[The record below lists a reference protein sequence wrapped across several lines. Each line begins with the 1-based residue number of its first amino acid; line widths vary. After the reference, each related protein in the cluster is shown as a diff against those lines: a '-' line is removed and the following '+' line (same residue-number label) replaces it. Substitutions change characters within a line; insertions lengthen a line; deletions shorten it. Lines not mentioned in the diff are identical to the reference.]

1 MLENNAS
8 ESHACQFFSETK
20 MGQKNRPRGK
30 IRKTISVLLCFA
42 LVLALIPISVLATA
56 LHFYPVIT
64 YTENGQT
71 KTLSL
76 SNDDSVGLWNY
87 GGDNDADLFLISLPS
102 GAEIQNISIP
112 DMSQYVIEMEIDGV
126 DDVLDATSYYS
137 QKTFPTLQTIK
148 EQVTIISDTGFRTPD
163 SNADE
168 GYSYALADDETG
180 ITEEMLNKIPNK
192 SVEGYLL
199 VFYVKDSRDNWIAL
213 PGIII
218 QYPTGNSSVPETPEI
233 KEIKTEIAKVDGEAA
248 SKWIQSGDRYNGKT
262 TSQNEAGFWSD
273 LQPILTTAKDIVAGK
288 SSANP
293 SEILTKLKNAIVNLI
308 PIGQINPTNLYE
320 TIERCKKS
328 NDDLKGYNDKT
339 VNAYRT
345 ALTEANA
352 YLDALFQKDA
362 ETGKVE
368 PTTENVAGN
377 QGKADGYATK
387 LTNAYKELASALDR
401 YGSVSLALDAIPA
414 LCELADKAIGNTALD
429 GRDTLKTK
437 RDAAYAVW
445 QEYVETQLNL
455 NASEYREIRTAYREL
470 FDAYYLGLTNTAD
483 SITVNVRVTDSA
495 SLKKPTGF
503 PQGEWA
509 STTWTGSVTLTGDQ
523 TLGALETQLT
533 DKGKLYYGGKIDNYG
548 AASYAAII
556 NGVYPHSLQSFNS
569 YFSDDYYE
577 NGTRVYYSDRYV
589 LHDGDMVELALLP
602 TPEVSSY
609 AGAGNSLN
617 ENYTMRYM
625 QTARFEQD
633 GEPVTGTLTVNE
645 GEPLTLHV
653 SRAYASLQNY
663 TGEYSAFSGAKLYV
677 SPENSGTTA
686 AAAGEAAA
694 PTFDT
699 GYQTDENGN
708 VTVTL
713 YGSGW
718 VHLYAVDPR
727 DGKGFWGNTDVSGG
741 PQIEELPSM
750 TVGASVWIYVN
761 AKSGDELTAGLAA
774 LKQELDDSYQD
785 VDRTLFTNDE
795 LKQIDDTYAEKREA
809 FQTVTNLTNAKNL
822 VREFDALVAQ
832 LEKAHKNSDFPKE
845 RSIQGALNCL
855 PDDVRDFT
863 QGFAERFRYL
873 QSMIDSAT
881 QHQINQMTTAQKAKY
896 EKLKEAYGE
905 DGTNLPAEVDP
916 TVTVKV
922 MGDTDYQN
930 DFIVAND
937 RSYSYVPS
945 DYAKDDSR
953 VNVPG
958 SDDNRIRTSAA
969 LGAFDGTDGYRVQEG
984 SYYQLIIAR
993 KLEGGA
999 YECSYNATVVKVEVE
1014 DEDGNPIEG
1023 VTVRTPNY
1031 TDANPDSSR
1040 RRFFYEPS
1048 STGYDGKGANGMKAA
1063 IITFD
1068 CVMPHNIVVK
1078 VYLEKV
1084 ATPDELT
1091 AAKTSLKNELTTA
1104 YQAYVKSN
1112 YSNTNWNTLVKAY
1125 NDGIA
1130 NIGKAE
1136 DVTTATAAKTAALE
1150 AMAAVDADMA
1160 QDYGTVYVTIEN
1172 TTFTHDLWPT
1182 GKTYW
1187 EGTPINHFEVN
1198 LTAASTMMT
1207 CVVDALDQ
1215 HGWSQTGASSNYISS
1230 INGLSAFDG
1239 GSQSGWMGT
1248 LNDWFTNEGFGNFTV
1263 ANGKLGDGDEIRIMY
1278 TRTGY
1283 GEDLGGTWNNQ
1294 NTTLRALDVTN
1305 GTIFPAFTSG
1315 TIGSTNEYTLQID
1328 DEKAEIKI
1336 TPTATN
1342 KNFLVKTF
1350 LNEQV
1355 TNNTEGVSFY
1365 KRTQTIPVVAGDTIY
1380 VGCGVKGW
1388 PTMNT
1393 QAGNT
1398 QTANG
1403 TWYVLKVVNAQVDDG
1418 SAYVMGLIDKYCVKV
1433 ESYNY
1438 KSMENGLSIT
1448 RAAYEALSDTS
1459 KQNVTN
1465 YQKLLDAEAGV
1476 ASFKKTAD
1484 LSVKIAALP
1493 SVYRATLEDVE
1504 QIKSVQEIYES
1515 LTQEEKDRLTV
1526 NEYNK
1531 LMALIEKIDG
1541 LNQAAADKVI
1551 ADSTAIGPIDE
1562 ITLESAKQIQKARA
1576 GYDALNKYA
1585 QYIVEYA
1592 KPVNYY
1598 TLLDAEVKLKELQD
1612 AAAEQER
1619 IDRAAAAAVDNLID
1633 AIGEVTLKSK
1643 QAIETARA
1651 AYDNL
1656 TPTQKTYV
1664 TKLDTLTAAETA
1676 YKALVDRKAAD
1687 DVIEKINAIGKV
1699 TLESKTAIEAARAA
1713 YNALTNDQKLLVE
1726 NYDVLTAAEAEL
1738 ARLEAEAKD
1747 KADRE
1752 AAAQVDE
1759 MIERLFP
1766 VTRYSG
1772 PAIRMARAA
1781 YEALTEDQKALVTR
1795 YSDLVRA
1802 EKEYSAIP
1810 PLTPSTPA
1818 KPSQKPDTS
1827 KDNLSFTDV
1836 TSGSWYYDGVKYV
1849 CDNGLMNGT
1858 SANEFNPNANTTRS
1872 MIVTIL
1878 ARMEGVNTSGG
1889 ETWYARGREWSMGA
1903 GISDGTNMTGKI
1915 TREQLAAMLYR
1926 YAKMKGYDVSASA
1939 SLSGYTD
1946 ASSVSGWATDAMR
1959 WAVSAGLINGRTAT
1973 TLAPQGNATRAEV
1986 ASILMRFMQKYTK

>member
-1 MLENNAS
+1 MGKWFLGDAERHRPFHTRSIALALAILITFGLFSPLCVAATPSYEIDSGNIVGSQNIGTLNGYNLYLVNISKQYDTIKLQEGNDSSTGELVSFLYGDGDYDGITGGSITRNSTNFEKTATYFQKEKS
-8 ESHACQFFSETK
+8 NISAVTFSE
-20 MGQKNRPRGK
+20 Q
-30 IRKTISVLLCFA
+30 SDYLLCRLTEFDWVVTFA
-42 LVLALIPISVLATA
+42 PVTVGYILIVWEKAASVDKTA
-56 LHFYPVIT
+56 LDTKIT
-64 YTENGQT
+64 EAKNKNSSNCKTEN
-71 KTLSL
+71 
-76 SNDDSVGLWNY
+76 
-87 GGDNDADLFLISLPS
+87 
-102 GAEIQNISIP
+102 
-112 DMSQYVIEMEIDGV
+112 
-126 DDVLDATSYYS
+126 
-137 QKTFPTLQTIK
+137 
-148 EQVTIISDTGFRTPD
+148 
-163 SNADE
+163 
-168 GYSYALADDETG
+168 
-180 ITEEMLNKIPNK
+180 
-192 SVEGYLL
+192 
-199 VFYVKDSRDNWIAL
+199 
-213 PGIII
+213 
-218 QYPTGNSSVPETPEI
+218 
-233 KEIKTEIAKVDGEAA
+233 
-248 SKWIQSGDRYNGKT
+248 DRYNAGTKAV
-262 TSQNEAGFWSD
+262 SEKGFWSD
-273 LQPILTTAKDIVAGK
+273 FQTALTSAKSVNENANAAQADVDSALEALTATMA
-288 SSANP
+288 
-293 SEILTKLKNAIVNLI
+293 NLI
-308 PIGQINPTNLYE
+308 PAEQINPTNLYE

-328 NDDLKGYNDKT
+328 NDDLKGCTEKT

-352 YLDALFQKDA
+352 YLDSLFQKNA
-362 ETGKVE
+362 EGVVE
-368 PTTENVAGN
+368 PTTENVATN
-377 QGKADGYATK
+377 QGKADDYATALSK
-387 LTNAYKELASALDR
+387 ATAELARTLDR
-401 YGSVSLALDAIPA
+401 YGNVSLALDAIPA
-414 LCELADKAIGNTALD
+414 LCKLADKAISNTALN
-429 GRDTLKTK
+429 GRNELKAA

-445 QEYVETQLNL
+445 QKYEETQLNL
-455 NASEYREIRTAYREL
+455 NASEYREIRTAYRDL
-470 FDAYYLGLTNTAD
+470 FDAYYLGLTNTAE
-483 SITVNVRVTDSA
+483 SITVNVRVTDTA
-495 SLKKPTGF
+495 SLNNPDGF
-503 PQGEWA
+503 KDDWT
-509 STTWTGSVTLTGDQ
+509 STTWTGPVTLTGDQ
-523 TLGALETQLT
+523 TLGALETQL
-533 DKGKLYYGGKIDNYG
+533 GSKLYNKGRQDGFG
-548 AASYAAII
+548 AVSYATLI
-556 NGVYPHSLQSFNS
+556 NGVYAHSLQSFS
-569 YFSDDYYE
+569 GYFSDDYYE
-577 NGTRVYYSDRYV
+577 NGTLVYYSDRYV
-589 LHDGDMVELALLP
+589 LHDGDTVELALLP
-602 TPEVSSY
+602 QPTVSAYVGEVS
-609 AGAGNSLN
+609 LDT
-617 ENYTMRYM
+617 NYTMRYM

-633 GEPVTGTLTVNE
+633 DVPVSGTLTVTE

-663 TGEYSAFSGAKLYV
+663 TGAYSAFSGAKLYA

-686 AAAGEAAA
+686 ATAGEAAA

-699 GYQTDENGN
+699 GYQTDANGD

-727 DGKGFWGNTDVSGG
+727 DGKGFFGNTDVSGG

-785 VDRTLFTNDE
+785 VDRTLFTDDE
-795 LKQIDDTYAEKREA
+795 LRQIDETYAEKCEA
-809 FQTVTNLTNAKNL
+809 FQTVTNLTDAKNL

-845 RSIQGALNCL
+845 TSIQGALNCL

-881 QHQINQMTTAQKAKY
+881 QHQINQMTTAQKAKH

-1014 DEDGNPIEG
+1014 DEGGNPIEG

-1048 STGYDGKGANGMKAA
+1048 STGHDGKGENGMKAA
-1063 IITFD
+1063 IISFD
-1068 CVMPHNIVVK
+1068 CVMPRNIVVK

-1187 EGTPINHFEVN
+1187 EGAPINHFEVD

-1215 HGWSQTGASSNYISS
+1215 HGWSQTGASSNYVSS

-1248 LNDWFTNEGFGNFTV
+1248 LNDWFTNEGFGNFSV

-1283 GEDLGGTWNNQ
+1283 GEDLGGTWSNQ
-1294 NTTLRALDVTN
+1294 NTTLEALDVTN
-1305 GTIFPAFTSG
+1305 GTIFPDFTSG

-1336 TPTATN
+1336 TPTAAN

-1355 TNNTEGVSFY
+1355 TDNTEGVSFY

-1388 PTMNT
+1388 PTMNA

-1398 QTANG
+1398 QTSNG

-1438 KSMENGLSIT
+1438 KSMESGLSIT
-1448 RAAYEALSDTS
+1448 RAAYDALSDTS

-1465 YQKLLDAEAGV
+1465 YQKLVDAENGV

-1484 LSVKIAALP
+1484 LSVKIAALS

-1504 QIKSVQEIYES
+1504 AVKSVQEIYES

-1541 LNQAAADKVI
+1541 LNQEAANKVI
-1551 ADSTAIGPIDE
+1551 ADIAAIGSIDE
-1562 ITLESAKQIQKARA
+1562 ITLESAEQIQKARA

-1585 QYIVEYA
+1585 QYIVKCAE
-1592 KPVNYY
+1592 PVNYY
-1598 TLLDAEVKLKELQD
+1598 TLLDAEAKLKELQD

-1619 IDRAAAAAVDNLID
+1619 IDRAAAAAVDSLID
-1633 AIGEVTLKSK
+1633 EIGDVTLDSK

-1664 TKLDTLTAAETA
+1664 TKLNTLTAAEAA
-1676 YKALVDRKAAD
+1676 YKALVDRKTAD
-1687 DVIEKINAIGKV
+1687 DVTEKINEIGKV

-1713 YNALTNDQKLLVE
+1713 YNALTDDQKPLVE

-1766 VTRYSG
+1766 VNRYSG

-1781 YEALTEDQKALVTR
+1781 YEALTEDQKALVKH
-1795 YSDLVRA
+1795 YDDLVKA
-1802 EKEYSAIP
+1802 EAEFAAIP
-1810 PLTPSTPA
+1810 PITPVGPSKPSKPST
-1818 KPSQKPDTS
+1818 PDTS
-1827 KDNLSFTDV
+1827 KDNLPFTDV
-1836 TSGSWYYDGVKYV
+1836 ASGSWYYDGVKYA

-1858 SANEFNPNANTTRS
+1858 GANAFSPNADTTRS

-1889 ETWYARGREWSMGA
+1889 ATWYTAGREWAMEN
-1903 GISDGTNMTGKI
+1903 GISDGTNMEGKI

-1946 ASSVSGWATDAMR
+1946 ASSVSGWAKEAMQ
-1959 WAVSAGLINGRTAT
+1959 WAVGSGLIQGS
-1973 TLAPQGNATRAEV
+1973 GNALTPQANASRAQI
-1986 ASILMRFMQKYTK
+1986 ATILMRFAQSIAK

>member
-1 MLENNAS
+1 MGKWFLGDAERHRPFHTRSIALALAILITFGLFSPLCVAATPSYEIDSGNIVGSQNIGTLNGYNLYLVNISKQYDTIKLQEGNDSSTGELVSFLYGDGDYDGITGGSITRNSTNFKKTATYFQKEKS
-8 ESHACQFFSETK
+8 NISAVTFSE
-20 MGQKNRPRGK
+20 Q
-30 IRKTISVLLCFA
+30 SDYLLCRLTEFDWVVTFA
-42 LVLALIPISVLATA
+42 PVTVGYILIAWEKAASVDKTA
-56 LHFYPVIT
+56 LD
-64 YTENGQT
+64 T
-71 KTLSL
+71 K
-76 SNDDSVGLWNY
+76 
-87 GGDNDADLFLISLPS
+87 
-102 GAEIQNISIP
+102 
-112 DMSQYVIEMEIDGV
+112 
-126 DDVLDATSYYS
+126 
-137 QKTFPTLQTIK
+137 
-148 EQVTIISDTGFRTPD
+148 
-163 SNADE
+163 
-168 GYSYALADDETG
+168 
-180 ITEEMLNKIPNK
+180 ITEAENK
-192 SVEGYLL
+192 
-199 VFYVKDSRDNWIAL
+199 
-213 PGIII
+213 
-218 QYPTGNSSVPETPEI
+218 NSSNC
-233 KEIKTEIAKVDGEAA
+233 KTEK
-248 SKWIQSGDRYNGKT
+248 DRYNAGTKAV
-262 TSQNEAGFWSD
+262 SEKGFWSD
-273 LQPILTTAKDIVAGK
+273 FQAAL
-288 SSANP
+288 SSAKSVNENP
-293 SEILTKLKNAIVNLI
+293 AATRQQVDSALEALTAAMANLI

-328 NDDLKGYNDKT
+328 NDDLKGCTEKT

-352 YLDALFQKDA
+352 YLDALFQKNA
-362 ETGKVE
+362 EGVVE
-368 PTTENVAGN
+368 PTAENVETN
-377 QGKADGYATK
+377 QGKADGYATTLSK
-387 LTNAYKELASALDR
+387 ATAELAPTMDR
-401 YGSVSLALDAIPA
+401 FGSVSLALNAIPA
-414 LCELADKAIGNTALD
+414 LCELADKAISNSALN

-445 QEYVETQLNL
+445 QKYAETQLNL
-455 NASEYREIRTAYREL
+455 NASEYKEIRTAYRDL
-470 FDAYYLGLTNTAD
+470 FDAYYLGLKNTAE

-523 TLGALETQLT
+523 TLGALETQL
-533 DKGKLYYGGKIDNYG
+533 GSKLYNKGRFDGYG
-548 AASYAAII
+548 AASYAALI
-556 NGVYPHSLQSFNS
+556 NGVYAHSLQSFS
-569 YFSDDYYE
+569 GYFSDDYYE
-577 NGTRVYYSDRYV
+577 NDTFTYYSDRYV
-589 LHDGDMVELALLP
+589 LHDGDTVELVLLP
-602 TPEVSSY
+602 KPEVSSY

-633 GEPVTGTLTVNE
+633 GAPITGTLTATE

-653 SRAYASLQNY
+653 SRAYASLQSY
-663 TGEYSAFSGAKLYV
+663 TGEYSAFSGAELYV
-677 SPENSGTTA
+677 SPENSGTNA
-686 AAAGEAAA
+686 AAAGDAAA
-694 PTFDT
+694 PSFDT
-699 GYQTDENGN
+699 GYQTDANGD

-718 VHLYAVDPR
+718 VHLYAADLR
-727 DGKGFWGNTDVSGG
+727 EDKGFWGNTDVSGG

-750 TVGASVWIYVN
+750 TAGASVWVYVTP
-761 AKSGDELTAGLAA
+761 KSGDELTAGLAA

-785 VDRTLFTNDE
+785 VDRTLFTDDE
-795 LKQIDDTYAEKREA
+795 LKQIDETYAEKCEA
-809 FQTVTNLTNAKNL
+809 FQTVTNLTDAKNL

-845 RSIQGALNCL
+845 NSIQGALNCL

-873 QSMIDSAT
+873 QSMIGSAT

-922 MGDTDYQN
+922 MGATDYQN

-937 RSYSYVPS
+937 RSYSYVLS
-945 DYAKDDSR
+945 DYANADSR

-958 SDDNRIRTSAA
+958 STESRIRTSAA

-1014 DEDGNPIEG
+1014 DEAGNPIEG
-1023 VTVRTPNY
+1023 VTVQTPNY
-1031 TDANPDSSR
+1031 TDANQNSSR

-1048 STGYDGKGANGMKAA
+1048 STGYDGKGENGMKAA
-1063 IITFD
+1063 IISFD
-1068 CVMPHNIVVK
+1068 CVMPRNIVVK

-1091 AAKTSLKNELTTA
+1091 AAKTSLKNELTAA
-1104 YQAYVKSN
+1104 YQKYTKSD
-1112 YSNTNWNTLVKAY
+1112 YSNANWNTLVKAY

-1187 EGTPINHFEVN
+1187 EGTPINHFEVD

-1207 CVVDALDQ
+1207 CVVDALNV

-1248 LNDWFTNEGFGNFTV
+1248 LNDWFTNEGFGNFSV
-1263 ANGKLGDGDEIRIMY
+1263 ANGKLSDGDEICIMY

-1355 TNNTEGVSFY
+1355 TDNTEGVSFY

-1398 QTANG
+1398 QTSNG

-1418 SAYVMGLIDKYCVKV
+1418 SAYVMGLIDKYCIKV

-1438 KSMENGLSIT
+1438 KSMESGLSIT
-1448 RAAYEALSDTS
+1448 RAAYDALSDTS

-1465 YQKLLDAEAGV
+1465 YQKLVDAENGV

-1551 ADSTAIGPIDE
+1551 ADIAAIGSIDE
-1562 ITLESAKQIQKARA
+1562 ITLESAEQIQKARA

-1585 QYIVEYA
+1585 QYIVECA

-1598 TLLDAEVKLKELQD
+1598 TLLDAEAKLKELQD

-1619 IDRAAAAAVDNLID
+1619 IDKAAAAAVDSLI
-1633 AIGEVTLKSK
+1633 AEIGDVTLDSK

-1664 TKLDTLTAAETA
+1664 TKLNTLTAAEAA
-1676 YKALVDRKAAD
+1676 YKNLVDQKAAD
-1687 DVIEKINAIGKV
+1687 DVMEKINEIGEV
-1699 TLESKTAIEAARAA
+1699 TLDSKTAIEAARAA
-1713 YNALTNDQKLLVE
+1713 YNALTPDQKPLVE
-1726 NYDVLTAAEAEL
+1726 NYNVLTAAEAEL

-1795 YSDLVRA
+1795 YNDLVRA
-1802 EKEYSAIP
+1802 EKEYAAIP

-1827 KDNLSFTDV
+1827 KDNLPFTDV

-1889 ETWYARGREWSMGA
+1889 ATWYAAGREWAMGA

-1946 ASSVSGWATDAMR
+1946 ASGVSGWAKEAMQ
-1959 WAVSAGLINGRTAT
+1959 WAVGSGLIQGS
-1973 TLAPQGNATRAEV
+1973 GNALTPQANASRAQI
-1986 ASILMRFMQKYTK
+1986 ATILMRFAQSIAK

>member
-1 MLENNAS
+1 MPVTVGYILIAWEKAASVDKTALDTKITEAESKNAS
-8 ESHACQFFSETK
+8 NC
-20 MGQKNRPRGK
+20 
-30 IRKTISVLLCFA
+30 
-42 LVLALIPISVLATA
+42 
-56 LHFYPVIT
+56 
-64 YTENGQT
+64 
-71 KTLSL
+71 
-76 SNDDSVGLWNY
+76 
-87 GGDNDADLFLISLPS
+87 
-102 GAEIQNISIP
+102 
-112 DMSQYVIEMEIDGV
+112 
-126 DDVLDATSYYS
+126 
-137 QKTFPTLQTIK
+137 
-148 EQVTIISDTGFRTPD
+148 
-163 SNADE
+163 
-168 GYSYALADDETG
+168 
-180 ITEEMLNKIPNK
+180 
-192 SVEGYLL
+192 
-199 VFYVKDSRDNWIAL
+199 
-213 PGIII
+213 
-218 QYPTGNSSVPETPEI
+218 
-233 KEIKTEIAKVDGEAA
+233 KTED
-248 SKWIQSGDRYNGKT
+248 DRYNAGTKAV
-262 TSQNEAGFWSD
+262 SENGFWSD
-273 LQPILTTAKDIVAGK
+273 FQTALTSAESVNNSAAATQDQVDSALETLTAAM
-288 SSANP
+288 A
-293 SEILTKLKNAIVNLI
+293 NLI

-663 TGEYSAFSGAKLYV
+663 TGEYSAFSGAELYV
-677 SPENSGTTA
+677 SPESASSTA
-686 AAAGEAAA
+686 ATAGEAVA
-694 PTFDT
+694 PSLDT
-699 GYQTDENGN
+699 GYQTDANGD

-718 VHLYAVDPR
+718 VHLYAADLR
-727 DGKGFWGNTDVSGG
+727 DDKGFWGNTDVSGG

-750 TVGASVWIYVN
+750 TAGASVWVYVN

-785 VDRTLFTNDE
+785 VDRTLFTEAE
-795 LKQIDDTYAEKREA
+795 LKQIDDTYNESCEK
-809 FQTVTNLTNAKNL
+809 FKSLDNLTDAKKL

-832 LEKAHKNSDFPKE
+832 LSKQHQGSDAW
-845 RSIQGALNCL
+845 RANNLRYALDML
-855 PDDVRDFT
+855 PDDLNDFT
-863 QGFAERFRYL
+863 QGFAERFRWL
-873 QSMIDSAT
+873 QSEMALAT
-881 QHQINQMTTAQKAKY
+881 EHQINQMSTAQKAKY
-896 EKLKEAYGE
+896 EKLKEAYGT
-905 DGTNLPAEVDP
+905 DGSTLKEAVNP
-916 TVTVKV
+916 TVTVTV
-922 MGDTDYQN
+922 ADGAEYQN
-930 DFIVAND
+930 DFIVANN
-937 RSYSYVPS
+937 RSYSYVS
-945 DYAKDDSR
+945 DEYANGNER
-953 VNVPG
+953 VNIPSATG
-958 SDDNRIRTSAA
+958 NLRKEAA
-969 LGAFDGTDGYRVQEG
+969 LGAFDATDYRVQEG
-984 SYYQLIIAR
+984 SEYQLIIAR
-993 KLEGGA
+993 KLDGKVT
-999 YECSYNATVVKVEVE
+999 ECDYNAKVVKIEVL
-1014 DEDGNPIEG
+1014 DKDTGKPIEG
-1023 VTVRTPNY
+1023 VTTGIYNY
-1031 TDANPDSSR
+1031 TEDRGSSR
-1040 RRFFYEPS
+1040 ARFYYTPD
-1048 STGYDGKGANGMKAA
+1048 GGGAYDQGEYGMTAA
-1063 IITFD
+1063 TVRFT
-1068 CVMPHNIVVK
+1068 CVMPHNILVK

-1091 AAKTSLKNELTTA
+1091 AAKTSLKNELTAA
-1104 YQAYVKSN
+1104 YQTYTKSE

-1130 NIGKAE
+1130 NIEKAE
-1136 DVTTATAAKTAALE
+1136 DVTTATDAKTAALA
-1150 AMAAVDADMA
+1150 AMAAVVKDMEA
-1160 QDYGTVYVTIEN
+1160 AYGTVYVTVEN
-1172 TTFTHDLWPT
+1172 TTFTRDLWPT

-1187 EGTPINHFEVN
+1187 DGTPIDHFPVE
-1198 LTAASTMMT
+1198 LDSTSTMMS
-1207 CVVDALDQ
+1207 CVVEALDE
-1215 HGWSQTGASSNYISS
+1215 HGWKQTGASSNYITS

-1248 LNDWFTNEGFGNFTV
+1248 LNDWFNNEGFGNFTV

-1283 GEDLGGTWNNQ
+1283 GADLGGTWGGEDAQ
-1294 NTTLRALDVTN
+1294 NTTLKALEVTG
-1305 GTIFPAFTSG
+1305 GTIFPDFTSG

-1355 TNNTEGVSFY
+1355 TDNTEGVSFY

-1398 QTANG
+1398 QTSGG

-1418 SAYVMGLIDKYCVKV
+1418 SAYVMGLIDKYCIKV

-1438 KSMENGLSIT
+1438 KSMESGLSIT
-1448 RAAYEALSDTS
+1448 RAAYDALSEDS
-1459 KQNVTN
+1459 QKNVTN

-1476 ASFKKTAD
+1476 ASFKKTAE

-1504 QIKSVQEIYES
+1504 QIKSVQETYES

-1551 ADSTAIGPIDE
+1551 ADIAAIGPIDE
-1562 ITLESAKQIQKARA
+1562 ITLESAEQIQKARA

-1585 QYIVEYA
+1585 QYIVECA
-1592 KPVNYY
+1592 EPVSYY
-1598 TLLDAEVKLKELQD
+1598 TLLEAEAKLKELQE

-1619 IDRAAAAAVDNLID
+1619 IDRAAAAAVDSLID
-1633 AIGEVTLKSK
+1633 EIGDVTLESK

-1664 TKLDTLTAAETA
+1664 TKLDTLTAAEAA
-1676 YKALVDRKAAD
+1676 YKALVDQKAAD
-1687 DVIEKINAIGKV
+1687 DVMEKINEIGEV
-1699 TLESKTAIEAARAA
+1699 TLDSKTAIEAARAA
-1713 YNALTNDQKLLVE
+1713 YNALTPDQKPLVE
-1726 NYDVLTAAEAEL
+1726 NYNVLTAAEAEL
-1738 ARLEAEAKD
+1738 ARLEAEAKYE
-1747 KADRE
+1747 ADLA

-1766 VTRYSG
+1766 VNRYSG

-1781 YEALTEDQKALVTR
+1781 YDALTEDQKALVKH
-1795 YSDLVRA
+1795 YDDLVKA
-1802 EKEYSAIP
+1802 EAEFAAIP
-1810 PLTPSTPA
+1810 PITPVGPSTPA

-1827 KDNLSFTDV
+1827 KDNLPFTDV
-1836 TSGSWYYDGVKYV
+1836 ASGSWYYDGVKYA

-1858 SANEFNPNANTTRS
+1858 SANAFSPNADTTRS

-1889 ETWYARGREWSMGA
+1889 ATWYARGREWAMEN
-1903 GISDGTNMTGKI
+1903 GISDGTNMEGKI

-1946 ASSVSGWATDAMR
+1946 ASSVSGWAKEAMQ
-1959 WAVSAGLINGRTAT
+1959 WAVGSGLIQGSNNALTPQANASRAQIAT
-1973 TLAPQGNATRAEV
+1973 
-1986 ASILMRFMQKYTK
+1986 ILMRFAQNIAK

>member
-1 MLENNAS
+1 MRKTSSIYAKNVGANRHPHFLRIVSLFLSIIIAACSLNLTALAADKELPIGMTSTERVGTISYQTSTYPLLYIHVNGQEYDAVSITKESGSIVVNNTKYSYPKFILAS
-8 ESHACQFFSETK
+8 ED
-20 MGQKNRPRGK
+20 G
-30 IRKTISVLLCFA
+30 
-42 LVLALIPISVLATA
+42 
-56 LHFYPVIT
+56 
-64 YTENGQT
+64 
-71 KTLSL
+71 
-76 SNDDSVGLWNY
+76 SVG
-87 GGDNDADLFLISLPS
+87 GDGSIPYDQNNRIFKAAKKYYEDNVSNIKLDKEDAHSTDEHLLFLLQSGTRRKRVNCAFLVISWS
-102 GAEIQNISIP
+102 EK
-112 DMSQYVIEMEIDGV
+112 
-126 DDVLDATSYYS
+126 TS
-137 QKTFPTLQTIK
+137 
-148 EQVTIISDTGFRTPD
+148 VTVNKSKLT
-163 SNADE
+163 E
-168 GYSYALADDETG
+168 K
-180 ITEEMLNKIPNK
+180 ITEAKNK
-192 SVEGYLL
+192 
-199 VFYVKDSRDNWIAL
+199 
-213 PGIII
+213 
-218 QYPTGNSSVPETPEI
+218 NSSNC
-233 KEIKTEIAKVDGEAA
+233 KTEK
-248 SKWIQSGDRYNGKT
+248 DRYNAGTKAV
-262 TSQNEAGFWSD
+262 SEKGFWSD
-273 LQPILTTAKDIVAGK
+273 FQTALTSAKSVNENTAATQQQVD
-288 SSANP
+288 SALGA
-293 SEILTKLKNAIVNLI
+293 LTATMANLI

-352 YLDALFQKDA
+352 YLESLFQKND

-414 LCELADKAIGNTALD
+414 LCDLADKAIGNTALD

-470 FDAYYLGLTNTAD
+470 FDAYYLDLTNTAD

-495 SLKKPTGF
+495 SLKDPDF
-503 PQGEWA
+503 YHVDSEWT

-523 TLGALETQLT
+523 TLGALETQL
-533 DKGKLYYGGKIDNYG
+533 GSKLYNKGRLDGYG
-548 AASYAAII
+548 AASYAALI
-556 NGVYPHSLQSFNS
+556 NGVYAHSLQSFS
-569 YFSDDYYE
+569 YYFSDDYNE

-589 LHDGDMVELALLP
+589 LHDGDTVELVLLP
-602 TPEVSSY
+602 QPKISSY
-609 AGAGNSLN
+609 AGAPNPLA

-633 GEPVTGTLTVNE
+633 GVPVTGTLTVNE

-663 TGEYSAFSGAKLYV
+663 TGEYSAFSGAELYV

-686 AAAGEAAA
+686 ATAGDAAA
-694 PTFDT
+694 PSLDT
-699 GYQTDENGN
+699 GYQTDANGD

-718 VHLYAVDPR
+718 VHLYAADLR
-727 DGKGFWGNTDVSGG
+727 DDKGYFGNTDVSGG

-750 TVGASVWIYVN
+750 TAGASVWVYVN
-761 AKSGDELTAGLAA
+761 PKSGDELASGLAA

-785 VDRTLFTNDE
+785 VDRTLFTEAE
-795 LKQIDDTYAEKREA
+795 LKQIDDTYNESCEK
-809 FQTVTNLTNAKNL
+809 FKSLDNLTDAKKL

-832 LEKAHKNSDFPKE
+832 LSKQHQGSDAW
-845 RSIQGALNCL
+845 RANNLRYALDML
-855 PDDVRDFT
+855 PDDLNDFT
-863 QGFAERFRYL
+863 QGFAERFRWL
-873 QSMIDSAT
+873 QSEMALAT
-881 QHQINQMTTAQKAKY
+881 EHQINQMSTAQKAKY
-896 EKLKEAYGE
+896 EKLKEAYGT
-905 DGTNLPAEVDP
+905 DGSTLKEAVNP
-916 TVTVKV
+916 TVTVTV
-922 MGDTDYQN
+922 ADGAEYQN
-930 DFIVAND
+930 DFIVANN
-937 RSYSYVPS
+937 RSYSYVS
-945 DYAKDDSR
+945 DEYANGNER
-953 VNVPG
+953 VNIPSATG
-958 SDDNRIRTSAA
+958 NLRKEAA
-969 LGAFDGTDGYRVQEG
+969 LGAFDATDYRVQEG
-984 SYYQLIIAR
+984 SEYQLIIAR
-993 KLEGGA
+993 KLDGKVT
-999 YECSYNATVVKVEVE
+999 ECDYNAKVVKIEVL
-1014 DEDGNPIEG
+1014 DKDTGKPIEG
-1023 VTVRTPNY
+1023 VTTGIYNY
-1031 TDANPDSSR
+1031 TEDRGSSR
-1040 RRFFYEPS
+1040 ARFYYTPD
-1048 STGYDGKGANGMKAA
+1048 GGGAYDQGEYGMTAA
-1063 IITFD
+1063 TVRFT
-1068 CVMPHNIVVK
+1068 CVMPHNILVK

-1091 AAKTSLKNELTTA
+1091 AAKTSLKNELTAA
-1104 YQAYVKSN
+1104 YQTYTKSE

-1130 NIGKAE
+1130 NIEKAE
-1136 DVTTATAAKTAALE
+1136 DVTTATDAKTAALA
-1150 AMAAVDADMA
+1150 AMAAVVKDMEA
-1160 QDYGTVYVTIEN
+1160 AYGTVYVTVEN
-1172 TTFTHDLWPT
+1172 TTFTRDLWPT

-1187 EGTPINHFEVN
+1187 DGTPIDHFPVE
-1198 LTAASTMMT
+1198 LDSTSTMMS
-1207 CVVDALDQ
+1207 CVVEALDE
-1215 HGWSQTGASSNYISS
+1215 HGWKQTGASSNYITS

-1248 LNDWFTNEGFGNFTV
+1248 LNDWFNNEGFGNFTV

-1283 GEDLGGTWNNQ
+1283 GADLGGTWGGEDAQ
-1294 NTTLRALDVTN
+1294 NTTLKALEVTG
-1305 GTIFPAFTSG
+1305 GTIFPDFTSG
-1315 TIGSTNEYTLQID
+1315 TIGSTNEYTLQIA

-1355 TNNTEGVSFY
+1355 TDNTEGVSFY

-1398 QTANG
+1398 QTSGG

-1418 SAYVMGLIDKYCVKV
+1418 SAYVMGLIDKYCIKV

-1438 KSMENGLSIT
+1438 KSMESGLSIT
-1448 RAAYEALSDTS
+1448 RAAYDALSEDS
-1459 KQNVTN
+1459 QKNVTN

-1476 ASFKKTAD
+1476 ASFKKTAE

-1504 QIKSVQEIYES
+1504 QIKSVQETYES

-1551 ADSTAIGPIDE
+1551 ADIAAIGPIDE
-1562 ITLESAKQIQKARA
+1562 ITLESAEQIQKARA

-1585 QYIVEYA
+1585 QYIVECA
-1592 KPVNYY
+1592 EPVSYY
-1598 TLLDAEVKLKELQD
+1598 TLLEAEAKLKELQE

-1619 IDRAAAAAVDNLID
+1619 IDRAAAAAVDSLID
-1633 AIGEVTLKSK
+1633 EIGDVTLESK

-1664 TKLDTLTAAETA
+1664 TKLDTLTAAEAA
-1676 YKALVDRKAAD
+1676 YKALVDQKAAD
-1687 DVIEKINAIGKV
+1687 DVMEKINEIGEV
-1699 TLESKTAIEAARAA
+1699 TLDSKTAIEAARAA
-1713 YNALTNDQKLLVE
+1713 YDALTNDQKPLVE
-1726 NYDVLTAAEAEL
+1726 NYNVLTAAEAEL
-1738 ARLEAEAKD
+1738 ARLEAEAKYE
-1747 KADRE
+1747 ADLA

-1759 MIERLFP
+1759 MIKRLFP
-1766 VTRYSG
+1766 VNRYSG

-1781 YEALTEDQKALVTR
+1781 YEALTADQKALVKH
-1795 YSDLVRA
+1795 YDDLIKA
-1802 EKEYSAIP
+1802 EAEFAAIP
-1810 PLTPSTPA
+1810 PLRPVGPTKPSKPST
-1818 KPSQKPDTS
+1818 PDTS
-1827 KDNLSFTDV
+1827 KDNLPFTDV
-1836 TSGSWYYDGVKYV
+1836 TSGSWYYDGVKYA

-1858 SANEFNPNANTTRS
+1858 SSNAFSPNADTTRS

-1889 ETWYARGREWSMGA
+1889 VTWYTAGRAWAMEN
-1903 GISDGTNMTGKI
+1903 GISDGTNMEGKI

-1946 ASSVSGWATDAMR
+1946 ASGVSGWAKEAMQ
-1959 WAVSAGLINGRTAT
+1959 WAVGSGLIQGS
-1973 TLAPQGNATRAEV
+1973 GNALTPQANASRAQI
-1986 ASILMRFMQKYTK
+1986 ATILMRFAQSIAK

>member
-1 MLENNAS
+1 MGKWFLGDAERHRPFHTRSIALALAILITFGLFSPLCVAATPSYEIDSGNIVGSQNIGTLNGYNLYLVNISKQYDTIKLQEGNDSSTGELVSFLYGDGDYDGITGGSITRNSTNFKKTATYFQKEKS
-8 ESHACQFFSETK
+8 NISAVTFSE
-20 MGQKNRPRGK
+20 Q
-30 IRKTISVLLCFA
+30 SDYLLCRLTEFDWVVTFA
-42 LVLALIPISVLATA
+42 PVTVGYILIAWEKAASVDKTA
-56 LHFYPVIT
+56 LD
-64 YTENGQT
+64 T
-71 KTLSL
+71 K
-76 SNDDSVGLWNY
+76 
-87 GGDNDADLFLISLPS
+87 
-102 GAEIQNISIP
+102 
-112 DMSQYVIEMEIDGV
+112 
-126 DDVLDATSYYS
+126 
-137 QKTFPTLQTIK
+137 
-148 EQVTIISDTGFRTPD
+148 
-163 SNADE
+163 
-168 GYSYALADDETG
+168 
-180 ITEEMLNKIPNK
+180 ITEAENK
-192 SVEGYLL
+192 
-199 VFYVKDSRDNWIAL
+199 
-213 PGIII
+213 
-218 QYPTGNSSVPETPEI
+218 NSSNC
-233 KEIKTEIAKVDGEAA
+233 KTEK
-248 SKWIQSGDRYNGKT
+248 DRYNAGTKAV
-262 TSQNEAGFWSD
+262 SEKGFWSD
-273 LQPILTTAKDIVAGK
+273 FQTALTSAKSVNENTAATQQQVD
-288 SSANP
+288 SALGA
-293 SEILTKLKNAIVNLI
+293 LTATMANLI

-352 YLDALFQKDA
+352 YLESLFQKND

-414 LCELADKAIGNTALD
+414 LCDLADKAIGNTALD

-470 FDAYYLGLTNTAD
+470 FDAYYLDLTNTAD

-495 SLKKPTGF
+495 SLKDPDF
-503 PQGEWA
+503 YHVDSEWT

-523 TLGALETQLT
+523 TLGALETQL
-533 DKGKLYYGGKIDNYG
+533 GSKLYNKGRLDGYG
-548 AASYAAII
+548 AASYAALI
-556 NGVYPHSLQSFNS
+556 NGVYAHSLQSFS
-569 YFSDDYYE
+569 YYFSDDYNE

-589 LHDGDMVELALLP
+589 LHDGDTVELVLLP
-602 TPEVSSY
+602 QPKISSY
-609 AGAGNSLN
+609 AGAPNPLA

-633 GEPVTGTLTVNE
+633 GVPVTGTLTVNE

-663 TGEYSAFSGAKLYV
+663 TGEYSAFSGAELYV

-686 AAAGEAAA
+686 ATAGDAAA
-694 PTFDT
+694 PSLDT
-699 GYQTDENGN
+699 GYQTDANGD

-718 VHLYAVDPR
+718 VHLYAADLR
-727 DGKGFWGNTDVSGG
+727 DDKGYFGNTDVSGG

-750 TVGASVWIYVN
+750 TAGASVWVYVN
-761 AKSGDELTAGLAA
+761 PKSGDELASGLAA

-785 VDRTLFTNDE
+785 VDRTLFTEAE
-795 LKQIDDTYAEKREA
+795 LKQIDDTYNESCEK
-809 FQTVTNLTNAKNL
+809 FKSLDNLTDAKKL

-832 LEKAHKNSDFPKE
+832 LSKQHQGSDAW
-845 RSIQGALNCL
+845 RANNLRYALDML
-855 PDDVRDFT
+855 PDDLNDFT
-863 QGFAERFRYL
+863 QGFAERFRWL
-873 QSMIDSAT
+873 QSEMALAT
-881 QHQINQMTTAQKAKY
+881 EHQINQMSTAQKAKY
-896 EKLKEAYGE
+896 EKLKEAYGT
-905 DGTNLPAEVDP
+905 DGSTLKEAVNP
-916 TVTVKV
+916 TVTVTV
-922 MGDTDYQN
+922 ADGAEYQN
-930 DFIVAND
+930 DFIVANN
-937 RSYSYVPS
+937 RSYSYVS
-945 DYAKDDSR
+945 DEYANGNER
-953 VNVPG
+953 VNIPSATG
-958 SDDNRIRTSAA
+958 NLRKEAA
-969 LGAFDGTDGYRVQEG
+969 LGAFDATDYRVQEG
-984 SYYQLIIAR
+984 SEYQLIIAR
-993 KLEGGA
+993 KLDGKVT
-999 YECSYNATVVKVEVE
+999 ECDYNAKVVKIEVL
-1014 DEDGNPIEG
+1014 DKDTGKPIEG
-1023 VTVRTPNY
+1023 VTTGIYNY
-1031 TDANPDSSR
+1031 TEDRGSSR
-1040 RRFFYEPS
+1040 ARFYYTPD
-1048 STGYDGKGANGMKAA
+1048 GGGAYDQGEYGMTAA
-1063 IITFD
+1063 TVRFT
-1068 CVMPHNIVVK
+1068 CVMPHNILVK

-1091 AAKTSLKNELTTA
+1091 AAKTSLKNELTAA
-1104 YQAYVKSN
+1104 YQTYTKSE

-1130 NIGKAE
+1130 NIEKAE
-1136 DVTTATAAKTAALE
+1136 DVTTATDAKTAALA
-1150 AMAAVDADMA
+1150 AMAAVVKDMEA
-1160 QDYGTVYVTIEN
+1160 AYGTVYVTVEN
-1172 TTFTHDLWPT
+1172 TTFTRDLWPT

-1187 EGTPINHFEVN
+1187 DGTPIDHFPVE
-1198 LTAASTMMT
+1198 LDSTSTMMS
-1207 CVVDALDQ
+1207 CVVEALDE
-1215 HGWSQTGASSNYISS
+1215 HGWKQTGASSNYITS

-1248 LNDWFTNEGFGNFTV
+1248 LNDWFNNEGFGNFTV

-1283 GEDLGGTWNNQ
+1283 GADLGGTWGGEDAQ
-1294 NTTLRALDVTN
+1294 NTTLKALEVTG
-1305 GTIFPAFTSG
+1305 GTIFPDFTSG
-1315 TIGSTNEYTLQID
+1315 TIGSINEYTLQIA

-1355 TNNTEGVSFY
+1355 TDNTEGVSFY

-1398 QTANG
+1398 QTSGG

-1418 SAYVMGLIDKYCVKV
+1418 SAYVMGLIDKYCIKV

-1438 KSMENGLSIT
+1438 KSMESGLSIT
-1448 RAAYEALSDTS
+1448 RAAYDALSEDS
-1459 KQNVTN
+1459 QKNVTN

-1476 ASFKKTAD
+1476 ASFKKTAE

-1504 QIKSVQEIYES
+1504 QIKSVQETYES

-1551 ADSTAIGPIDE
+1551 ADIAAIGPIDE
-1562 ITLESAKQIQKARA
+1562 ITLESAEQIQKARA

-1585 QYIVEYA
+1585 QYIVECA
-1592 KPVNYY
+1592 EPVSYY
-1598 TLLDAEVKLKELQD
+1598 TLLEAEAKLKELQE

-1619 IDRAAAAAVDNLID
+1619 IDRAAAAAVDSLID
-1633 AIGEVTLKSK
+1633 EIGDVTLESK

-1664 TKLDTLTAAETA
+1664 TKLDTLTAAEAA
-1676 YKALVDRKAAD
+1676 YKALVDQKAAD
-1687 DVIEKINAIGKV
+1687 DVMEKINEIGEV
-1699 TLESKTAIEAARAA
+1699 TLDSKTAIEAARAA
-1713 YNALTNDQKLLVE
+1713 YDALTNDQKPLVE
-1726 NYDVLTAAEAEL
+1726 NYNVLTAAEAEL
-1738 ARLEAEAKD
+1738 ARLEAEAKYE
-1747 KADRE
+1747 ADLA

-1759 MIERLFP
+1759 MIKRLFP
-1766 VTRYSG
+1766 VNRYSG

-1781 YEALTEDQKALVTR
+1781 YEALTADQKALVKH
-1795 YSDLVRA
+1795 YDDLIKA
-1802 EKEYSAIP
+1802 EAEFAAIP
-1810 PLTPSTPA
+1810 PLRPVGPTKPSKPST
-1818 KPSQKPDTS
+1818 PDTS
-1827 KDNLSFTDV
+1827 KDNLPFTDV
-1836 TSGSWYYDGVKYV
+1836 TSGSWYYDGVKYA

-1858 SANEFNPNANTTRS
+1858 GANAFNPNADTTRS

-1889 ETWYARGREWSMGA
+1889 ATWYTAGRAWAMEN
-1903 GISDGTNMTGKI
+1903 GISDGTNMEGKI

-1946 ASSVSGWATDAMR
+1946 ASSVSGWAKEAMQ
-1959 WAVSAGLINGRTAT
+1959 WAVGSGLIQGS
-1973 TLAPQGNATRAEV
+1973 GNALTPQANASRAQI
-1986 ASILMRFMQKYTK
+1986 ATILMRFAQSIAK

>member
-1 MLENNAS
+1 MGKWFLGDAERHRPFHTRSIALALAILITFGLFSPLCVAATPSYEIDSGNIVGSQNIGTLNGYNLYLVNISKQYDTIKLQEGNDSSTGELVSFLYGDGDYDGITGGSITRNSTNFKKTATYFQKEKS
-8 ESHACQFFSETK
+8 NISAVTFSE
-20 MGQKNRPRGK
+20 Q
-30 IRKTISVLLCFA
+30 SDYLLCRLTEFDWVVTFA
-42 LVLALIPISVLATA
+42 PVTVGYILIAWEKAASVDKTA
-56 LHFYPVIT
+56 LD
-64 YTENGQT
+64 T
-71 KTLSL
+71 K
-76 SNDDSVGLWNY
+76 
-87 GGDNDADLFLISLPS
+87 
-102 GAEIQNISIP
+102 
-112 DMSQYVIEMEIDGV
+112 
-126 DDVLDATSYYS
+126 
-137 QKTFPTLQTIK
+137 
-148 EQVTIISDTGFRTPD
+148 
-163 SNADE
+163 
-168 GYSYALADDETG
+168 
-180 ITEEMLNKIPNK
+180 ITEAENK
-192 SVEGYLL
+192 
-199 VFYVKDSRDNWIAL
+199 
-213 PGIII
+213 
-218 QYPTGNSSVPETPEI
+218 NSSNC
-233 KEIKTEIAKVDGEAA
+233 KTEK
-248 SKWIQSGDRYNGKT
+248 DRYNAGTKAV
-262 TSQNEAGFWSD
+262 SEKGFWSD
-273 LQPILTTAKDIVAGK
+273 FQTALTSAKSVNENTAATQQQVD
-288 SSANP
+288 SALGA
-293 SEILTKLKNAIVNLI
+293 LTATMANLI

-352 YLDALFQKDA
+352 YLESLFQKND

-414 LCELADKAIGNTALD
+414 LCDLADKAIGNTALD

-470 FDAYYLGLTNTAD
+470 FDAYYLDLTNTAD

-495 SLKKPTGF
+495 SLKDPDF
-503 PQGEWA
+503 YHVDSEWT

-523 TLGALETQLT
+523 TLGALETQL
-533 DKGKLYYGGKIDNYG
+533 GSKLYNKGRLDGYG
-548 AASYAAII
+548 AASYAALI
-556 NGVYPHSLQSFNS
+556 NGVYAHSLQSFS
-569 YFSDDYYE
+569 YYFSDDYNE

-589 LHDGDMVELALLP
+589 LHDGDTVELVLLP
-602 TPEVSSY
+602 QPKISSY
-609 AGAGNSLN
+609 AGAPNPLA

-633 GEPVTGTLTVNE
+633 GVPVTGTLTVNE

-663 TGEYSAFSGAKLYV
+663 TGEYSAFSGAELYV

-686 AAAGEAAA
+686 ATAGDAAA
-694 PTFDT
+694 PSLDT
-699 GYQTDENGN
+699 GYQTDANGD

-718 VHLYAVDPR
+718 VHLYAADLR
-727 DGKGFWGNTDVSGG
+727 DDKGYFGNTDVSGG

-750 TVGASVWIYVN
+750 TAGASVWVYVN
-761 AKSGDELTAGLAA
+761 PKSGDELASGLAA

-785 VDRTLFTNDE
+785 VDRTLFTEAE
-795 LKQIDDTYAEKREA
+795 LKQIDDTYNESCEK
-809 FQTVTNLTNAKNL
+809 FKSLDNLTDAKKL

-832 LEKAHKNSDFPKE
+832 LSKQHQGSDAW
-845 RSIQGALNCL
+845 RANNLRYALDML
-855 PDDVRDFT
+855 PDDLNDFT
-863 QGFAERFRYL
+863 QGFAERFRWL
-873 QSMIDSAT
+873 QSEMALAT
-881 QHQINQMTTAQKAKY
+881 EHQINQMSTAQKAKY
-896 EKLKEAYGE
+896 EKLKEAYGT
-905 DGTNLPAEVDP
+905 DGSTLKEAVNP
-916 TVTVKV
+916 TVTVTV
-922 MGDTDYQN
+922 ADGAEYQN
-930 DFIVAND
+930 DFIVANN
-937 RSYSYVPS
+937 RSYSYVS
-945 DYAKDDSR
+945 DEYANGNER
-953 VNVPG
+953 VNIPSATG
-958 SDDNRIRTSAA
+958 NLRKEAA
-969 LGAFDGTDGYRVQEG
+969 LGAFDATDYRVQEG
-984 SYYQLIIAR
+984 SEYQLIIAR
-993 KLEGGA
+993 KLDGKVT
-999 YECSYNATVVKVEVE
+999 ECDYNAKVVKIEVL
-1014 DEDGNPIEG
+1014 DKDTGKPIEG
-1023 VTVRTPNY
+1023 VTTGIYNY
-1031 TDANPDSSR
+1031 TEDRGSSR
-1040 RRFFYEPS
+1040 ARFYYTPD
-1048 STGYDGKGANGMKAA
+1048 GGGAYDQGEYGMTAA
-1063 IITFD
+1063 TVRFT
-1068 CVMPHNIVVK
+1068 CVMPHNILVK

-1091 AAKTSLKNELTTA
+1091 AAKTSLKNELTAA
-1104 YQAYVKSN
+1104 YQTYTKSE

-1130 NIGKAE
+1130 NIEKAE
-1136 DVTTATAAKTAALE
+1136 DVTTATDAKTAALA
-1150 AMAAVDADMA
+1150 AMAAVVKDMEA
-1160 QDYGTVYVTIEN
+1160 AYGTVYVTVEN
-1172 TTFTHDLWPT
+1172 TTFTRDLWPT

-1187 EGTPINHFEVN
+1187 DGTPIDHFPVE
-1198 LTAASTMMT
+1198 LDSTSTMMS
-1207 CVVDALDQ
+1207 CVVEALDE
-1215 HGWSQTGASSNYISS
+1215 HGWKQTGASSNYITS

-1248 LNDWFTNEGFGNFTV
+1248 LNDWFNNEGFGNFTV

-1283 GEDLGGTWNNQ
+1283 GADLGGTWGGEDAQ
-1294 NTTLRALDVTN
+1294 NTTLKALEVTG
-1305 GTIFPAFTSG
+1305 GTIFPDFTSG
-1315 TIGSTNEYTLQID
+1315 TIGSTNEYTLQIA

-1355 TNNTEGVSFY
+1355 TDNTEGVSFY

-1398 QTANG
+1398 QTSGG

-1418 SAYVMGLIDKYCVKV
+1418 SAYVMGLIDKYCIKV

-1438 KSMENGLSIT
+1438 KSMESGLSIT
-1448 RAAYEALSDTS
+1448 RAAYDALSEDS
-1459 KQNVTN
+1459 QKNVTN

-1476 ASFKKTAD
+1476 ASFKKTAE

-1504 QIKSVQEIYES
+1504 QIKSVQETYES

-1551 ADSTAIGPIDE
+1551 ADIAAIGPIDE
-1562 ITLESAKQIQKARA
+1562 ITLESAEQIQKARA

-1585 QYIVEYA
+1585 QYIVECA
-1592 KPVNYY
+1592 EPVSYY
-1598 TLLDAEVKLKELQD
+1598 TLLEAEAKLKELQE

-1619 IDRAAAAAVDNLID
+1619 IDRAAAAAVDSLID
-1633 AIGEVTLKSK
+1633 EIGDVTLESK

-1664 TKLDTLTAAETA
+1664 TKLDTLTAAEAA
-1676 YKALVDRKAAD
+1676 YKALVDQKAAD
-1687 DVIEKINAIGKV
+1687 DVMEKINEIGEV
-1699 TLESKTAIEAARAA
+1699 TLDSKTAIEAARAA
-1713 YNALTNDQKLLVE
+1713 YDALTNDQKPLVE
-1726 NYDVLTAAEAEL
+1726 NYNVLTAAEAEL
-1738 ARLEAEAKD
+1738 ARLEAEAKYE
-1747 KADRE
+1747 ADLA

-1759 MIERLFP
+1759 MIKRLFP
-1766 VTRYSG
+1766 VNRYSG

-1781 YEALTEDQKALVTR
+1781 YEALTADQKALVKH
-1795 YSDLVRA
+1795 YDDLVKA
-1802 EKEYSAIP
+1802 EAEFAEIP
-1810 PLTPSTPA
+1810 PITPVGPSKPSKPST
-1818 KPSQKPDTS
+1818 PDTS
-1827 KDNLSFTDV
+1827 KDNLPFTDV
-1836 TSGSWYYDGVKYV
+1836 TSGSWYYDGVKYA

-1858 SANEFNPNANTTRS
+1858 SSNAFSPNADTTRS

-1889 ETWYARGREWSMGA
+1889 VTWYTAGRAWAMEN
-1903 GISDGTNMTGKI
+1903 GISDGTNMEGKI

-1946 ASSVSGWATDAMR
+1946 ASSVSGWAKEAMQ
-1959 WAVSAGLINGRTAT
+1959 WAVGSGLIQGS
-1973 TLAPQGNATRAEV
+1973 GNALTPQANASRAQI
-1986 ASILMRFMQKYTK
+1986 ATILMRFAQSIAK

>member
-1 MLENNAS
+1 MKSVKFSRRGRPFGRPLLSLILICAIVVSLLPIYVVAADAAYTPSKAELATLEIGN
-8 ESHACQFFSETK
+8 CTFSETNYK
-20 MGQKNRPRGK
+20 IYKYSVDTTKYDTLKFVVATNGAINPTNAPVVGKKNTGA
-30 IRKTISVLLCFA
+30 V
-42 LVLALIPISVLATA
+42 AT
-56 LHFYPVIT
+56 L
-64 YTENGQT
+64 
-71 KTLSL
+71 
-76 SNDDSVGLWNY
+76 
-87 GGDNDADLFLISLPS
+87 
-102 GAEIQNISIP
+102 
-112 DMSQYVIEMEIDGV
+112 
-126 DDVLDATSYYS
+126 
-137 QKTFPTLQTIK
+137 
-148 EQVTIISDTGFRTPD
+148 
-163 SNADE
+163 
-168 GYSYALADDETG
+168 
-180 ITEEMLNKIPNK
+180 
-192 SVEGYLL
+192 
-199 VFYVKDSRDNWIAL
+199 VKDSDDFKKGQTL
-213 PGIII
+213 
-218 QYPTGNSSVPETPEI
+218 YNSVSNSFSAETKEKLDENADKTCFYWYTSSWKGVTEVYGLLVIEWPNGSI
-233 KEIKTEIAKVDGEAA
+233 KPADPADKSTLKTTIDTAKEKEQGDYYGSDG
-248 SKWIQSGDRYNGKT
+248 RYNAKT
-262 TSQNEAGFWSD
+262 KAISENFWTDFQTALSEAEEIYD
-273 LQPILTTAKDIVAGK
+273 DEALTKDEQETVDNAVAALTTAM
-288 SSANP
+288 
-293 SEILTKLKNAIVNLI
+293 ENLI

-362 ETGKVE
+362 ETGKIE

-429 GRDTLKTK
+429 GRDALKTK

-556 NGVYPHSLQSFNS
+556 NGVYAHSLQSFS
-569 YFSDDYYE
+569 GYFSDDFTE
-577 NGTRVYYSDRYV
+577 NGTRTYYSDRYV
-589 LHDGDMVELALLP
+589 LHDGDTVELVLLP

-663 TGEYSAFSGAKLYV
+663 TGEYSAFSGAELYV
-677 SPENSGTTA
+677 SPESASNTA
-686 AAAGEAAA
+686 ATAGEATA
-694 PTFDT
+694 PSLDT
-699 GYQTDENGN
+699 GYLTDANGD

-718 VHLYAVDPR
+718 VHLYAADLR
-727 DGKGFWGNTDVSGG
+727 DDKGFWGNTDVSGG

-750 TVGASVWIYVN
+750 TAGASVWVYVN
-761 AKSGDELTAGLAA
+761 PKSGDELASGLAA

-785 VDRTLFTNDE
+785 VDRTLFTEEE
-795 LKQIDDTYAEKREA
+795 LKQIDDTYNESCEK
-809 FQTVTNLTNAKNL
+809 FKSLDNLTDAKKL

-832 LEKAHKNSDFPKE
+832 LSKQHQGSDAW
-845 RSIQGALNCL
+845 RANNLRYALDML
-855 PDDVRDFT
+855 PDDLNDFT
-863 QGFAERFRYL
+863 QGFAERFRWL
-873 QSMIDSAT
+873 QSEMALAT
-881 QHQINQMTTAQKAKY
+881 EHQINQMSTAQKAKY
-896 EKLKEAYGE
+896 EKLAKAYGE
-905 DGTNLPAEVDP
+905 NGSTLPAAVNP
-916 TVTVKV
+916 TVTVTIADGK
-922 MGDTDYQN
+922 DYQD
-930 DFIVAND
+930 DFIVANN
-937 RSYSYVPS
+937 RSYAYVS
-945 DYAKDDSR
+945 DEYANGNER
-953 VNVPG
+953 VNIPSATG
-958 SDDNRIRTSAA
+958 NLRKEAA
-969 LGAFDGTDGYRVQEG
+969 LGAFDATDYRVQEG
-984 SYYQLIIAR
+984 SEYQLIIAR
-993 KLEGGA
+993 KLDGKVT
-999 YECSYNATVVKVEVE
+999 ECDYNAKVVKIELL
-1014 DEDGNPIEG
+1014 DKDTGKPIEG
-1023 VTVRTPNY
+1023 VTTGIYNY
-1031 TDANPDSSR
+1031 TEDRGSSR
-1040 RRFFYEPS
+1040 ARFYYTPD
-1048 STGYDGKGANGMKAA
+1048 GGGAYDQGEYGMTAA
-1063 IITFD
+1063 TVRFT
-1068 CVMPHNIVVK
+1068 CVMPHNILVK

-1104 YQAYVKSN
+1104 YQTYKKSE
-1112 YSNTNWNTLVKAY
+1112 YSNANWNTLVKAY

-1130 NIGKAE
+1130 NIEKAE
-1136 DVTTATAAKTAALE
+1136 DVTAATDAKIAALA
-1150 AMAAVDADMA
+1150 AMAAVDKDME
-1160 QDYGTVYVTIEN
+1160 YGYGQVHVIVEN
-1172 TTFTHDLWPT
+1172 QTFTSDMWT
-1182 GKTYW
+1182 QGKTYW
-1187 EGTPINHFEVN
+1187 DGTLVDEWVP
-1198 LTAASTMMT
+1198 LDKDSTMMT
-1207 CVVDALDQ
+1207 CVVEALDVQ
-1215 HGWSQTGASSNYISS
+1215 GYSQTGASSNYITS
-1230 INGLSAFDG
+1230 INGLAAFDG

-1248 LNDWFTNEGFGNFTV
+1248 LNDWFTNVGFGNFTV

-1283 GEDLGGTWNNQ
+1283 GADLGGTWGGDDAQ
-1294 NTTLRALDVTN
+1294 NTTLKALEVTG

-1315 TIGSTNEYTLQID
+1315 TIGSTNEYTLKID

-1355 TNNTEGVSFY
+1355 TDNTEGVSFY

-1388 PTMNT
+1388 PTMNA

-1398 QTANG
+1398 QTSGG
-1403 TWYVLKVVNAQVDDG
+1403 TWYVLKVVNAKVDDG
-1418 SAYVMGLIDKYCVKV
+1418 SAYVMGLIDKYCTKV

-1438 KSMENGLSIT
+1438 KSMESGLSIT
-1448 RAAYEALSDTS
+1448 RAAYDALSETS
-1459 KQNVTN
+1459 QKNVTN
-1465 YQKLLDAEAGV
+1465 YQKLVDAENGV

-1484 LSVKIAALP
+1484 LSVKIAALS

-1504 QIKSVQEIYES
+1504 AVKSVQEIYES

-1541 LNQAAADKVI
+1541 LNQAAADNVI
-1551 ADSTAIGPIDE
+1551 ADIAAIGPIDE

-1576 GYDALNKYA
+1576 GYNALNRYA
-1585 QYIVEYA
+1585 QYIVDWAE
-1592 KPVNYY
+1592 PVSYY
-1598 TLLDAEVKLKELQD
+1598 TLVEAEARLKELQD

-1633 AIGEVTLKSK
+1633 EIGKVTLESK

-1651 AYDNL
+1651 AYDAL
-1656 TPTQKTYV
+1656 TEKQQSYV
-1664 TKLDTLTAAETA
+1664 TKLKTLTAAETA

-1687 DVIEKINAIGKV
+1687 DVTEKINEIGKV

-1713 YNALTNDQKLLVE
+1713 YNALTDDQKPLVE

-1795 YSDLVRA
+1795 YNELVRA
-1802 EKEYSAIP
+1802 EKEYAAIP

-1827 KDNLSFTDV
+1827 KDNLPFTDV

-1889 ETWYARGREWSMGA
+1889 ATWYAHGREWAMGA

-1926 YAKMKGYDVSASA
+1926 YAKLKGYDVSASA
-1939 SLSGYTD
+1939 DISGYTD
-1946 ASSVSGWATDAMR
+1946 ASSVSSWATDAMR

>member
-1 MLENNAS
+1 MPESKITFRHFCAKFVIMKKRILSLLLSTILLLTCISVPSKIQAAS
-8 ESHACQFFSETK
+8 IDDTIFKIDGTYEFVSYTESDFYEAPMVLVRVPTNTTEIRINVDAEYGVLTDYDYSET
-20 MGQKNRPRGK
+20 
-30 IRKTISVLLCFA
+30 
-42 LVLALIPISVLATA
+42 
-56 LHFYPVIT
+56 
-64 YTENGQT
+64 
-71 KTLSL
+71 
-76 SNDDSVGLWNY
+76 Y
-87 GGDNDADLFLISLPS
+87 GGFKPSTEYHTWTFDGKQPIYDNEKSDWVDSAYVQYDLYIAAFIDNLDDAN
-102 GAEIQNISIP
+102 EIA
-112 DMSQYVIEMEIDGV
+112 D
-126 DDVLDATSYYS
+126 
-137 QKTFPTLQTIK
+137 
-148 EQVTIISDTGFRTPD
+148 IIFFKSDTPIHG
-163 SNADE
+163 SGDE
-168 GYSYALADDETG
+168 ASAEEKQELRDLLKTVTDEQT
-180 ITEEMLNKIPNK
+180 TW
-192 SVEGYLL
+192 Y
-199 VFYVKDSRDNWIAL
+199 
-213 PGIII
+213 
-218 QYPTGNSSVPETPEI
+218 
-233 KEIKTEIAKVDGEAA
+233 KEN
-248 SKWIQSGDRYNGKT
+248 DRYNGKDVIAD
-262 TSQNEAGFWSD
+262 SDSGFWK
-273 LQPILTTAKDIVAGK
+273 QFIAPNGPRATAKTLLDGTPTSDQIEAAKKDLNNGIRK
-288 SSANP
+288 
-293 SEILTKLKNAIVNLI
+293 LI
-308 PIGQINPTNLYE
+308 PCKQINPTNLYE

-352 YLDALFQKDA
+352 YLESLFQKND

-414 LCELADKAIGNTALD
+414 LCDLADKAIGNTALD

-445 QEYVETQLNL
+445 QEHVETQLNL

-470 FDAYYLGLTNTAD
+470 FDAYYLDLTNTAD

-495 SLKKPTGF
+495 SLKDPDF
-503 PQGEWA
+503 YHVDSEWT

-523 TLGALETQLT
+523 TLGALETQL
-533 DKGKLYYGGKIDNYG
+533 GSKLYNKGRSDGYG
-548 AASYAAII
+548 AASYAALI
-556 NGVYPHSLQSFNS
+556 NGVYAHSLQSFS
-569 YFSDDYYE
+569 YYFSDDYNE

-589 LHDGDMVELALLP
+589 LHDGDTVELVLLP
-602 TPEVSSY
+602 QPKISSY
-609 AGAGNSLN
+609 AGAPNPLA

-633 GEPVTGTLTVNE
+633 GVPVTGTLTVDE

-653 SRAYASLQNY
+653 SRAYASLQSY
-663 TGEYSAFSGAKLYV
+663 TGEYSAFSGAELYV

-686 AAAGEAAA
+686 ATAGGAAA
-694 PTFDT
+694 PSFDT
-699 GYQTDENGN
+699 GYQTDANGD

-718 VHLYAVDPR
+718 VHLYAADLR
-727 DGKGFWGNTDVSGG
+727 EDKGYWGNTDVSGG

-750 TVGASVWIYVN
+750 TAGASVWVYVN
-761 AKSGDELTAGLAA
+761 AKSGDELASGLAA

-785 VDRTLFTNDE
+785 VDRTLFTEEE
-795 LKQIDDTYAEKREA
+795 LKQIDDTYNESCEK
-809 FQTVTNLTNAKNL
+809 FKSLDNLTDAKAL

-832 LEKAHKNSDFPKE
+832 LSKQHQGSDAW
-845 RSIQGALNCL
+845 RANNLRYALDML
-855 PDDVRDFT
+855 PDDLNDFT
-863 QGFAERFRYL
+863 QGFAERFRWL
-873 QSMIDSAT
+873 QSEMALAT
-881 QHQINQMTTAQKAKY
+881 EHQINQMSTAQKAKY
-896 EKLKEAYGE
+896 EKLKEAYGA
-905 DGTNLPAEVDP
+905 DGSTLPAAVNP
-916 TVTVKV
+916 TVTVTV
-922 MGDTDYQN
+922 ADGTEYQG
-930 DFIVAND
+930 DFIVANN
-937 RSYSYVPS
+937 RSYSYVS
-945 DYAKDDSR
+945 SEYANGNER
-953 VNVPG
+953 VNIPSATG
-958 SDDNRIRTSAA
+958 NLRKEAA
-969 LGAFDGTDGYRVQEG
+969 LGAFDATDYRVQEG
-984 SYYQLIIAR
+984 SEYQLIIAR
-993 KLEGGA
+993 KLDGKVT
-999 YECSYNATVVKVEVE
+999 ECDYNAKVVKIEVL
-1014 DEDGNPIEG
+1014 DKDTGKPIEG
-1023 VTVRTPNY
+1023 VTTGIYNY
-1031 TDANPDSSR
+1031 TEDRGSSR
-1040 RRFFYEPS
+1040 ARFYYTPD
-1048 STGYDGKGANGMKAA
+1048 GGGAYDQGEYGMTAA
-1063 IITFD
+1063 TVRFT
-1068 CVMPHNIVVK
+1068 CVMPHNILVK

-1091 AAKTSLKNELTTA
+1091 AAKTSLKNELTAA
-1104 YQAYVKSN
+1104 YQTYTKSE

-1130 NIGKAE
+1130 NIEKAE
-1136 DVTTATAAKTAALE
+1136 DVTTATDAKTATLA
-1150 AMAAVDADMA
+1150 AMADVVKDMEA
-1160 QDYGTVYVTIEN
+1160 AYGTVYVTVEN
-1172 TTFTHDLWPT
+1172 TTFTRDLWPT

-1187 EGTPINHFEVN
+1187 DGTPIDHFPVE
-1198 LTAASTMMT
+1198 LDSTSTMMS
-1207 CVVDALDQ
+1207 CVVEALDE
-1215 HGWSQTGASSNYISS
+1215 HGWKQTGASSNYITS

-1248 LNDWFTNEGFGNFTV
+1248 LNDWFNNEGFGNFTV

-1283 GEDLGGTWNNQ
+1283 GADLGGTWGGEDAQ
-1294 NTTLRALDVTN
+1294 NTTLKELKVTG
-1305 GTIFPAFTSG
+1305 GTIFPDFTSG
-1315 TIGSTNEYTLQID
+1315 TIGSTTEYTLQIA

-1355 TNNTEGVSFY
+1355 TDNTEGVSFY

-1398 QTANG
+1398 QTSGG

-1418 SAYVMGLIDKYCVKV
+1418 SAYVMGLIDKYCIKV

-1438 KSMENGLSIT
+1438 KSMESGLSIT
-1448 RAAYEALSDTS
+1448 RAAYDALSEDS
-1459 KQNVTN
+1459 QKNVTN

-1476 ASFKKTAD
+1476 ASFKKTAE

-1504 QIKSVQEIYES
+1504 QIKSVQETYES

-1551 ADSTAIGPIDE
+1551 ADIAAIGPIDE
-1562 ITLESAKQIQKARA
+1562 ITLESAEQIQKARA

-1585 QYIVEYA
+1585 QYIVECA
-1592 KPVNYY
+1592 EPVSYY
-1598 TLLDAEVKLKELQD
+1598 TLLEAEARLKELQE

-1619 IDRAAAAAVDNLID
+1619 IDRAAAAAVDSLINE
-1633 AIGEVTLKSK
+1633 IGDVTLESK
-1643 QAIETARA
+1643 QVIETARA
-1651 AYDNL
+1651 ACDNL

-1664 TKLDTLTAAETA
+1664 TKLDTLTAAEAA
-1676 YKALVDRKAAD
+1676 YKALVDQKAAD
-1687 DVIEKINAIGKV
+1687 DVMEKINEIGEV
-1699 TLESKTAIEAARAA
+1699 TLDSKTAIEAARAA
-1713 YNALTNDQKLLVE
+1713 YDALTNDQKTLVE

-1738 ARLEAEAKD
+1738 ARLEAEAKHE
-1747 KADRE
+1747 ADLA

-1766 VTRYSG
+1766 VNRYSG

-1781 YEALTEDQKALVTR
+1781 YDALTEDQKALVKH
-1795 YSDLVRA
+1795 YDDLVKA
-1802 EKEYSAIP
+1802 EAEFAAIP
-1810 PLTPSTPA
+1810 PLRPVGPSKPSKPST
-1818 KPSQKPDTS
+1818 PDTS
-1827 KDNLSFTDV
+1827 KDNLPFTDV
-1836 TSGSWYYDGVKYV
+1836 VSGSWYYDGVKYAY
-1849 CDNGLMNGT
+1849 DNGLMNGT
-1858 SANEFNPNANTTRS
+1858 GANAFNPNADTTRG

-1889 ETWYARGREWSMGA
+1889 ATWYTAGREWAMEN
-1903 GISDGTNMTGKI
+1903 GISDGTNMEGKI

-1946 ASSVSGWATDAMR
+1946 ASSVSGWAKEAMQ
-1959 WAVSAGLINGRTAT
+1959 WAVGSGLIQGSNNALTPQANASRAQIAT
-1973 TLAPQGNATRAEV
+1973 
-1986 ASILMRFMQKYTK
+1986 ILMRFAQNIAK

>member
-1 MLENNAS
+1 MPVTVGYILIAWEKAASVDKTALDTKITEAESKNAS
-8 ESHACQFFSETK
+8 NC
-20 MGQKNRPRGK
+20 
-30 IRKTISVLLCFA
+30 
-42 LVLALIPISVLATA
+42 
-56 LHFYPVIT
+56 
-64 YTENGQT
+64 
-71 KTLSL
+71 
-76 SNDDSVGLWNY
+76 
-87 GGDNDADLFLISLPS
+87 
-102 GAEIQNISIP
+102 
-112 DMSQYVIEMEIDGV
+112 
-126 DDVLDATSYYS
+126 
-137 QKTFPTLQTIK
+137 
-148 EQVTIISDTGFRTPD
+148 
-163 SNADE
+163 
-168 GYSYALADDETG
+168 
-180 ITEEMLNKIPNK
+180 
-192 SVEGYLL
+192 
-199 VFYVKDSRDNWIAL
+199 
-213 PGIII
+213 
-218 QYPTGNSSVPETPEI
+218 
-233 KEIKTEIAKVDGEAA
+233 KTED
-248 SKWIQSGDRYNGKT
+248 DRYNAGTKAV
-262 TSQNEAGFWSD
+262 SENGFWSD
-273 LQPILTTAKDIVAGK
+273 FQTALTSAESVNNSAAATQDQVDSALETLTAAM
-288 SSANP
+288 A
-293 SEILTKLKNAIVNLI
+293 NLI

-495 SLKKPTGF
+495 SLKDPDF
-503 PQGEWA
+503 YHVDSEWT

-523 TLGALETQLT
+523 TLGALETQL
-533 DKGKLYYGGKIDNYG
+533 GSKLYNKGRLDGYG
-548 AASYAAII
+548 AASYAALI
-556 NGVYPHSLQSFNS
+556 NGVYAHSLQSFS
-569 YFSDDYYE
+569 YYFSDDYNE

-589 LHDGDMVELALLP
+589 LHDGDTVELVLLP
-602 TPEVSSY
+602 QPKISSY
-609 AGAGNSLN
+609 AGAPNPLA

-633 GEPVTGTLTVNE
+633 GVPVTGTLTVNE

-663 TGEYSAFSGAKLYV
+663 TGEYSAFSGAELYV

-686 AAAGEAAA
+686 ATAGDAAA
-694 PTFDT
+694 PSLDT
-699 GYQTDENGN
+699 GYQTDANGD

-718 VHLYAVDPR
+718 VHLYAADLR
-727 DGKGFWGNTDVSGG
+727 DDKGYFGNTDVSGG

-750 TVGASVWIYVN
+750 TAGASVWVYVN
-761 AKSGDELTAGLAA
+761 PKSGDELASGLAA

-785 VDRTLFTNDE
+785 VDRTLFTEAE
-795 LKQIDDTYAEKREA
+795 LKQIDDTYNESCEK
-809 FQTVTNLTNAKNL
+809 FKSLDNLTDAKKL

-832 LEKAHKNSDFPKE
+832 LSKQHQGSDAW
-845 RSIQGALNCL
+845 RANNLRYALDML
-855 PDDVRDFT
+855 PDDLNDFT
-863 QGFAERFRYL
+863 QGFAERFRWL
-873 QSMIDSAT
+873 QSEMALAT
-881 QHQINQMTTAQKAKY
+881 EHQINQMSTAQKAKY
-896 EKLKEAYGE
+896 EKLKEAYGT
-905 DGTNLPAEVDP
+905 DGSTLKEAVNP
-916 TVTVKV
+916 TVTVTV
-922 MGDTDYQN
+922 ADGAEYQN
-930 DFIVAND
+930 DFIVANN
-937 RSYSYVPS
+937 RSYSYVS
-945 DYAKDDSR
+945 DEYANGNER
-953 VNVPG
+953 VNIPSATG
-958 SDDNRIRTSAA
+958 NLRKEAA
-969 LGAFDGTDGYRVQEG
+969 LGAFDATDYRVQEG
-984 SYYQLIIAR
+984 SEYQLIIAR
-993 KLEGGA
+993 KLDGKVT
-999 YECSYNATVVKVEVE
+999 ECDYNAKVVKIEVL
-1014 DEDGNPIEG
+1014 DKDTGKPIEG
-1023 VTVRTPNY
+1023 VTTGIYNY
-1031 TDANPDSSR
+1031 TEDRGSSR
-1040 RRFFYEPS
+1040 ARFYYTPD
-1048 STGYDGKGANGMKAA
+1048 GGGAYDQGEYGMTAA
-1063 IITFD
+1063 TVRFT
-1068 CVMPHNIVVK
+1068 CVMPHNILVK

-1091 AAKTSLKNELTTA
+1091 AAKTSLKNELTAA
-1104 YQAYVKSN
+1104 YQTYTKSE

-1130 NIGKAE
+1130 NIEKAE
-1136 DVTTATAAKTAALE
+1136 DVTTATDAKTAALA
-1150 AMAAVDADMA
+1150 AMAAVVKDMEA
-1160 QDYGTVYVTIEN
+1160 AYGTVYVTVEN
-1172 TTFTHDLWPT
+1172 TTFTRDLWPT

-1187 EGTPINHFEVN
+1187 DGTPIDHFPVE
-1198 LTAASTMMT
+1198 LDSTSTMMS
-1207 CVVDALDQ
+1207 CVVEALDE
-1215 HGWSQTGASSNYISS
+1215 HGWKQTGASSNYITS

-1248 LNDWFTNEGFGNFTV
+1248 LNDWFNNEGFGNFTV

-1283 GEDLGGTWNNQ
+1283 GADLGGTWGGEDAQ
-1294 NTTLRALDVTN
+1294 NTTLKALEVTG
-1305 GTIFPAFTSG
+1305 GTIFPDFTSG
-1315 TIGSTNEYTLQID
+1315 TIGSTNEYTLQIA

-1355 TNNTEGVSFY
+1355 TDNTEGVSFY

-1398 QTANG
+1398 QTSGG

-1418 SAYVMGLIDKYCVKV
+1418 SAYVMGLIDKYCIKV

-1438 KSMENGLSIT
+1438 KSMESGLSIT
-1448 RAAYEALSDTS
+1448 RAAYDALSEDS
-1459 KQNVTN
+1459 QKNVTN

-1476 ASFKKTAD
+1476 ASFKKTAE

-1504 QIKSVQEIYES
+1504 QIKSVQETYES

-1551 ADSTAIGPIDE
+1551 ADIAAIGPIDE
-1562 ITLESAKQIQKARA
+1562 ITLESAEQIQKARA

-1585 QYIVEYA
+1585 QYIVECA
-1592 KPVNYY
+1592 EPVSYY
-1598 TLLDAEVKLKELQD
+1598 TLLEAEAKLKELQE

-1619 IDRAAAAAVDNLID
+1619 IDRAAAAAVDSLID
-1633 AIGEVTLKSK
+1633 EIGDVTLESK

-1664 TKLDTLTAAETA
+1664 TKLDTLTAAEAA
-1676 YKALVDRKAAD
+1676 YKALVDQKAAD
-1687 DVIEKINAIGKV
+1687 DVMEKINEIGEV
-1699 TLESKTAIEAARAA
+1699 TLDSKTAIEAARAA
-1713 YNALTNDQKLLVE
+1713 YDALTNDQKPLVE
-1726 NYDVLTAAEAEL
+1726 NYNVLTAAEAEL
-1738 ARLEAEAKD
+1738 ARLEAEAKYE
-1747 KADRE
+1747 ADLA

-1759 MIERLFP
+1759 MIKRLFP
-1766 VTRYSG
+1766 VNRYSG

-1795 YSDLVRA
+1795 YNDLVRA
-1802 EKEYSAIP
+1802 EKEYAAIP

-1827 KDNLSFTDV
+1827 KDNLPFTDV

-1926 YAKMKGYDVSASA
+1926 YAKLKGYDVSASA
-1939 SLSGYTD
+1939 DISGYTD
-1946 ASSVSGWATDAMR
+1946 ASSVSSWATDAMR

>member
-1 MLENNAS
+1 MGKWFLGDAERHRPFHTRSIAFALAILITFGLFSPLCVAATPSYEIDSGNIVGSQNIGTLNGYNLYLVNISKQYDTIKLQEGNDSSTGELVSFLYGDGDYDGITGGSITRNSTNFKKTATYFQKEKS
-8 ESHACQFFSETK
+8 NISAVTFSE
-20 MGQKNRPRGK
+20 Q
-30 IRKTISVLLCFA
+30 SDYLLCRLTEFDWVVTFA
-42 LVLALIPISVLATA
+42 PVTVGYILIAWEKAASVDKTA
-56 LHFYPVIT
+56 LD
-64 YTENGQT
+64 T
-71 KTLSL
+71 K
-76 SNDDSVGLWNY
+76 
-87 GGDNDADLFLISLPS
+87 
-102 GAEIQNISIP
+102 
-112 DMSQYVIEMEIDGV
+112 
-126 DDVLDATSYYS
+126 
-137 QKTFPTLQTIK
+137 
-148 EQVTIISDTGFRTPD
+148 
-163 SNADE
+163 
-168 GYSYALADDETG
+168 
-180 ITEEMLNKIPNK
+180 ITEAENK
-192 SVEGYLL
+192 
-199 VFYVKDSRDNWIAL
+199 
-213 PGIII
+213 
-218 QYPTGNSSVPETPEI
+218 NSSNC
-233 KEIKTEIAKVDGEAA
+233 KTEK
-248 SKWIQSGDRYNGKT
+248 DRYNAGTKAV
-262 TSQNEAGFWSD
+262 SENGFWSD
-273 LQPILTTAKDIVAGK
+273 FQAALTSAKSVNDSTAATQKQVDSALEALTTAMA
-288 SSANP
+288 
-293 SEILTKLKNAIVNLI
+293 NLI

-352 YLDALFQKDA
+352 YLESLFQKND

-414 LCELADKAIGNTALD
+414 LCDLADKAIGNTALD

-455 NASEYREIRTAYREL
+455 NASEYREIRTAYRDL
-470 FDAYYLGLTNTAD
+470 FDAYYLGLTNTAE

-503 PQGEWA
+503 PKGEWA
-509 STTWTGSVTLTGDQ
+509 STTWTGPVTLTDDQ
-523 TLGALETQLT
+523 TLGALETQIA
-533 DKGKLYYGGKIDNYG
+533 GKLYWGGKMDGFG
-548 AASYAAII
+548 AVSYAAII
-556 NGVYPHSLQSFNS
+556 NGVYPHSLQHFGS
-569 YFSDDYYE
+569 YFTDDYYE
-577 NGTRVYYSDRYV
+577 NDVSVYYSDQYV
-589 LHDGDMVELALLP
+589 LHDGDTVELALLP
-602 TPEVSSY
+602 TPTVSAY
-609 AGAGNSLN
+609 VGEISLN
-617 ENYTMRYM
+617 TNYTMRYM

-633 GEPVTGTLTVNE
+633 GAPITGTLTATE

-686 AAAGEAAA
+686 ATAGEAAA
-694 PTFDT
+694 PSFDT
-699 GYQTDENGN
+699 GYQTDANGD

-727 DGKGFWGNTDVSGG
+727 DGKGFFGNTDVSGG

-785 VDRTLFTNDE
+785 VDRTLFTDDE
-795 LKQIDDTYAEKREA
+795 LKQIDETYAEKCEA
-809 FQTVTNLTNAKNL
+809 FQTVTNLTDAKNL

-845 RSIQGALNCL
+845 TSIQSALNCL

-863 QGFAERFRYL
+863 QGFAARFRYL

-937 RSYSYVPS
+937 RSYNYVLS
-945 DYAKDDSR
+945 DYANADSR

-958 SDDNRIRTSAA
+958 SKDSRIRTSAA

-1023 VTVRTPNY
+1023 VTVQTPNY

-1048 STGYDGKGANGMKAA
+1048 STGYDGKGENGMKAA

-1068 CVMPHNIVVK
+1068 CVMPRNIVVK

-1187 EGTPINHFEVN
+1187 EGTPINHFEVG

-1207 CVVDALDQ
+1207 CVVDALNE

-1388 PTMNT
+1388 PTMNA

-1504 QIKSVQEIYES
+1504 PIKSVQEIYES

-1531 LMALIEKIDG
+1531 LMALIEKIDR

-1551 ADSTAIGPIDE
+1551 ADIAAIGPIDE

-1585 QYIVEYA
+1585 QDIVEYA

-1664 TKLDTLTAAETA
+1664 TKLDTLTAAEAA
-1676 YKALVDRKAAD
+1676 YKNLVDQKAAD
-1687 DVIEKINAIGKV
+1687 DVMEKINEIGEV
-1699 TLESKTAIEAARAA
+1699 TLDSKTAIEAARAA
-1713 YNALTNDQKLLVE
+1713 YNALAPDQKPLVE
-1726 NYDVLTAAEAEL
+1726 NYNVLTDAEAEL
-1738 ARLEAEAKD
+1738 ARLEAEAKYE
-1747 KADRE
+1747 ADLA

-1766 VTRYSG
+1766 VNRYSG

-1781 YEALTEDQKALVTR
+1781 YDALTEDQKALVKH
-1795 YSDLVRA
+1795 YDDLVKA
-1802 EKEYSAIP
+1802 EAEFAAIP
-1810 PLTPSTPA
+1810 PITPVGPSKPSKPST
-1818 KPSQKPDTS
+1818 PDTS
-1827 KDNLSFTDV
+1827 KDNLPFTDV
-1836 TSGSWYYDGVKYV
+1836 ASGSWYYDGVKYA

-1858 SANEFNPNANTTRS
+1858 SANAFSPNADTTRS

-1889 ETWYARGREWSMGA
+1889 ATWYTAGRAWAMEN
-1903 GISDGTNMTGKI
+1903 GISDGTNMEGKI

-1939 SLSGYTD
+1939 SFSGYAD
-1946 ASSVSGWATDAMR
+1946 ASSVSGWAKEAMQ
-1959 WAVSAGLINGRTAT
+1959 WAVGSGLIQGS
-1973 TLAPQGNATRAEV
+1973 GNALTPQANASRAQI
-1986 ASILMRFMQKYTK
+1986 ATILMRFAQSIAK

>member
-1 MLENNAS
+1 MRKTSSIYAKNVGANRHPHFLRIVSLFLSIIIAACSLNLTALAADKELQIGMTSTERVGTISYKTSTYPLLYIHVNGQEYDAVSITKESGSIVVADKTYIYPKYILAS
-8 ESHACQFFSETK
+8 EDGSVGGDGSILYDQNDRIFKAAKKYYEDNVSNIKLDKEDAHSTDEHLLFLLQSGSRRGRVNCAFLMISWSEKTSVTVNK
-20 MGQKNRPRGK
+20 SKLTEKITEAKNK
-30 IRKTISVLLCFA
+30 NSSNCK
-42 LVLALIPISVLATA
+42 
-56 LHFYPVIT
+56 
-64 YTENGQT
+64 TEN
-71 KTLSL
+71 
-76 SNDDSVGLWNY
+76 
-87 GGDNDADLFLISLPS
+87 
-102 GAEIQNISIP
+102 
-112 DMSQYVIEMEIDGV
+112 
-126 DDVLDATSYYS
+126 
-137 QKTFPTLQTIK
+137 
-148 EQVTIISDTGFRTPD
+148 
-163 SNADE
+163 
-168 GYSYALADDETG
+168 
-180 ITEEMLNKIPNK
+180 
-192 SVEGYLL
+192 
-199 VFYVKDSRDNWIAL
+199 
-213 PGIII
+213 
-218 QYPTGNSSVPETPEI
+218 
-233 KEIKTEIAKVDGEAA
+233 
-248 SKWIQSGDRYNGKT
+248 DRYNAGTKAV
-262 TSQNEAGFWSD
+262 SEKGFWSD
-273 LQPILTTAKDIVAGK
+273 FQTALTSAKSVNENTAATQQQVD
-288 SSANP
+288 SALGA
-293 SEILTKLKNAIVNLI
+293 LTAAMANLI

-328 NDDLKGYNDKT
+328 NDDLKGCTEKT

-352 YLDALFQKDA
+352 YLDSLFQKNA
-362 ETGKVE
+362 EGVVE
-368 PTTENVAGN
+368 PTAENVATN
-377 QGKADGYATK
+377 QGKADDYATALSK
-387 LTNAYKELASALDR
+387 ATAELARTLDR
-401 YGSVSLALDAIPA
+401 YGNVSLALDAIPA
-414 LCELADKAIGNTALD
+414 LCKLADKAISNTALN
-429 GRDTLKTK
+429 GRNELKAA

-445 QEYVETQLNL
+445 QKYAETQLNL
-455 NASEYREIRTAYREL
+455 NASEYKEIRTAYRDL
-470 FDAYYLGLTNTAD
+470 FDAYYLGLTNTAE

-495 SLKKPTGF
+495 SLKDPDFNHVDSPWT
-503 PQGEWA
+503 

-523 TLGALETQLT
+523 TLGALETQL
-533 DKGKLYYGGKIDNYG
+533 GSKLYNKGRQDGFG
-548 AASYAAII
+548 AVSYAALI
-556 NGVYPHSLQSFNS
+556 NGVYAHSLQSFS
-569 YFSDDYYE
+569 GYFSDDYYE
-577 NGTRVYYSDRYV
+577 NGTLVYYSDRYV
-589 LHDGDMVELALLP
+589 LHDGDTVELALLP
-602 TPEVSSY
+602 QPTVSAYVGEVS
-609 AGAGNSLN
+609 LDT
-617 ENYTMRYM
+617 NYTMRYM

-633 GEPVTGTLTVNE
+633 DVPVSGTLTVTE

-663 TGEYSAFSGAKLYV
+663 TGEYSAFSGAKLYA

-686 AAAGEAAA
+686 ATAGEAAA

-699 GYQTDENGN
+699 GYQTDANGD

-727 DGKGFWGNTDVSGG
+727 DGKGFFGNTDVSGG

-785 VDRTLFTNDE
+785 VDRTLFTDDE
-795 LKQIDDTYAEKREA
+795 LRQIDEAYAGKCEA
-809 FQTVTNLTNAKNL
+809 FQTVTNLTDAKNL

-845 RSIQGALNCL
+845 TSIQGALNCL

-896 EKLKEAYGE
+896 EKLAEAYGT
-905 DGTNLPAEVDP
+905 DGSTLPAEVDP

-1014 DEDGNPIEG
+1014 DEGGNPIEG

-1040 RRFFYEPS
+1040 RCFFYEPS
-1048 STGYDGKGANGMKAA
+1048 STGYDGKGENGMKAA
-1063 IITFD
+1063 IISFG
-1068 CVMPHNIVVK
+1068 CVMPRNIVVK

-1091 AAKTSLKNELTTA
+1091 AAKTQLKNELAAA
-1104 YQAYVKSN
+1104 YQKYTKSE
-1112 YSNTNWNTLVKAY
+1112 YSNANWNTLVKAY

-1187 EGTPINHFEVN
+1187 EGAPINHFEVD

-1215 HGWSQTGASSNYISS
+1215 HGWSQTGASSNYVSS

-1248 LNDWFTNEGFGNFTV
+1248 LNDWFTNEGFGNFSV

-1283 GEDLGGTWNNQ
+1283 GEDLGGTWSNQ
-1294 NTTLRALDVTN
+1294 NTTLEALDVTN
-1305 GTIFPAFTSG
+1305 GTIFPDFTSG

-1355 TNNTEGVSFY
+1355 TDKTEGVSFY

-1388 PTMNT
+1388 PTMNA

-1448 RAAYEALSDTS
+1448 RAAYEALSETS

-1504 QIKSVQEIYES
+1504 PIKSVQEIYES

-1531 LMALIEKIDG
+1531 LMALIEKIDR

-1551 ADSTAIGPIDE
+1551 ADIAAIGPIDE

-1585 QYIVEYA
+1585 QYIVECA
-1592 KPVNYY
+1592 EPVNYY

-1676 YKALVDRKAAD
+1676 YKNLVDRKAAD
-1687 DVIEKINAIGKV
+1687 DVIEKINEIGKV

-1726 NYDVLTAAEAEL
+1726 NYNVLTAAEAEL

-1795 YSDLVRA
+1795 YNDLVRA
-1802 EKEYSAIP
+1802 EKEYAAIP
-1810 PLTPSTPA
+1810 PLTPSRPA

-1827 KDNLSFTDV
+1827 KDNLPFTDV
-1836 TSGSWYYDGVKYV
+1836 ASGSWYYDGVKYA

-1858 SANEFNPNANTTRS
+1858 SANAFSPNADTTRS

-1889 ETWYARGREWSMGA
+1889 ATWYTAGREWAMGA

-1926 YAKMKGYDVSASA
+1926 YAKLKGYDVSASA
-1939 SLSGYTD
+1939 DISGYTD
-1946 ASSVSGWATDAMR
+1946 ASSVSGWSTDAMR

>member
-1 MLENNAS
+1 MKKKRILAVCILIALAVSLLPINVFAALENNVTPIIKYS
-8 ESHACQFFSETK
+8 VGSET
-20 MGQKNRPRGK
+20 GK
-30 IRKTISVLLCFA
+30 IAELTKIGTWKNDSVYKDCYIYLCKLPSAASISEITIQDADKYSVAVGIYGNNKKLVSRPTSYDGTTSEYVDDKTVISYVTGSQFRGEGINTNA
-42 LVLALIPISVLATA
+42 YYSKFVSK
-56 LHFYPVIT
+56 IT
-64 YTENGQT
+64 GNKEE
-71 KTLSL
+71 TLSKI
-76 SNDDSVGLWNY
+76 STNPKTKGY
-87 GGDNDADLFLISLPS
+87 GAMIQVKS
-102 GAEIQNISIP
+102 GKSAYDKPMIVVQFE
-112 DMSQYVIEMEIDGV
+112 
-126 DDVLDATSYYS
+126 
-137 QKTFPTLQTIK
+137 
-148 EQVTIISDTGFRTPD
+148 
-163 SNADE
+163 DE
-168 GYSYALADDETG
+168 YTG
-180 ITEEMLNKIPNK
+180 IDT
-192 SVEGYLL
+192 
-199 VFYVKDSRDNWIAL
+199 
-213 PGIII
+213 
-218 QYPTGNSSVPETPEI
+218 
-233 KEIKTEIAKVDGEAA
+233 AKLEAA
-248 SKWIQSGDRYNGKT
+248 IK
-262 TSQNEAGFWSD
+262 
-273 LQPILTTAKDIVAGK
+273 
-288 SSANP
+288 
-293 SEILTKLKNAIVNLI
+293 
-308 PIGQINPTNLYE
+308 
-320 TIERCKKS
+320 RCKV
-328 NDDLKGYNDKT
+328 YNDKLSGYT
-339 VNAYRT
+339 EKTANAYRIALDNAESYLASLFDDDGTPT
-345 ALTEANA
+345 A
-352 YLDALFQKDA
+352 
-362 ETGKVE
+362 
-368 PTTENVAGN
+368 ENVKTN
-377 QGKADGYATK
+377 QSKADGYADALDEAT
-387 LTNAYKELASALDR
+387 AELARTLDR

-414 LCELADKAIGNTALD
+414 LCELADEAVSNTALN
-429 GRDTLKTK
+429 GRNELKAA

-445 QEYVETQLNL
+445 QKYKETQLNL

-470 FDAYYLGLTNTAD
+470 FDAYYLGLTNTAE
-483 SITVNVRVTDSA
+483 SITVNVRVTDTA
-495 SLKKPTGF
+495 SLQDPDFYHVDST
-503 PQGEWA
+503 WT

-523 TLGALETQLT
+523 TLGALETQL
-533 DKGKLYYGGKIDNYG
+533 GSKLYNKGRQDGFG
-548 AASYAAII
+548 AVSYAALI
-556 NGVYPHSLQSFNS
+556 NGVYPHSLQDFDS
-569 YFSDDYYE
+569 YFIDDYYE
-577 NGTRVYYSDRYV
+577 NGTLLVYYSDRYV
-589 LHDGDMVELALLP
+589 LHDGDTVELALLP
-602 TPEVSSY
+602 QPTVSSY
-609 AGAGNSLN
+609 VGEIPLYT
-617 ENYTMRYM
+617 NYTMRYM

-633 GEPVTGTLTVNE
+633 DVPVSGTLTVTE

-653 SRAYASLQNY
+653 SRAYASLQSY
-663 TGEYSAFSGAKLYV
+663 TGEYSAFSGAKLYA

-686 AAAGEAAA
+686 ATAGEAAA

-699 GYQTDENGN
+699 GYQSDENGN

-727 DGKGFWGNTDVSGG
+727 DGKGFFGNTDVSGG

-785 VDRTLFTNDE
+785 VDRTLFTDDE
-795 LKQIDDTYAEKREA
+795 LRQIDEAYAGKCEA
-809 FQTVTNLTNAKNL
+809 FQTVTNLTDAKNL

-845 RSIQGALNCL
+845 TSIQGALNCL

-896 EKLKEAYGE
+896 EKLAEAYGT
-905 DGTNLPAEVDP
+905 DGSTLPAEVDP

-1014 DEDGNPIEG
+1014 DEGGNPIEG
-1023 VTVRTPNY
+1023 VTVQTPNY
-1031 TDANPDSSR
+1031 TDANQNSSR

-1048 STGYDGKGANGMKAA
+1048 STGYDGKGENGMKAA
-1063 IITFD
+1063 IISFD
-1068 CVMPHNIVVK
+1068 CVMPRNIVVK

-1187 EGTPINHFEVN
+1187 EGTPINHFEVD
-1198 LTAASTMMT
+1198 LTADSTMMT
-1207 CVVDALDQ
+1207 CVVDALDV

-1248 LNDWFTNEGFGNFTV
+1248 LNDWFTNEGFGNFSV

-1355 TNNTEGVSFY
+1355 TDNTEGVSFY

-1388 PTMNT
+1388 PTMNA

-1398 QTANG
+1398 QTSNG

-1438 KSMENGLSIT
+1438 KSMESGLSIT
-1448 RAAYEALSDTS
+1448 RAAYDALSDTS

-1504 QIKSVQEIYES
+1504 AVKSVQEIYES

-1541 LNQAAADKVI
+1541 LNQEAANKVI
-1551 ADSTAIGPIDE
+1551 ADIVAIGPIDE

-1585 QYIVEYA
+1585 QYIVECA
-1592 KPVNYY
+1592 EPVNYY
-1598 TLLDAEVKLKELQD
+1598 TLLDAEAKLKELQD

-1619 IDRAAAAAVDNLID
+1619 IDRAAAAAVDSLID
-1633 AIGEVTLKSK
+1633 EIGDVTLDSK

-1664 TKLDTLTAAETA
+1664 TKLNTLTAAEAA
-1676 YKALVDRKAAD
+1676 YKNLVDQKAAD
-1687 DVIEKINAIGKV
+1687 DVMEKINEIGEV
-1699 TLESKTAIEAARAA
+1699 TLDSKTAIEAARAA
-1713 YNALTNDQKLLVE
+1713 YNALTPDQKPLVE
-1726 NYDVLTAAEAEL
+1726 NYNVLTAAEAEL

-1766 VTRYSG
+1766 VNRYSG

-1781 YEALTEDQKALVTR
+1781 YDALTEDQKALVKH
-1795 YSDLVRA
+1795 YDDLVKA
-1802 EKEYSAIP
+1802 EAEFAAIP
-1810 PLTPSTPA
+1810 PITPVGPSKPSKPST
-1818 KPSQKPDTS
+1818 PDTS
-1827 KDNLSFTDV
+1827 KDNLPFTDV
-1836 TSGSWYYDGVKYV
+1836 VSGSWYYDGVKYAY
-1849 CDNGLMNGT
+1849 DNGLMNGT
-1858 SANEFNPNANTTRS
+1858 GANAFSPNADTTRG

-1889 ETWYARGREWSMGA
+1889 ATWYTAGRAWAMEN
-1903 GISDGTNMTGKI
+1903 GISDGTNMEGKI

-1946 ASSVSGWATDAMR
+1946 ASGVSGWAKEAMQ
-1959 WAVSAGLINGRTAT
+1959 WAVGSGLIQGSDNALTPQANASRAQIAT
-1973 TLAPQGNATRAEV
+1973 
-1986 ASILMRFMQKYTK
+1986 ILMRFAQSIAK

>member
-1 MLENNAS
+1 M
-8 ESHACQFFSETK
+8 K
-20 MGQKNRPRGK
+20 K
-30 IRKTISVLLCFA
+30 IVSLLLVITLLCGL
-42 LVLALIPISVLATA
+42 LVPVYAEAKTVTVELLASGLAENTYDSTYTGSISLPNNKTFSGTTYIKAIEDIGATLEYKNSTNKNIGLKYTGLLISPTVGLNGTSVLASA
-56 LHFYPVIT
+56 LTGISVSGTDLTSAGFPEASIKSGYDYYFIVIFCSQLKKGGKPIGDDYAVLVQIKKAGSDSVDKSDLAAEIT
-64 YTENGQT
+64 KAEGKNASNCKTEN
-71 KTLSL
+71 
-76 SNDDSVGLWNY
+76 
-87 GGDNDADLFLISLPS
+87 
-102 GAEIQNISIP
+102 
-112 DMSQYVIEMEIDGV
+112 
-126 DDVLDATSYYS
+126 
-137 QKTFPTLQTIK
+137 
-148 EQVTIISDTGFRTPD
+148 
-163 SNADE
+163 
-168 GYSYALADDETG
+168 
-180 ITEEMLNKIPNK
+180 
-192 SVEGYLL
+192 
-199 VFYVKDSRDNWIAL
+199 
-213 PGIII
+213 
-218 QYPTGNSSVPETPEI
+218 
-233 KEIKTEIAKVDGEAA
+233 
-248 SKWIQSGDRYNGKT
+248 DRYNAGTKAV
-262 TSQNEAGFWSD
+262 SENGFWSD
-273 LQPILTTAKDIVAGK
+273 FQAALTSAKSVNDSTAATQKQVDSALEALTTAMA
-288 SSANP
+288 
-293 SEILTKLKNAIVNLI
+293 NLI

-352 YLDALFQKDA
+352 YLESLFQKND

-414 LCELADKAIGNTALD
+414 LCDLADKAIGNTALD

-470 FDAYYLGLTNTAD
+470 FDAYYLDLTNTAD

-495 SLKKPTGF
+495 SLKDPDF
-503 PQGEWA
+503 YHVDSEWT

-523 TLGALETQLT
+523 TLGALETQL
-533 DKGKLYYGGKIDNYG
+533 GSKLYNKGRLDGYG
-548 AASYAAII
+548 AASYAALI
-556 NGVYPHSLQSFNS
+556 NGVYAHSLQSFS
-569 YFSDDYYE
+569 YYFSDDYNE

-589 LHDGDMVELALLP
+589 LHDGDTVELVLLP
-602 TPEVSSY
+602 QPKISSY
-609 AGAGNSLN
+609 AGAPNPLA

-633 GEPVTGTLTVNE
+633 GVPVTGTLTVNE

-663 TGEYSAFSGAKLYV
+663 TGEYSAFSGAELYV

-686 AAAGEAAA
+686 ATAGDAAA
-694 PTFDT
+694 PSLDT
-699 GYQTDENGN
+699 GYQTDANGD

-718 VHLYAVDPR
+718 VHLYAADLR
-727 DGKGFWGNTDVSGG
+727 DDKGYFGNTDVSGG

-774 LKQELDDSYQD
+774 LKQELNDSYQD
-785 VDRTLFTNDE
+785 VDRTLFTDDE
-795 LKQIDDTYAEKREA
+795 LKQIDDTYNESCEK
-809 FQTVTNLTNAKNL
+809 FKTLDNLTVAKNL

-832 LEKAHKNSDFPKE
+832 LAKKH
-845 RSIQGALNCL
+845 QGNDAWRANNLRYALDML
-855 PDDVRDFT
+855 PDDLNDFT
-863 QGFAERFRYL
+863 QGFAERFRWL
-873 QSMIDSAT
+873 QSEMALAT
-881 QHQINQMTTAQKAKY
+881 EHQINQMSTAQKAKY
-896 EKLKEAYGE
+896 EKLAKAYGE
-905 DGTNLPAEVDP
+905 DGSTLPPAVNP
-916 TVTVKV
+916 TVTVTIAD
-922 MGDTDYQN
+922 GADYQG
-930 DFIVAND
+930 DFLVANN
-937 RSYSYVPS
+937 RSYAYVS
-945 DYAKDDSR
+945 DEYANGNER
-953 VNVPG
+953 VNIPSATG
-958 SDDNRIRTSAA
+958 KLRKEAA
-969 LGAFDGTDGYRVQEG
+969 LGAFNATDYRVQEG
-984 SYYQLIIAR
+984 ATYQLTIAR
-993 KLEGGA
+993 KLESGA
-999 YECSYNATVVKVEVE
+999 YACNYNAKVVKVEVV
-1014 DEDGNPIEG
+1014 DENGNPIEG
-1023 VTVRTPNY
+1023 ATTGIYNY
-1031 TDANPDSSR
+1031 TEDHDSTR
-1040 RRFFYEPS
+1040 RRHYYDPS
-1048 STGYDGKGANGMKAA
+1048 DATKGEAGMTAA
-1063 IITFD
+1063 TVSFS
-1068 CVMPHNIVVK
+1068 CVMPRNIVVK

-1091 AAKTSLKNELTTA
+1091 ATKTSLKNELTAA
-1104 YQAYVKSN
+1104 YQKYTKSD
-1112 YSNTNWNTLVKAY
+1112 YSNANWNKLVKAY

-1130 NIGKAE
+1130 DIEKAA
-1136 DVTTATAAKTAALE
+1136 DVTTATDAKNAALAAMQAVVKDME
-1150 AMAAVDADMA
+1150 A
-1160 QDYGTVYVTIEN
+1160 DYGKVHVIVEN
-1172 TTFTHDLWPT
+1172 QTFTRDMWA
-1182 GKTYW
+1182 GKPYW
-1187 EGTPINHFEVN
+1187 EGVLVDERIKLYED
-1198 LTAASTMMT
+1198 STMMS
-1207 CVVDALDQ
+1207 CVVDALESC
-1215 HGWSQTGASSNYISS
+1215 GYSQTGASSNYITS
-1230 INGLSAFDG
+1230 INGLAAFDG

-1248 LNDWFTNEGFGNFTV
+1248 LNDWFTNVGFGNFTV
-1263 ANGKLGDGDEIRIMY
+1263 ANGNLGDGDEIRIMY

-1283 GEDLGGTWNNQ
+1283 GADLGGTWGGEDAQ
-1294 NTTLRALDVTN
+1294 NTTLKALEVTG

-1315 TIGSTNEYTLQID
+1315 TIGSTNEYTLKID

-1355 TNNTEGVSFY
+1355 TDKNEGVSFY

-1398 QTANG
+1398 QTSGG
-1403 TWYVLKVVNAQVDDG
+1403 TWYVLKVVNAKVDDG

-1438 KSMENGLSIT
+1438 KSMESGLSIT
-1448 RAAYEALSDTS
+1448 RAAYDALSETS
-1459 KQNVTN
+1459 QKNVTN
-1465 YQKLLDAEAGV
+1465 YQKLVDAENGV

-1504 QIKSVQEIYES
+1504 AVKSVQEIYES

-1541 LNQAAADKVI
+1541 LNQEAANKVI
-1551 ADSTAIGPIDE
+1551 AAIAAIGSIDK
-1562 ITLESAKQIQKARA
+1562 ITLESAELIQKARA
-1576 GYDALNKYA
+1576 GYDALNRYA
-1585 QYIVEYA
+1585 QYIVNGAYS
-1592 KPVNYY
+1592 
-1598 TLLDAEVKLKELQD
+1598 TLVAAEARLKELQD

-1619 IDRAAAAAVDNLID
+1619 IDRAAAAAVDSLI
-1633 AIGEVTLKSK
+1633 AEIGDVTLDSK

-1664 TKLDTLTAAETA
+1664 TKLNTLTAAEAA

-1687 DVIEKINAIGKV
+1687 DVTEKINEIGKV

-1713 YNALTNDQKLLVE
+1713 YNALTDDQKPLVE

-1766 VTRYSG
+1766 VNRYSG

-1795 YSDLVRA
+1795 YNDLVRA
-1802 EKEYSAIP
+1802 EKEYAAIP
-1810 PLTPSTPA
+1810 PLTP
-1818 KPSQKPDTS
+1818 
-1827 KDNLSFTDV
+1827 V
-1836 TSGSWYYDGVKYV
+1836 
-1849 CDNGLMNGT
+1849 
-1858 SANEFNPNANTTRS
+1858 
-1872 MIVTIL
+1872 
-1878 ARMEGVNTSGG
+1878 
-1889 ETWYARGREWSMGA
+1889 YAR
-1903 GISDGTNMTGKI
+1903 
-1915 TREQLAAMLYR
+1915 Q
-1926 YAKMKGYDVSASA
+1926 
-1939 SLSGYTD
+1939 
-1946 ASSVSGWATDAMR
+1946 
-1959 WAVSAGLINGRTAT
+1959 AV
-1973 TLAPQGNATRAEV
+1973 AE
-1986 ASILMRFMQKYTK
+1986 A

>member
-1 MLENNAS
+1 MGKWFLGDAERHRPFHTRSIALALAILITFGLFSPLCVAATPSYEIDSGNIVGSQNIGTLNGYNLYLVNISKQYDTIKLQEGNDSSTGELVSFLYGDGDYDGITGGSITRNSTNFEKTAAYFQKEKSNISAVTFSEQSDYLLCRLTEFDWVVTFMPVTVGYILIAWEKAASVDKTALDTKITEAESKNAS
-8 ESHACQFFSETK
+8 NC
-20 MGQKNRPRGK
+20 
-30 IRKTISVLLCFA
+30 
-42 LVLALIPISVLATA
+42 
-56 LHFYPVIT
+56 
-64 YTENGQT
+64 
-71 KTLSL
+71 
-76 SNDDSVGLWNY
+76 
-87 GGDNDADLFLISLPS
+87 
-102 GAEIQNISIP
+102 
-112 DMSQYVIEMEIDGV
+112 
-126 DDVLDATSYYS
+126 
-137 QKTFPTLQTIK
+137 
-148 EQVTIISDTGFRTPD
+148 
-163 SNADE
+163 
-168 GYSYALADDETG
+168 
-180 ITEEMLNKIPNK
+180 
-192 SVEGYLL
+192 
-199 VFYVKDSRDNWIAL
+199 
-213 PGIII
+213 
-218 QYPTGNSSVPETPEI
+218 
-233 KEIKTEIAKVDGEAA
+233 KTED
-248 SKWIQSGDRYNGKT
+248 DRYNAGTKAV
-262 TSQNEAGFWSD
+262 SENGFWSD
-273 LQPILTTAKDIVAGK
+273 FQTALTSAESVNNSAAATQDQVDSALETLTAAM
-288 SSANP
+288 A
-293 SEILTKLKNAIVNLI
+293 NLI

-352 YLDALFQKDA
+352 YLESLFQKND

-414 LCELADKAIGNTALD
+414 LCDLADKAIGNTALD

-470 FDAYYLGLTNTAD
+470 FDAYYLDLTNTAD

-495 SLKKPTGF
+495 SLKDPDF
-503 PQGEWA
+503 YHVDSEWT

-523 TLGALETQLT
+523 TLGALETQL
-533 DKGKLYYGGKIDNYG
+533 GSKLYNKGRFDGNG
-548 AASYAAII
+548 AASYAALI
-556 NGVYPHSLQSFNS
+556 NGVYAHSLQSFS
-569 YFSDDYYE
+569 GYFSDDYYE
-577 NGTRVYYSDRYV
+577 NGTFTYYSDRYV
-589 LHDGDMVELALLP
+589 LHDGDTVELVLLP
-602 TPEVSSY
+602 KPEVSSY

-633 GEPVTGTLTVNE
+633 GAPVTGTLTVTE

-653 SRAYASLQNY
+653 SRAYASLQSY
-663 TGEYSAFSGAKLYV
+663 TGEYSAFSGAELYV
-677 SPENSGTTA
+677 SPENSGTNA
-686 AAAGEAAA
+686 AAAGDAAA
-694 PTFDT
+694 PSFAT
-699 GYQTDENGN
+699 GYQTDANGD

-718 VHLYAVDPR
+718 VHLYAADLR
-727 DGKGFWGNTDVSGG
+727 EDKGFWGNTDVSGG

-785 VDRTLFTNDE
+785 VDRTLFTDDE
-795 LKQIDDTYAEKREA
+795 LKQIDEAYAKKCEA
-809 FQTVTNLTNAKNL
+809 FQTVTNLTAAKNL

-845 RSIQGALNCL
+845 TSIQSALNCL

-896 EKLKEAYGE
+896 EKLKEAYGT
-905 DGTNLPAEVDP
+905 DGSTLPAAVNP
-916 TVTVKV
+916 TVTVTIAD
-922 MGDTDYQN
+922 GADYQG
-930 DFIVAND
+930 DFIVANN
-937 RSYSYVPS
+937 RSYAYVS
-945 DYAKDDSR
+945 DEYANGNDR

-958 SDDNRIRTSAA
+958 STEKSIRTSAA

-1023 VTVRTPNY
+1023 VTVQTPNY
-1031 TDANPDSSR
+1031 TDANQNSSR

-1048 STGYDGKGANGMKAA
+1048 STGYDGKGESGMKAA

-1068 CVMPHNIVVK
+1068 CVMPRNIVVK

-1207 CVVDALDQ
+1207 CVVDALDV

-1283 GEDLGGTWNNQ
+1283 GEDLGGTWSNQ

-1305 GTIFPAFTSG
+1305 GTIFPDFTSG

-1388 PTMNT
+1388 PTMNA

-1403 TWYVLKVVNAQVDDG
+1403 TWYVLEVVNAQVDDG

-1438 KSMENGLSIT
+1438 KSMESGLSIT
-1448 RAAYEALSDTS
+1448 RAAYEALSETS

-1504 QIKSVQEIYES
+1504 PIKSVQEIYES

-1531 LMALIEKIDG
+1531 LMALIEKIDR

-1551 ADSTAIGPIDE
+1551 ADIAAIGPIDE

-1687 DVIEKINAIGKV
+1687 DVIEKINEIGKV

-1713 YNALTNDQKLLVE
+1713 YNALTPDQKSLVE
-1726 NYDVLTAAEAEL
+1726 NYNVLTAAEAEL

-1766 VTRYSG
+1766 VNRYSG

-1781 YEALTEDQKALVTR
+1781 YDALTEDQKALVKH
-1795 YSDLVRA
+1795 YDDLVKA
-1802 EKEYSAIP
+1802 EAEFAAIP
-1810 PLTPSTPA
+1810 PLRPVGPSKPSTPT
-1818 KPSQKPDTS
+1818 KPDTS
-1827 KDNLSFTDV
+1827 KDNLPFTDV
-1836 TSGSWYYDGVKYV
+1836 ASGSWYYDGVKYA

-1889 ETWYARGREWSMGA
+1889 ATWYAAGRAWAMGA

-1946 ASSVSGWATDAMR
+1946 ASSVSGWAKEAMQ
-1959 WAVSAGLINGRTAT
+1959 WAVGSGLIQGSNNALTPQANASRAQIAT
-1973 TLAPQGNATRAEV
+1973 
-1986 ASILMRFMQKYTK
+1986 ILMRFAQSIAK

>member
-1 MLENNAS
+1 MGKWFLGDAERHRPFHTRSIALALAILITFGLFSPLCVAATPSYEIDSGNIVGSQNIGTLNGYNLYLVNISKQYDTIKLQEGNDSSTGELVSFLYGDGDYDGITGGSITRNSTNFKKTATYFQKEKS
-8 ESHACQFFSETK
+8 NISAVTFSE
-20 MGQKNRPRGK
+20 Q
-30 IRKTISVLLCFA
+30 SDYLLCRLTEFDWVVTFA
-42 LVLALIPISVLATA
+42 PVTVGYILIAWEKAASVDKTA
-56 LHFYPVIT
+56 LD
-64 YTENGQT
+64 T
-71 KTLSL
+71 K
-76 SNDDSVGLWNY
+76 
-87 GGDNDADLFLISLPS
+87 
-102 GAEIQNISIP
+102 
-112 DMSQYVIEMEIDGV
+112 
-126 DDVLDATSYYS
+126 
-137 QKTFPTLQTIK
+137 
-148 EQVTIISDTGFRTPD
+148 
-163 SNADE
+163 
-168 GYSYALADDETG
+168 
-180 ITEEMLNKIPNK
+180 ITEAENK
-192 SVEGYLL
+192 
-199 VFYVKDSRDNWIAL
+199 
-213 PGIII
+213 
-218 QYPTGNSSVPETPEI
+218 NSSNC
-233 KEIKTEIAKVDGEAA
+233 KTEK
-248 SKWIQSGDRYNGKT
+248 DRYNAGTKAV
-262 TSQNEAGFWSD
+262 SEKGFWSD
-273 LQPILTTAKDIVAGK
+273 FQTALTSAKSVNENTAATQQQVD
-288 SSANP
+288 SALGA
-293 SEILTKLKNAIVNLI
+293 LTATMANLI

-352 YLDALFQKDA
+352 YLESLFQKND

-414 LCELADKAIGNTALD
+414 LCDLADKAIGNTALD

-470 FDAYYLGLTNTAD
+470 FDAYYLDLTNTAD

-495 SLKKPTGF
+495 SLKDPDF
-503 PQGEWA
+503 YHVDSEWT

-523 TLGALETQLT
+523 TLGALETQL
-533 DKGKLYYGGKIDNYG
+533 GSKLYNKGRLDGYG
-548 AASYAAII
+548 AASYAALI
-556 NGVYPHSLQSFNS
+556 NGVYAHSLQSFS
-569 YFSDDYYE
+569 YYFSDDYNE

-589 LHDGDMVELALLP
+589 LHDGDTVELVLLP
-602 TPEVSSY
+602 QPKISSY
-609 AGAGNSLN
+609 AGAPNPLA

-633 GEPVTGTLTVNE
+633 GVPVTGTLTVNE

-663 TGEYSAFSGAKLYV
+663 TGEYSAFSGAELYV

-686 AAAGEAAA
+686 ATAGDAAA
-694 PTFDT
+694 PSLDT
-699 GYQTDENGN
+699 GYQTDANGD

-718 VHLYAVDPR
+718 VHLYAADLR
-727 DGKGFWGNTDVSGG
+727 DDKGYFGNTDVSGG

-750 TVGASVWIYVN
+750 TAGASVWVYVN
-761 AKSGDELTAGLAA
+761 PKSGDELASGLAA

-785 VDRTLFTNDE
+785 VDRTLFTEAE
-795 LKQIDDTYAEKREA
+795 LKQIDDTYNESCEK
-809 FQTVTNLTNAKNL
+809 FKSLDNLTDAKKL

-832 LEKAHKNSDFPKE
+832 LSKQHQGSDAW
-845 RSIQGALNCL
+845 RANNLRYALDML
-855 PDDVRDFT
+855 PDDLNDFT
-863 QGFAERFRYL
+863 QGFAERFRWL
-873 QSMIDSAT
+873 QSEMALAT
-881 QHQINQMTTAQKAKY
+881 EHQINQMSTAQKAKY
-896 EKLKEAYGE
+896 EKLKEAYGT
-905 DGTNLPAEVDP
+905 DGSTLKEAVNP
-916 TVTVKV
+916 TVTVTV
-922 MGDTDYQN
+922 ADGAEYQN
-930 DFIVAND
+930 DFIVANN
-937 RSYSYVPS
+937 RSYSYVS
-945 DYAKDDSR
+945 DEYANGNER
-953 VNVPG
+953 VNIPSATG
-958 SDDNRIRTSAA
+958 NLRKEAA
-969 LGAFDGTDGYRVQEG
+969 LGAFDATDYRVQEG
-984 SYYQLIIAR
+984 SEYQLIIAR
-993 KLEGGA
+993 KLDGKVT
-999 YECSYNATVVKVEVE
+999 ECDYNAKVVKIEVL
-1014 DEDGNPIEG
+1014 DKDTGKPIEG
-1023 VTVRTPNY
+1023 VTTGIYNY
-1031 TDANPDSSR
+1031 TEDRGSSR
-1040 RRFFYEPS
+1040 ARFYYTPD
-1048 STGYDGKGANGMKAA
+1048 GGGAYDQGEYGMTAA
-1063 IITFD
+1063 TVRFT
-1068 CVMPHNIVVK
+1068 CVMPHNILVK

-1091 AAKTSLKNELTTA
+1091 AAKTSLKNELTAA
-1104 YQAYVKSN
+1104 YQTYTKSE

-1130 NIGKAE
+1130 NIEKAE
-1136 DVTTATAAKTAALE
+1136 DVTTATDAKTAALA
-1150 AMAAVDADMA
+1150 AMAAVVKDMEA
-1160 QDYGTVYVTIEN
+1160 AYGTVYVTVEN
-1172 TTFTHDLWPT
+1172 TTFTRDLWPT

-1187 EGTPINHFEVN
+1187 DGTPIDHFPVE
-1198 LTAASTMMT
+1198 LDSTSTMMS
-1207 CVVDALDQ
+1207 CVVEALYE
-1215 HGWSQTGASSNYISS
+1215 HGWKQTGASSNYITS

-1248 LNDWFTNEGFGNFTV
+1248 LNDWFNNEGFGNFTV

-1283 GEDLGGTWNNQ
+1283 GADLGGTWGGEDAQ
-1294 NTTLRALDVTN
+1294 NTTLKALEVTG
-1305 GTIFPAFTSG
+1305 GTIFPDFTSG
-1315 TIGSTNEYTLQID
+1315 TIGSTNEYTLQIA

-1355 TNNTEGVSFY
+1355 TDNTEGVSFY

-1398 QTANG
+1398 QTSGG

-1418 SAYVMGLIDKYCVKV
+1418 SAYVMGLIDKYCIKV

-1438 KSMENGLSIT
+1438 KSMESGLSIT
-1448 RAAYEALSDTS
+1448 RAAYDALSEDS
-1459 KQNVTN
+1459 QKNVTN

-1476 ASFKKTAD
+1476 ASFKKTAE

-1504 QIKSVQEIYES
+1504 QIKSVQETYES

-1551 ADSTAIGPIDE
+1551 ADIAAIGPIDE
-1562 ITLESAKQIQKARA
+1562 ITLESAEQIQKARA

-1585 QYIVEYA
+1585 QYIVECA
-1592 KPVNYY
+1592 EPVSYY
-1598 TLLDAEVKLKELQD
+1598 TLLEAEAKLKELQE

-1619 IDRAAAAAVDNLID
+1619 IDRAAAAAVDSLID
-1633 AIGEVTLKSK
+1633 EIGDVTLESK

-1664 TKLDTLTAAETA
+1664 TKLDTLTAAEAA
-1676 YKALVDRKAAD
+1676 YKALVDQKAAD
-1687 DVIEKINAIGKV
+1687 DVMEKINEIGEV
-1699 TLESKTAIEAARAA
+1699 TLDSKTAIEAARAA
-1713 YNALTNDQKLLVE
+1713 YDALTNDQKPLVE
-1726 NYDVLTAAEAEL
+1726 NYNVLTAAEAEL
-1738 ARLEAEAKD
+1738 ARLEAEAKYE
-1747 KADRE
+1747 ADLA

-1759 MIERLFP
+1759 MIKRLFP
-1766 VTRYSG
+1766 VNRYSG

-1781 YEALTEDQKALVTR
+1781 YEALTADQKALVKH
-1795 YSDLVRA
+1795 YDDLIKA
-1802 EKEYSAIP
+1802 EAEFAAIP
-1810 PLTPSTPA
+1810 PLRPVGPTKPSKPST
-1818 KPSQKPDTS
+1818 PDTS
-1827 KDNLSFTDV
+1827 KDNLPFTDV
-1836 TSGSWYYDGVKYV
+1836 TSGSWYYDGVKYA

-1858 SANEFNPNANTTRS
+1858 GANAFNPNADTTRS

-1889 ETWYARGREWSMGA
+1889 ATWYTAGRAWAMEN
-1903 GISDGTNMTGKI
+1903 GISDGTNMEGKI

-1946 ASSVSGWATDAMR
+1946 ASSVSGWAKEAMQ
-1959 WAVSAGLINGRTAT
+1959 WAVGSGLIQGS
-1973 TLAPQGNATRAEV
+1973 GNALTPQANASRAQI
-1986 ASILMRFMQKYTK
+1986 ATILMRFAQSIAK

>member
-1 MLENNAS
+1 
-8 ESHACQFFSETK
+8 
-20 MGQKNRPRGK
+20 
-30 IRKTISVLLCFA
+30 
-42 LVLALIPISVLATA
+42 
-56 LHFYPVIT
+56 
-64 YTENGQT
+64 
-71 KTLSL
+71 
-76 SNDDSVGLWNY
+76 
-87 GGDNDADLFLISLPS
+87 
-102 GAEIQNISIP
+102 
-112 DMSQYVIEMEIDGV
+112 MSQYVIEMEIDGV

-168 GYSYALADDETG
+168 GYSYALADDGTG

-352 YLDALFQKDA
+352 YLESLFQKNDK
-362 ETGKVE
+362 TGKIE
-368 PTTENVAGN
+368 PTAENVADN
-377 QGKADGYATK
+377 QGKADGYADALDEAT
-387 LTNAYKELASALDR
+387 AELARTPDR
-401 YGSVSLALDAIPA
+401 YGDVSLALDAIPA
-414 LCELADKAIGNTALD
+414 LCELADKAISNSALN

-445 QEYVETQLNL
+445 QKYEETQLNL
-455 NASEYREIRTAYREL
+455 NASEYREIRTAYRDL
-470 FDAYYLGLTNTAD
+470 FDAYYLGLTNTAE
-483 SITVNVRVTDSA
+483 SITVNVRVTDTA
-495 SLKKPTGF
+495 SLKDPDFYHVDST
-503 PQGEWA
+503 WT

-523 TLGALETQLT
+523 TLGALETQL
-533 DKGKLYYGGKIDNYG
+533 GSKLYNRGRFDGNG
-548 AASYAAII
+548 AASYAALI
-556 NGVYPHSLQSFNS
+556 NGVYAHSLQSFS
-569 YFSDDYYE
+569 GYFSDDYYE
-577 NGTRVYYSDRYV
+577 NGTFTYYSDRYV
-589 LHDGDMVELALLP
+589 LHDGDTVELVLLP
-602 TPEVSSY
+602 KPEVSSY

-633 GEPVTGTLTVNE
+633 GAPITGTLTATE

-653 SRAYASLQNY
+653 SRAYASLQSY
-663 TGEYSAFSGAKLYV
+663 TGEYSAFSGAELYV
-677 SPENSGTTA
+677 SPENSGTNA
-686 AAAGEAAA
+686 AAAGDAAA
-694 PTFDT
+694 PSFDT
-699 GYQTDENGN
+699 GYQTDANGD

-718 VHLYAVDPR
+718 VHLYAADLR
-727 DGKGFWGNTDVSGG
+727 EDKGFWGNTDVSGG

-774 LKQELDDSYQD
+774 LKQELNDSYQD
-785 VDRTLFTNDE
+785 VDRTLFTDDE
-795 LKQIDDTYAEKREA
+795 LKQIDDTYNESCEK
-809 FQTVTNLTNAKNL
+809 FKTLDNLTVAKNL
-822 VREFDALVAQ
+822 VRKFDALVAQ
-832 LEKAHKNSDFPKE
+832 LAKKH
-845 RSIQGALNCL
+845 QGNDAWRANNLRYALDML
-855 PDDVRDFT
+855 PDDLKDFT
-863 QGFAERFRYL
+863 QGFAERFRWL
-873 QSMIDSAT
+873 QSEMALAT
-881 QHQINQMTTAQKAKY
+881 EHQINQMSTAQKAKY
-896 EKLKEAYGE
+896 EKLKEAYGT
-905 DGTNLPAEVDP
+905 DGSTLPAAVNP
-916 TVTVKV
+916 TVTVTIAD
-922 MGDTDYQN
+922 GADYQG
-930 DFIVAND
+930 DFLVANN
-937 RSYSYVPS
+937 RSYAYVS
-945 DYAKDDSR
+945 DEYANGNER
-953 VNVPG
+953 VNIPSATG
-958 SDDNRIRTSAA
+958 KLRKEAA
-969 LGAFDGTDGYRVQEG
+969 LGAFNATDYRVQEG
-984 SYYQLIIAR
+984 ATYQLTIAR
-993 KLEGGA
+993 KLKSGA
-999 YECSYNATVVKVEVE
+999 YECNYRAKVVKVEVE

-1023 VTVRTPNY
+1023 VTVQTPNY

-1048 STGYDGKGANGMKAA
+1048 STGYDGKGEAGMTAA
-1063 IITFD
+1063 TVSFS
-1068 CVMPHNIVVK
+1068 CVMPRNIVVK

-1187 EGTPINHFEVN
+1187 EGTPINHFEVG

-1207 CVVDALDQ
+1207 CVVDALNE

-1365 KRTQTIPVVAGDTIY
+1365 KRTQSIPVVAGDTIY

-1388 PTMNT
+1388 PTMNA

-1438 KSMENGLSIT
+1438 KSMESGLSIT
-1448 RAAYEALSDTS
+1448 RAAYDALSDTS

-1465 YQKLLDAEAGV
+1465 YQKLVDAENGV

-1504 QIKSVQEIYES
+1504 PIKSVQEIYES

-1531 LMALIEKIDG
+1531 LMALIEKIDR

-1551 ADSTAIGPIDE
+1551 ADIAAIGPIDE

-1664 TKLDTLTAAETA
+1664 TKLDTLTAAEAA

-1802 EKEYSAIP
+1802 EKEYAAIP
-1810 PLTPSTPA
+1810 PLRPVGPSKPSKPST
-1818 KPSQKPDTS
+1818 PDTS
-1827 KDNLSFTDV
+1827 KDNLPFTDV
-1836 TSGSWYYDGVKYV
+1836 ASGSWYYDGVKYV

-1878 ARMEGVNTSGG
+1878 ARMEGVNTSSGA
-1889 ETWYARGREWSMGA
+1889 TWYAAGREWAMGA

-1926 YAKMKGYDVSASA
+1926 YAKLKGYDVSASA
-1939 SLSGYTD
+1939 DISGYTD
-1946 ASSVSGWATDAMR
+1946 ASSVSSWATDAMR

>member
-1 MLENNAS
+1 MGKWFLGDAERHRPFHTRSIALALAILITFGLFSPLCVAATPSYEIDSGNIVGSQNIGTLNGYNLYLVNISKQYDTIKLQEGNDSSTGELVSFLYGDGDYDGITGGSITRNSTNFKKTATYFQKEKS
-8 ESHACQFFSETK
+8 NISAVTFSE
-20 MGQKNRPRGK
+20 Q
-30 IRKTISVLLCFA
+30 SDYLLCRLTEFDWVVTFA
-42 LVLALIPISVLATA
+42 PVTVGYILIAWEKAASVDKTA
-56 LHFYPVIT
+56 LD
-64 YTENGQT
+64 T
-71 KTLSL
+71 K
-76 SNDDSVGLWNY
+76 
-87 GGDNDADLFLISLPS
+87 
-102 GAEIQNISIP
+102 
-112 DMSQYVIEMEIDGV
+112 
-126 DDVLDATSYYS
+126 
-137 QKTFPTLQTIK
+137 
-148 EQVTIISDTGFRTPD
+148 
-163 SNADE
+163 
-168 GYSYALADDETG
+168 
-180 ITEEMLNKIPNK
+180 ITEAENK
-192 SVEGYLL
+192 
-199 VFYVKDSRDNWIAL
+199 
-213 PGIII
+213 
-218 QYPTGNSSVPETPEI
+218 NSSNC
-233 KEIKTEIAKVDGEAA
+233 KTEK
-248 SKWIQSGDRYNGKT
+248 DRYNAGTKAV
-262 TSQNEAGFWSD
+262 SEKGFWSD
-273 LQPILTTAKDIVAGK
+273 FQTALTSAKSVNENTAATQQQVD
-288 SSANP
+288 SALGA
-293 SEILTKLKNAIVNLI
+293 LTATMANLI

-352 YLDALFQKDA
+352 YLESLFQKND

-414 LCELADKAIGNTALD
+414 LCDLADKAIGNTALD

-470 FDAYYLGLTNTAD
+470 FDAYYLDLTNTAD

-495 SLKKPTGF
+495 SLKDPDF
-503 PQGEWA
+503 YHVDSEWT

-523 TLGALETQLT
+523 TLGALETQL
-533 DKGKLYYGGKIDNYG
+533 GSKLYNKGRLDGYG
-548 AASYAAII
+548 AVSYAALI
-556 NGVYPHSLQSFNS
+556 NGVYAHSLQSFS
-569 YFSDDYYE
+569 YYFSDDYNE

-589 LHDGDMVELALLP
+589 LHDGDTVELVLLP
-602 TPEVSSY
+602 QPKISSY
-609 AGAGNSLN
+609 AGAPNPLA

-633 GEPVTGTLTVNE
+633 GVPVTGTLTVNE

-663 TGEYSAFSGAKLYV
+663 TGEYSAFSGAELYV

-686 AAAGEAAA
+686 ATAGDAAA
-694 PTFDT
+694 PSLDT
-699 GYQTDENGN
+699 GYQTDANGD

-718 VHLYAVDPR
+718 VHLYAADLR
-727 DGKGFWGNTDVSGG
+727 DDKGYFGNTDVSGG

-750 TVGASVWIYVN
+750 TAGASVWVYVN
-761 AKSGDELTAGLAA
+761 PKSGDELASGLAA

-785 VDRTLFTNDE
+785 VDRTLFTEAE
-795 LKQIDDTYAEKREA
+795 LKQIDDTYNESCEK
-809 FQTVTNLTNAKNL
+809 FKSLDNLTDAKKL

-832 LEKAHKNSDFPKE
+832 LSKQHQGSDAW
-845 RSIQGALNCL
+845 RANNLRYALDML
-855 PDDVRDFT
+855 PDDLNDFT
-863 QGFAERFRYL
+863 QGFAERFRWL
-873 QSMIDSAT
+873 QSEMALAT
-881 QHQINQMTTAQKAKY
+881 EHQINQMSTAQKAKY
-896 EKLKEAYGE
+896 EKLKEAYGT
-905 DGTNLPAEVDP
+905 DGSTLKEAVNP
-916 TVTVKV
+916 TVTVTV
-922 MGDTDYQN
+922 ADGAEYQN
-930 DFIVAND
+930 DFIVANN
-937 RSYSYVPS
+937 RSYSYVS
-945 DYAKDDSR
+945 DEYANGNER
-953 VNVPG
+953 VNIPSATG
-958 SDDNRIRTSAA
+958 NLRKEAA
-969 LGAFDGTDGYRVQEG
+969 LGAFDATDYRVQEG
-984 SYYQLIIAR
+984 SEYQLIIAR
-993 KLEGGA
+993 KLDGKVT
-999 YECSYNATVVKVEVE
+999 ECDYNAKVVKIEVL
-1014 DEDGNPIEG
+1014 DKDTGKPIEG
-1023 VTVRTPNY
+1023 VTTGIYNY
-1031 TDANPDSSR
+1031 TEDRGSSR
-1040 RRFFYEPS
+1040 ARFYYTPD
-1048 STGYDGKGANGMKAA
+1048 GGGAYDQGEYGMTAA
-1063 IITFD
+1063 TVRFT
-1068 CVMPHNIVVK
+1068 CVMPHNILVK

-1091 AAKTSLKNELTTA
+1091 AAKTSLKNELTAA
-1104 YQAYVKSN
+1104 YQTYTKSE

-1130 NIGKAE
+1130 NIEKAE
-1136 DVTTATAAKTAALE
+1136 DVTTATDAKTAALA
-1150 AMAAVDADMA
+1150 AMAAVVKDMEA
-1160 QDYGTVYVTIEN
+1160 AYGTVYVTVEN
-1172 TTFTHDLWPT
+1172 TTFTRDLWPT

-1187 EGTPINHFEVN
+1187 DGTPIDHFPVE
-1198 LTAASTMMT
+1198 LDSTSTMMS
-1207 CVVDALDQ
+1207 CVVEALDE
-1215 HGWSQTGASSNYISS
+1215 HGWKQTGASSNYITS

-1248 LNDWFTNEGFGNFTV
+1248 LNDWFNNEGFGNFTV

-1283 GEDLGGTWNNQ
+1283 GADLGGTWGGEDAQ
-1294 NTTLRALDVTN
+1294 NTTLKALEVTG
-1305 GTIFPAFTSG
+1305 GTIFPDFTSG
-1315 TIGSTNEYTLQID
+1315 TIGSTNEYTLQIA

-1355 TNNTEGVSFY
+1355 TDNTEGVSFY

-1398 QTANG
+1398 QTSGG

-1418 SAYVMGLIDKYCVKV
+1418 SAYVMGLIDKYCIKV

-1438 KSMENGLSIT
+1438 KSMESGLSIT
-1448 RAAYEALSDTS
+1448 RAAYDALSEDS
-1459 KQNVTN
+1459 QKNVTN

-1476 ASFKKTAD
+1476 ASFKKTAE

-1504 QIKSVQEIYES
+1504 QIKSVQETYES

-1551 ADSTAIGPIDE
+1551 ADIAAIGPIDE
-1562 ITLESAKQIQKARA
+1562 ITLESAEQIQKARA

-1585 QYIVEYA
+1585 QYIVECA
-1592 KPVNYY
+1592 EPVSYY
-1598 TLLDAEVKLKELQD
+1598 TLLEAEAKLKELQE

-1619 IDRAAAAAVDNLID
+1619 IDRAAAAAVDSLID
-1633 AIGEVTLKSK
+1633 EIGDVTLESK

-1664 TKLDTLTAAETA
+1664 TKLDTLTAAEAA
-1676 YKALVDRKAAD
+1676 YKALVDQKAAD
-1687 DVIEKINAIGKV
+1687 DVMEKINEIGEV
-1699 TLESKTAIEAARAA
+1699 TLDSKTAIEAARAA
-1713 YNALTNDQKLLVE
+1713 YDALTNDQKPLVE
-1726 NYDVLTAAEAEL
+1726 NYNVLTAAEAEL
-1738 ARLEAEAKD
+1738 ARLEAEAKYE
-1747 KADRE
+1747 ADLA

-1759 MIERLFP
+1759 MIKRLFP
-1766 VTRYSG
+1766 VNRYSG

-1781 YEALTEDQKALVTR
+1781 YEALTADQKALVKH
-1795 YSDLVRA
+1795 YDDLIKA
-1802 EKEYSAIP
+1802 EAEFAAIP
-1810 PLTPSTPA
+1810 PLRPVGPTKPSKPST
-1818 KPSQKPDTS
+1818 PDTS
-1827 KDNLSFTDV
+1827 KDNLPFTDV
-1836 TSGSWYYDGVKYV
+1836 TSGSWYYDGVKYA

-1858 SANEFNPNANTTRS
+1858 SSNAFSPNADTTRS

-1889 ETWYARGREWSMGA
+1889 VTWYTAGRAWAMEN
-1903 GISDGTNMTGKI
+1903 GISDGTNMEGKI

-1946 ASSVSGWATDAMR
+1946 ASGVSGWAKEAMQ
-1959 WAVSAGLINGRTAT
+1959 WAVGSGLIQGS
-1973 TLAPQGNATRAEV
+1973 GNALTPQANASRAQI
-1986 ASILMRFMQKYTK
+1986 ATILMRFAQSIAK

>member
-1 MLENNAS
+1 MKSVKFSRRGRPFGRPLLSLILICAIVVSLLPIYVVAADAAYTPSKAELATLEIGN
-8 ESHACQFFSETK
+8 CTFSETNYK
-20 MGQKNRPRGK
+20 IYKYSVDTTKYDTLKFVVATNGAINPTNAPVVGKKNTGA
-30 IRKTISVLLCFA
+30 V
-42 LVLALIPISVLATA
+42 AT
-56 LHFYPVIT
+56 L
-64 YTENGQT
+64 
-71 KTLSL
+71 
-76 SNDDSVGLWNY
+76 
-87 GGDNDADLFLISLPS
+87 
-102 GAEIQNISIP
+102 
-112 DMSQYVIEMEIDGV
+112 
-126 DDVLDATSYYS
+126 
-137 QKTFPTLQTIK
+137 
-148 EQVTIISDTGFRTPD
+148 
-163 SNADE
+163 
-168 GYSYALADDETG
+168 
-180 ITEEMLNKIPNK
+180 
-192 SVEGYLL
+192 
-199 VFYVKDSRDNWIAL
+199 VKDSDDFKKGQTL
-213 PGIII
+213 
-218 QYPTGNSSVPETPEI
+218 YNSVSNSFSAETKEKLDENADKTCFYWYTSSWKGVTEVYGLLVIEWPNGSI
-233 KEIKTEIAKVDGEAA
+233 KPADLADKSTLKTTIDTAKEKEQGDYYGSDG
-248 SKWIQSGDRYNGKT
+248 RYNAKT
-262 TSQNEAGFWSD
+262 KAISENFWTDFQTALSEAEEIYD
-273 LQPILTTAKDIVAGK
+273 DEALTKDEQETVDNAVAALTTAMA
-288 SSANP
+288 
-293 SEILTKLKNAIVNLI
+293 NLI

-328 NDDLKGYNDKT
+328 NDDLKGCTEKT

-352 YLDALFQKDA
+352 YLDALFQKNA
-362 ETGKVE
+362 EGVVE
-368 PTTENVAGN
+368 PTTENVTGN
-377 QGKADGYATK
+377 QGKADDYATTLSK
-387 LTNAYKELASALDR
+387 ATAELARTPDR
-401 YGSVSLALDAIPA
+401 YGDVSLALDAIPA
-414 LCELADKAIGNTALD
+414 LCKLADKAISNTALN
-429 GRDTLKTK
+429 GRDTLKIK

-445 QEYVETQLNL
+445 QKYAETQLNL
-455 NASEYREIRTAYREL
+455 NASEYTEIRTAYRDL
-470 FDAYYLGLTNTAD
+470 FDAYYLGLTNTAE
-483 SITVNVRVTDSA
+483 SITVNVRVTDTA
-495 SLKKPTGF
+495 SLNNPDGF
-503 PQGEWA
+503 KDDWT

-523 TLGALETQLT
+523 TLGALETQL
-533 DKGKLYYGGKIDNYG
+533 GRKLYNKGRFDGNG
-548 AASYAAII
+548 AASYAALI
-556 NGVYPHSLQSFNS
+556 NGVYAHSLQSFS
-569 YFSDDYYE
+569 GYFSDDYYE
-577 NGTRVYYSDRYV
+577 NGTFTYYSDRYV
-589 LHDGDMVELALLP
+589 LHDGDTVELVLLP
-602 TPEVSSY
+602 KPEVSSY

-633 GEPVTGTLTVNE
+633 GAPVTGTLTVTE

-653 SRAYASLQNY
+653 SRAYASLQSY
-663 TGEYSAFSGAKLYV
+663 TGEYSAFSGAELYV
-677 SPENSGTTA
+677 SPENSGTNA
-686 AAAGEAAA
+686 AAAGDAAA
-694 PTFDT
+694 PSFDT
-699 GYQTDENGN
+699 GYQTDANGD

-718 VHLYAVDPR
+718 VHLYAADLR
-727 DGKGFWGNTDVSGG
+727 EDKGFWGNTDVSGG

-750 TVGASVWIYVN
+750 TAGASVWIYVN

-785 VDRTLFTNDE
+785 VDRTLFTDDE
-795 LKQIDDTYAEKREA
+795 LKQIDYTYNESREK
-809 FQTVTNLTNAKNL
+809 FKTLDNLTVAKNL

-832 LEKAHKNSDFPKE
+832 LAKKH
-845 RSIQGALNCL
+845 QGNDAWRANNLRYALDML
-855 PDDVRDFT
+855 PDDLNDFT
-863 QGFAERFRYL
+863 QGFAERFRWL
-873 QSMIDSAT
+873 QSEMALAT
-881 QHQINQMTTAQKAKY
+881 EHQINQMSTAQKAKY
-896 EKLKEAYGE
+896 EKLAKAYGQN
-905 DGTNLPAEVDP
+905 GSTLLPAVNP
-916 TVTVKV
+916 TVTVTIAD
-922 MGDTDYQN
+922 GADYQG
-930 DFIVAND
+930 DFIVANN
-937 RSYSYVPS
+937 RSYAYVS
-945 DYAKDDSR
+945 DEYANGNDR
-953 VNVPG
+953 VNVP
-958 SDDNRIRTSAA
+958 SATESRIRTSAA
-969 LGAFDGTDGYRVQEG
+969 LGAFDATDYRVQEG
-984 SYYQLIIAR
+984 ATYQLTIAR
-993 KLEGGA
+993 KLESGA
-999 YECSYNATVVKVEVE
+999 YACNYNAKVVKVEVV
-1014 DEDGNPIEG
+1014 DENGNPIEG
-1023 VTVRTPNY
+1023 ATTGIYNY
-1031 TDANPDSSR
+1031 TEDHDSTR
-1040 RRFFYEPS
+1040 RRHYYDPS
-1048 STGYDGKGANGMKAA
+1048 DATKGEAGMTAA
-1063 IITFD
+1063 TVSFS
-1068 CVMPHNIVVK
+1068 CVMPRNIVVK

-1091 AAKTSLKNELTTA
+1091 AAKTQLKNELAAA
-1104 YQAYVKSN
+1104 YQKYTKSE
-1112 YSNTNWNTLVKAY
+1112 YSNANWNTLVKAY

-1136 DVTTATAAKTAALE
+1136 NVTTATAAKTAALA
-1150 AMAAVDADMA
+1150 AMAAVVKDMA

-1182 GKTYW
+1182 GKKYW
-1187 EGTPINHFEVN
+1187 EGAPIDHVKVN

-1207 CVVDALDQ
+1207 CVVDALDA
-1215 HGWSQTGASSNYISS
+1215 HGWSQTGASSNYITS
-1230 INGLSAFDG
+1230 INGLAAFDG

-1248 LNDWFTNEGFGNFTV
+1248 LNDWFTNVGFGNFTV
-1263 ANGKLGDGDEIRIMY
+1263 ANGNLGDGDEIRIMY

-1283 GEDLGGTWNNQ
+1283 GADLGGTWGGEDAQ
-1294 NTTLRALDVTN
+1294 NTTLKALEVTG

-1315 TIGSTNEYTLQID
+1315 TIGSTNEYTLKID

-1355 TNNTEGVSFY
+1355 TDKNEGVSFY

-1398 QTANG
+1398 QTSNG
-1403 TWYVLKVVNAQVDDG
+1403 TWYVLKVVNAKVDDG
-1418 SAYVMGLIDKYCVKV
+1418 SAYVMGLIDKYCIKV

-1438 KSMENGLSIT
+1438 KSMESGLSIT
-1448 RAAYEALSDTS
+1448 RAAYAALSETS
-1459 KQNVTN
+1459 QKNVTN
-1465 YQKLLDAEAGV
+1465 YQKLVDAENGV

-1504 QIKSVQEIYES
+1504 AVKSVQEIYES

-1541 LNQAAADKVI
+1541 LNQEAANEVI
-1551 ADSTAIGPIDE
+1551 ADIVAIGPIDK
-1562 ITLESAKQIQKARA
+1562 ITLESAKQIQIARA
-1576 GYDALNKYA
+1576 GYDALNRYA
-1585 QYIVEYA
+1585 QYIVNGADYS
-1592 KPVNYY
+1592 
-1598 TLLDAEVKLKELQD
+1598 TLVAAEARLKELQD

-1619 IDRAAAAAVDNLID
+1619 IDRAAAAAVDSLI
-1633 AIGEVTLKSK
+1633 AEIGDVTLDSK

-1664 TKLDTLTAAETA
+1664 TKLNTLTAAEAA

-1687 DVIEKINAIGKV
+1687 DVTEKINEIGKV

-1713 YNALTNDQKLLVE
+1713 YNALTPDQKLLVK

-1766 VTRYSG
+1766 VNRYSG

-1795 YSDLVRA
+1795 YNDLVRA
-1802 EKEYSAIP
+1802 EKEYAAIP

-1827 KDNLSFTDV
+1827 KDNLPFTDV
-1836 TSGSWYYDGVKYV
+1836 TSGSWYYDGVKYA

-1889 ETWYARGREWSMGA
+1889 ATWYAHGREWAIGA
-1903 GISDGTNMTGKI
+1903 GVSDGTNMEGKI

-1946 ASSVSGWATDAMR
+1946 ASGVSGWATDAMR

>member
-1 MLENNAS
+1 MGKWFLGDAERHRPFHTRSIALALAILITFGLFSPLCVAATPSYEIDSGNIVGSQNIGTLNGYNLYLVNISKQYDTIKLQEGNDSSTGELVSFLYGDGDYDGITGGSITRNSTNFKKTATYFQKEKS
-8 ESHACQFFSETK
+8 NISAVTFSE
-20 MGQKNRPRGK
+20 Q
-30 IRKTISVLLCFA
+30 SDYLLCRLTEFDWVVTFA
-42 LVLALIPISVLATA
+42 PVTVGYILIAWEKAASVDKTA
-56 LHFYPVIT
+56 LD
-64 YTENGQT
+64 T
-71 KTLSL
+71 K
-76 SNDDSVGLWNY
+76 
-87 GGDNDADLFLISLPS
+87 
-102 GAEIQNISIP
+102 
-112 DMSQYVIEMEIDGV
+112 
-126 DDVLDATSYYS
+126 
-137 QKTFPTLQTIK
+137 
-148 EQVTIISDTGFRTPD
+148 
-163 SNADE
+163 
-168 GYSYALADDETG
+168 
-180 ITEEMLNKIPNK
+180 ITEAENK
-192 SVEGYLL
+192 
-199 VFYVKDSRDNWIAL
+199 
-213 PGIII
+213 
-218 QYPTGNSSVPETPEI
+218 NSSNC
-233 KEIKTEIAKVDGEAA
+233 KTEK
-248 SKWIQSGDRYNGKT
+248 DRYNAGTKAV
-262 TSQNEAGFWSD
+262 SEKGFWSD
-273 LQPILTTAKDIVAGK
+273 FQTALTSAKSVNENTAATQQQVD
-288 SSANP
+288 SALGA
-293 SEILTKLKNAIVNLI
+293 LTATMANLI

-352 YLDALFQKDA
+352 YLESLFQKND

-414 LCELADKAIGNTALD
+414 LCDLADKAIGNTALD

-470 FDAYYLGLTNTAD
+470 FDAYYLDLTNTAD

-495 SLKKPTGF
+495 SLKDPDF
-503 PQGEWA
+503 YHVDSEWT

-523 TLGALETQLT
+523 TLGALETQL
-533 DKGKLYYGGKIDNYG
+533 GSKLYNKGRFDGNG
-548 AASYAAII
+548 AASYAALI
-556 NGVYPHSLQSFNS
+556 NGVYAHSLQSFS
-569 YFSDDYYE
+569 GYFSDDYYE
-577 NGTRVYYSDRYV
+577 NGTFTYYSDRYV
-589 LHDGDMVELALLP
+589 LHDGDTVELVLLP
-602 TPEVSSY
+602 KPEVSSY

-633 GEPVTGTLTVNE
+633 GAPVTGTLTVTE

-653 SRAYASLQNY
+653 SRAYASLQSY
-663 TGEYSAFSGAKLYV
+663 TGEYSAFSGAELYV
-677 SPENSGTTA
+677 SPENSGTNA
-686 AAAGEAAA
+686 AAAGDAAA
-694 PTFDT
+694 PSFDT
-699 GYQTDENGN
+699 GYQTDANGD

-718 VHLYAVDPR
+718 VHLYAADLR
-727 DGKGFWGNTDVSGG
+727 EDKGFWGNTDVSGG

-785 VDRTLFTNDE
+785 VDRTLFTDDE
-795 LKQIDDTYAEKREA
+795 LKQIDEAYAKKCEA
-809 FQTVTNLTNAKNL
+809 FQTVTNLTAAKNL

-845 RSIQGALNCL
+845 TSIQSALNCL

-896 EKLKEAYGE
+896 EKLKEAYGT
-905 DGTNLPAEVDP
+905 DGSTLPAAVNP
-916 TVTVKV
+916 TVTVTIAD
-922 MGDTDYQN
+922 GADYQG
-930 DFIVAND
+930 DFIVANN
-937 RSYSYVPS
+937 RSYAYVS
-945 DYAKDDSR
+945 DEYANGNDR

-958 SDDNRIRTSAA
+958 STEKSIRTSAA

-1023 VTVRTPNY
+1023 VTVQTPNY
-1031 TDANPDSSR
+1031 TDANQNSSR

-1048 STGYDGKGANGMKAA
+1048 STGYDGKGESGMKAA

-1187 EGTPINHFEVN
+1187 EGTPINHFEVG

-1207 CVVDALDQ
+1207 CVVDALNE

-1355 TNNTEGVSFY
+1355 TGNTEGVSFY

-1388 PTMNT
+1388 PTMNA

-1551 ADSTAIGPIDE
+1551 ADIAAIGPIDE
-1562 ITLESAKQIQKARA
+1562 ITLESAEQIQKARA

-1676 YKALVDRKAAD
+1676 YKNLVDRKAAD
-1687 DVIEKINAIGKV
+1687 DVIEKINEIGKV

-1726 NYDVLTAAEAEL
+1726 NYNVLTAAEAEL

-1781 YEALTEDQKALVTR
+1781 YDALTEDQKALVTR
-1795 YSDLVRA
+1795 YNDLVRA
-1802 EKEYSAIP
+1802 EKEYAAIP

-1827 KDNLSFTDV
+1827 KDNLPFTDV
-1836 TSGSWYYDGVKYV
+1836 TSGSWYYDGVKYAY
-1849 CDNGLMNGT
+1849 DNGLMNGT
-1858 SANEFNPNANTTRS
+1858 GTNAFSPNADTTRG

-1889 ETWYARGREWSMGA
+1889 ATWYARGREWA
-1903 GISDGTNMTGKI
+1903 TENGISDGTNMEGKI

>member
-1 MLENNAS
+1 MGKWFLGDAERHRPFHTRSIALALAILITFGLFSPLCVAATPSYEIDSGNIVGSQNIGTLNGYNLYLVNISKQYDTIKLQEGNDSSTGELVSFLYGDGDYDGITGGSITRNSTNFKKTATYFQKEKS
-8 ESHACQFFSETK
+8 NISAVTFSE
-20 MGQKNRPRGK
+20 Q
-30 IRKTISVLLCFA
+30 SDYLLCRLTEFDWVVTFA
-42 LVLALIPISVLATA
+42 PVTVGYILIAWEKAASVDKTA
-56 LHFYPVIT
+56 LD
-64 YTENGQT
+64 T
-71 KTLSL
+71 K
-76 SNDDSVGLWNY
+76 
-87 GGDNDADLFLISLPS
+87 
-102 GAEIQNISIP
+102 
-112 DMSQYVIEMEIDGV
+112 
-126 DDVLDATSYYS
+126 
-137 QKTFPTLQTIK
+137 
-148 EQVTIISDTGFRTPD
+148 
-163 SNADE
+163 
-168 GYSYALADDETG
+168 
-180 ITEEMLNKIPNK
+180 ITEAENK
-192 SVEGYLL
+192 
-199 VFYVKDSRDNWIAL
+199 
-213 PGIII
+213 
-218 QYPTGNSSVPETPEI
+218 NSSNC
-233 KEIKTEIAKVDGEAA
+233 KTEK
-248 SKWIQSGDRYNGKT
+248 DRYNAGTKAV
-262 TSQNEAGFWSD
+262 SEKGFWSD
-273 LQPILTTAKDIVAGK
+273 FQTALTSAKSVNENTAATQQQVD
-288 SSANP
+288 SALGA
-293 SEILTKLKNAIVNLI
+293 LTATMANLI

-352 YLDALFQKDA
+352 YLESLFQKND

-414 LCELADKAIGNTALD
+414 LCDLADKAIGNTALD

-470 FDAYYLGLTNTAD
+470 FDAYYLDLTNTAD

-495 SLKKPTGF
+495 SLKDPDF
-503 PQGEWA
+503 YHVDSEWT

-523 TLGALETQLT
+523 TLGALETQL
-533 DKGKLYYGGKIDNYG
+533 GSKLYNKGRLDGYG
-548 AASYAAII
+548 AASYAALI
-556 NGVYPHSLQSFNS
+556 NGVYAHSLQSFS
-569 YFSDDYYE
+569 YYFSDDYNE

-589 LHDGDMVELALLP
+589 LHDGDTVELVLLP
-602 TPEVSSY
+602 QPKISSY
-609 AGAGNSLN
+609 AGAPNPLA

-633 GEPVTGTLTVNE
+633 GVPVTGTLTVNE

-663 TGEYSAFSGAKLYV
+663 TGEYSAFSGAELYV

-686 AAAGEAAA
+686 ATAGDAAA
-694 PTFDT
+694 PSLDT
-699 GYQTDENGN
+699 GYQTDANGD

-718 VHLYAVDPR
+718 VHLYAADLR
-727 DGKGFWGNTDVSGG
+727 DDKGYFGNTDVSGG

-750 TVGASVWIYVN
+750 TAGASVWVYVN
-761 AKSGDELTAGLAA
+761 PKSGDELASGLAA

-785 VDRTLFTNDE
+785 VDRTLFTEAE
-795 LKQIDDTYAEKREA
+795 LKQIDDTYNESCEK
-809 FQTVTNLTNAKNL
+809 FKSLDNLTDAKKL

-832 LEKAHKNSDFPKE
+832 LSKQHQGSDAW
-845 RSIQGALNCL
+845 RANNLRYALDML
-855 PDDVRDFT
+855 PDDLNDFT
-863 QGFAERFRYL
+863 QGFAERFRWL
-873 QSMIDSAT
+873 QSEMALAT
-881 QHQINQMTTAQKAKY
+881 EHQINQMSTAQKAKY
-896 EKLKEAYGE
+896 EKLKEAYGT
-905 DGTNLPAEVDP
+905 DGSTLKEAVNP
-916 TVTVKV
+916 TVTVTV
-922 MGDTDYQN
+922 ADGAEYQN
-930 DFIVAND
+930 DFIVANN
-937 RSYSYVPS
+937 RSYSYVS
-945 DYAKDDSR
+945 DEYANGNER
-953 VNVPG
+953 VNIPSATG
-958 SDDNRIRTSAA
+958 NLRKEAA
-969 LGAFDGTDGYRVQEG
+969 LGAFDATDYRVQEG
-984 SYYQLIIAR
+984 SEYQLIIAR
-993 KLEGGA
+993 KLDGKVT
-999 YECSYNATVVKVEVE
+999 ECDYNAKVVKIEVL
-1014 DEDGNPIEG
+1014 DKDTGKPIEG
-1023 VTVRTPNY
+1023 VTTGIYNY
-1031 TDANPDSSR
+1031 TEDRGSSR
-1040 RRFFYEPS
+1040 ARFYYTPD
-1048 STGYDGKGANGMKAA
+1048 GGGAYDQGEYGMTAA
-1063 IITFD
+1063 TVRFT
-1068 CVMPHNIVVK
+1068 CVMPHNILVK

-1091 AAKTSLKNELTTA
+1091 AAKTSLKNELTAA
-1104 YQAYVKSN
+1104 YQTYTKSE

-1130 NIGKAE
+1130 NIEKAE
-1136 DVTTATAAKTAALE
+1136 DVTTATDAKTAALA
-1150 AMAAVDADMA
+1150 AMAAVVKDMEA
-1160 QDYGTVYVTIEN
+1160 AYGTVYVTVEN
-1172 TTFTHDLWPT
+1172 TTFTRDLWPT

-1187 EGTPINHFEVN
+1187 DGTPIDHFPVE
-1198 LTAASTMMT
+1198 LDSTSTMMS
-1207 CVVDALDQ
+1207 CVVEALDE
-1215 HGWSQTGASSNYISS
+1215 HGWKQTGASSNYITS

-1248 LNDWFTNEGFGNFTV
+1248 LNDWFNNEGFGNFTV

-1283 GEDLGGTWNNQ
+1283 GADLGGTWGGEDAQ
-1294 NTTLRALDVTN
+1294 NTTLKALEVTG
-1305 GTIFPAFTSG
+1305 GTIFPDFTSG
-1315 TIGSTNEYTLQID
+1315 TIGSTNEYTLQIA

-1355 TNNTEGVSFY
+1355 TDNTEGVSFY

-1388 PTMNT
+1388 PTMNA

-1398 QTANG
+1398 QTSNG

-1531 LMALIEKIDG
+1531 LMALIEKIDR

-1551 ADSTAIGPIDE
+1551 ADIAAIGPIDE

-1585 QYIVEYA
+1585 QDIVECA

-1687 DVIEKINAIGKV
+1687 DVMEKINEIGKV

-1781 YEALTEDQKALVTR
+1781 YEALTEDQKALVKH
-1795 YSDLVRA
+1795 YDDLVKA
-1802 EKEYSAIP
+1802 EAEFAAIP
-1810 PLTPSTPA
+1810 PITPGGPSKPSKPST
-1818 KPSQKPDTS
+1818 PDTS
-1827 KDNLSFTDV
+1827 KDNLPFTDV
-1836 TSGSWYYDGVKYV
+1836 IFGSWYYDGVKYA

-1858 SANEFNPNANTTRS
+1858 SANAFSPNADTTRS

-1889 ETWYARGREWSMGA
+1889 ATWYTAGRAWAMEN
-1903 GISDGTNMTGKI
+1903 GISDGTNMEGKI

-1939 SLSGYTD
+1939 DISGYTD

>member
-1 MLENNAS
+1 MPVTVGYILIAWEKAASVDKTALDTKITEAESKNAS
-8 ESHACQFFSETK
+8 NC
-20 MGQKNRPRGK
+20 
-30 IRKTISVLLCFA
+30 
-42 LVLALIPISVLATA
+42 
-56 LHFYPVIT
+56 
-64 YTENGQT
+64 
-71 KTLSL
+71 
-76 SNDDSVGLWNY
+76 
-87 GGDNDADLFLISLPS
+87 
-102 GAEIQNISIP
+102 
-112 DMSQYVIEMEIDGV
+112 
-126 DDVLDATSYYS
+126 
-137 QKTFPTLQTIK
+137 
-148 EQVTIISDTGFRTPD
+148 
-163 SNADE
+163 
-168 GYSYALADDETG
+168 
-180 ITEEMLNKIPNK
+180 
-192 SVEGYLL
+192 
-199 VFYVKDSRDNWIAL
+199 
-213 PGIII
+213 
-218 QYPTGNSSVPETPEI
+218 
-233 KEIKTEIAKVDGEAA
+233 KTED
-248 SKWIQSGDRYNGKT
+248 DRYNAGTKAV
-262 TSQNEAGFWSD
+262 SENGFWSD
-273 LQPILTTAKDIVAGK
+273 FQTALTSAESVNNSAAATQDQVDSALETLTAAM
-288 SSANP
+288 A
-293 SEILTKLKNAIVNLI
+293 NLI

-663 TGEYSAFSGAKLYV
+663 TGEYSAFSGAELYV
-677 SPENSGTTA
+677 SPESASSTA
-686 AAAGEAAA
+686 ATAGEAVA
-694 PTFDT
+694 PSLDT
-699 GYQTDENGN
+699 GYQTDANGD

-718 VHLYAVDPR
+718 VHLYAADLR
-727 DGKGFWGNTDVSGG
+727 DDKGFWGNTDVSGG

-750 TVGASVWIYVN
+750 TAGASVWVYVN
-761 AKSGDELTAGLAA
+761 AKSGDELASGLAA

-785 VDRTLFTNDE
+785 VDRTLFTEEE
-795 LKQIDDTYAEKREA
+795 LKQIDDTYNESCEK
-809 FQTVTNLTNAKNL
+809 FKSLDNLTDAKAL

-832 LEKAHKNSDFPKE
+832 LSKQHQGSDAW
-845 RSIQGALNCL
+845 RANNLRYALDML
-855 PDDVRDFT
+855 PDDLNDFT
-863 QGFAERFRYL
+863 QGFAERFRWL
-873 QSMIDSAT
+873 QSEMALAT
-881 QHQINQMTTAQKAKY
+881 EHQINQMSTAQKAKY
-896 EKLKEAYGE
+896 EKLKEAYGT
-905 DGTNLPAEVDP
+905 DGSTLPAAVNP
-916 TVTVKV
+916 TVTVTV
-922 MGDTDYQN
+922 TDGTEYQG
-930 DFIVAND
+930 DFIVANN
-937 RSYSYVPS
+937 RSYSYVS
-945 DYAKDDSR
+945 SEYANGNER
-953 VNVPG
+953 VNIPSATG
-958 SDDNRIRTSAA
+958 NLRKEAA
-969 LGAFDGTDGYRVQEG
+969 LGAFDATDYRVQEG
-984 SYYQLIIAR
+984 SEYQLIIAR
-993 KLEGGA
+993 KLDGKVT
-999 YECSYNATVVKVEVE
+999 ECDYNAKVVKIEVL
-1014 DEDGNPIEG
+1014 DKDTGKPIEG
-1023 VTVRTPNY
+1023 VTTGIYNY
-1031 TDANPDSSR
+1031 TEDRGSSR
-1040 RRFFYEPS
+1040 ARFYYTPD
-1048 STGYDGKGANGMKAA
+1048 GGGAYDQGEYGMTAA
-1063 IITFD
+1063 TVRFT
-1068 CVMPHNIVVK
+1068 CVMPHNILVK

-1091 AAKTSLKNELTTA
+1091 AAKTSLKNELTAA
-1104 YQAYVKSN
+1104 YQTYTKSE

-1130 NIGKAE
+1130 NIEKAE
-1136 DVTTATAAKTAALE
+1136 DVTTATDAKTAALA
-1150 AMAAVDADMA
+1150 AMADVVKDMEA
-1160 QDYGTVYVTIEN
+1160 AYGTVYVTVEN
-1172 TTFTHDLWPT
+1172 TTFTRDLWPT

-1187 EGTPINHFEVN
+1187 DGTPIDHFPVE
-1198 LTAASTMMT
+1198 LDSTSTMMS
-1207 CVVDALDQ
+1207 CVVEALDE
-1215 HGWSQTGASSNYISS
+1215 HGWKQTGASSNYITS

-1248 LNDWFTNEGFGNFTV
+1248 LNDWFNNEGFGNFTV

-1283 GEDLGGTWNNQ
+1283 GADLGGTWGGEDAQ
-1294 NTTLRALDVTN
+1294 NTTLKELKVTG
-1305 GTIFPAFTSG
+1305 GTIFPDFTSG
-1315 TIGSTNEYTLQID
+1315 TIGSTTEYTLQIA

-1355 TNNTEGVSFY
+1355 TDNTEGVSFY

-1388 PTMNT
+1388 PTMNA

-1448 RAAYEALSDTS
+1448 RAAYEALSETS

-1465 YQKLLDAEAGV
+1465 YQKLVDAENGV

-1504 QIKSVQEIYES
+1504 PIKSVQEIYES

-1551 ADSTAIGPIDE
+1551 ADIAAIGPIDE

-1713 YNALTNDQKLLVE
+1713 YNALTPDQKSLVE
-1726 NYDVLTAAEAEL
+1726 NYNVLTAAEAEL

-1766 VTRYSG
+1766 VNRYSG

-1802 EKEYSAIP
+1802 EKEYAAIP
-1810 PLTPSTPA
+1810 PLTPSRPA

-1827 KDNLSFTDV
+1827 KDNLPFTDV

-1889 ETWYARGREWSMGA
+1889 ATWYTAGRAWAMGA

-1939 SLSGYTD
+1939 DISGYTD
-1946 ASSVSGWATDAMR
+1946 ASSVSSWATDAMR

>member
-1 MLENNAS
+1 MPVTVGYILIAWEKAASVDKTALDTKITEAESKNAS
-8 ESHACQFFSETK
+8 NC
-20 MGQKNRPRGK
+20 
-30 IRKTISVLLCFA
+30 
-42 LVLALIPISVLATA
+42 
-56 LHFYPVIT
+56 
-64 YTENGQT
+64 
-71 KTLSL
+71 
-76 SNDDSVGLWNY
+76 
-87 GGDNDADLFLISLPS
+87 
-102 GAEIQNISIP
+102 
-112 DMSQYVIEMEIDGV
+112 
-126 DDVLDATSYYS
+126 
-137 QKTFPTLQTIK
+137 
-148 EQVTIISDTGFRTPD
+148 
-163 SNADE
+163 
-168 GYSYALADDETG
+168 
-180 ITEEMLNKIPNK
+180 
-192 SVEGYLL
+192 
-199 VFYVKDSRDNWIAL
+199 
-213 PGIII
+213 
-218 QYPTGNSSVPETPEI
+218 
-233 KEIKTEIAKVDGEAA
+233 KTED
-248 SKWIQSGDRYNGKT
+248 DRYNAGTKAV
-262 TSQNEAGFWSD
+262 SENGFWSD
-273 LQPILTTAKDIVAGK
+273 FQTALTSAESVNNSAAATQDQVDSALETLTAAM
-288 SSANP
+288 A
-293 SEILTKLKNAIVNLI
+293 NLI

-663 TGEYSAFSGAKLYV
+663 TGEYSAFSGAELYV
-677 SPENSGTTA
+677 SPESASSTA
-686 AAAGEAAA
+686 ATAGEAVA
-694 PTFDT
+694 PSLDT
-699 GYQTDENGN
+699 GYQTDANGD

-718 VHLYAVDPR
+718 VHLYAADLR
-727 DGKGFWGNTDVSGG
+727 DDKGFWGNTDVSGG

-750 TVGASVWIYVN
+750 TAGASVWVYVN
-761 AKSGDELTAGLAA
+761 AKSGDELASGLAA

-785 VDRTLFTNDE
+785 VDRTLFTEEE
-795 LKQIDDTYAEKREA
+795 LKQIDDTYNESCEK
-809 FQTVTNLTNAKNL
+809 FKSLDNLTDAKAL

-832 LEKAHKNSDFPKE
+832 LSKQHQGSDAW
-845 RSIQGALNCL
+845 RANNLRYALDML
-855 PDDVRDFT
+855 PDDLNDFT
-863 QGFAERFRYL
+863 QGFAERFRWL
-873 QSMIDSAT
+873 QSEMALAT
-881 QHQINQMTTAQKAKY
+881 EHQINQMSTAQKAKY
-896 EKLKEAYGE
+896 EKLKEAYGT
-905 DGTNLPAEVDP
+905 DGSTLPAAVNP
-916 TVTVKV
+916 TVTVTV
-922 MGDTDYQN
+922 TDGTEYQG
-930 DFIVAND
+930 DFIVANN
-937 RSYSYVPS
+937 RSYSYVS
-945 DYAKDDSR
+945 SEYANGNER
-953 VNVPG
+953 VNIPSATG
-958 SDDNRIRTSAA
+958 NLRKEAA
-969 LGAFDGTDGYRVQEG
+969 LGAFDATDYRVQEG
-984 SYYQLIIAR
+984 SEYQLIIAR
-993 KLEGGA
+993 KLDGKVT
-999 YECSYNATVVKVEVE
+999 ECDYNAKVVKIEVL
-1014 DEDGNPIEG
+1014 DKDTGKPIEG
-1023 VTVRTPNY
+1023 VTTGIYNY
-1031 TDANPDSSR
+1031 TEDRGSSR
-1040 RRFFYEPS
+1040 ARFYYTPD
-1048 STGYDGKGANGMKAA
+1048 GGGAYDQGEYGMTAA
-1063 IITFD
+1063 TVRFT
-1068 CVMPHNIVVK
+1068 CVMPHNILVK

-1091 AAKTSLKNELTTA
+1091 AAKTSLKNELTAA
-1104 YQAYVKSN
+1104 YQTYTKSE

-1125 NDGIA
+1125 
-1130 NIGKAE
+1130 E
-1136 DVTTATAAKTAALE
+1136 DVTTATDAKTAALA
-1150 AMAAVDADMA
+1150 AMADVVKDMEA
-1160 QDYGTVYVTIEN
+1160 AYGTVYVTVEN
-1172 TTFTHDLWPT
+1172 TTFTRDLWPT

-1187 EGTPINHFEVN
+1187 DGTPIDHFPVE
-1198 LTAASTMMT
+1198 LDSTSTMMS
-1207 CVVDALDQ
+1207 CVVEALDE
-1215 HGWSQTGASSNYISS
+1215 HGWKQTGASSNYITS

-1248 LNDWFTNEGFGNFTV
+1248 LNDWFNNEGFGNFTV

-1283 GEDLGGTWNNQ
+1283 GADLGGTWGGEDAQ
-1294 NTTLRALDVTN
+1294 NTTLKELKVTG
-1305 GTIFPAFTSG
+1305 GTIFPDFTSG
-1315 TIGSTNEYTLQID
+1315 TIGSTTEYTLQIA

-1355 TNNTEGVSFY
+1355 TDNTEGVSFY

-1398 QTANG
+1398 QTSGG

-1418 SAYVMGLIDKYCVKV
+1418 SAYVMGLIDKYCIKV

-1438 KSMENGLSIT
+1438 KSMESGLSIT
-1448 RAAYEALSDTS
+1448 RAAYDALSEDS
-1459 KQNVTN
+1459 QKNVTN

-1551 ADSTAIGPIDE
+1551 ADIAAIGPIDE
-1562 ITLESAKQIQKARA
+1562 ITLESAEQIQKARA

-1585 QYIVEYA
+1585 QYIVECA
-1592 KPVNYY
+1592 EPVSYY
-1598 TLLDAEVKLKELQD
+1598 TLVEAEARLKELQE

-1619 IDRAAAAAVDNLID
+1619 IDRAAAAAVDSLID
-1633 AIGEVTLKSK
+1633 EIGDVTLESK

-1664 TKLDTLTAAETA
+1664 TKLNTLTAAETA
-1676 YKALVDRKAAD
+1676 YKALVDQKAAD
-1687 DVIEKINAIGKV
+1687 DVMEKINEIGEV
-1699 TLESKTAIEAARAA
+1699 TLDSKTAIEAARVA
-1713 YNALTNDQKLLVE
+1713 YDALTNDQKTLVE

-1738 ARLEAEAKD
+1738 ARLEAEAKYE
-1747 KADRE
+1747 ADLA

-1766 VTRYSG
+1766 VNRYSG

-1781 YEALTEDQKALVTR
+1781 YEALTADQKALVKH
-1795 YSDLVRA
+1795 YDDLVKA
-1802 EKEYSAIP
+1802 EAEFAAIP
-1810 PLTPSTPA
+1810 PLRRVGPSKPSTPT
-1818 KPSQKPDTS
+1818 KPDTS
-1827 KDNLSFTDV
+1827 KDNLPFTDV
-1836 TSGSWYYDGVKYV
+1836 VSGSWYYDGVKYAY
-1849 CDNGLMNGT
+1849 DNGLMNGT
-1858 SANEFNPNANTTRS
+1858 GANAFNPNADTTRG

-1889 ETWYARGREWSMGA
+1889 ATWYARGREWAMEN

-1926 YAKMKGYDVSASA
+1926 YAKMKGYDVSTSA

-1946 ASSVSGWATDAMR
+1946 ASSVSGWAKEAMQ
-1959 WAVSAGLINGRTAT
+1959 WAVGSGLIQGSNNALTPQANASRAQIAT
-1973 TLAPQGNATRAEV
+1973 
-1986 ASILMRFMQKYTK
+1986 ILMRFAQNIAK

>member
-1 MLENNAS
+1 MKSVKFSRRGRPFGRPLLSLILICAIVVSLLPIYVVAADAAYTPSKAELATLEIGN
-8 ESHACQFFSETK
+8 CTFSETNYK
-20 MGQKNRPRGK
+20 IYKYSVDTTKYDTLKFVVATNGAINPTNAPVVGKKNTGA
-30 IRKTISVLLCFA
+30 V
-42 LVLALIPISVLATA
+42 AT
-56 LHFYPVIT
+56 L
-64 YTENGQT
+64 
-71 KTLSL
+71 
-76 SNDDSVGLWNY
+76 
-87 GGDNDADLFLISLPS
+87 
-102 GAEIQNISIP
+102 
-112 DMSQYVIEMEIDGV
+112 
-126 DDVLDATSYYS
+126 
-137 QKTFPTLQTIK
+137 
-148 EQVTIISDTGFRTPD
+148 
-163 SNADE
+163 
-168 GYSYALADDETG
+168 
-180 ITEEMLNKIPNK
+180 
-192 SVEGYLL
+192 
-199 VFYVKDSRDNWIAL
+199 VKDSDDFKKGQTL
-213 PGIII
+213 
-218 QYPTGNSSVPETPEI
+218 YNSVSNSFSAETKEKLDENADKTCFYWYTSSWKGVTEVYGLLVIEWPNGSI
-233 KEIKTEIAKVDGEAA
+233 KPADLADKSTLKTTIDTAKEKEQGDYYGSDG
-248 SKWIQSGDRYNGKT
+248 RYNAKT
-262 TSQNEAGFWSD
+262 KAISENFWTDFQTALSEAEEIYD
-273 LQPILTTAKDIVAGK
+273 DEALTKDEQETVDNAVAALTTAMA
-288 SSANP
+288 
-293 SEILTKLKNAIVNLI
+293 NLI

-352 YLDALFQKDA
+352 YLESLFQKND

-414 LCELADKAIGNTALD
+414 LCDLADKAIGNTALD

-455 NASEYREIRTAYREL
+455 NASEYREIRTAYRTL
-470 FDAYYLGLTNTAD
+470 FDAYYLGLTNTAE

-495 SLKKPTGF
+495 SLKKLTGF
-503 PQGEWA
+503 PKGEWA
-509 STTWTGSVTLTGDQ
+509 STTWTGSVTLTDDQ
-523 TLGALETQLT
+523 TLGALETQIA
-533 DKGKLYYGGKIDNYG
+533 DKLYWGGKMDGFG

-556 NGVYPHSLQSFNS
+556 NGVYPHSLQHFGS
-569 YFSDDYYE
+569 YFIDDYYE
-577 NGTRVYYSDRYV
+577 DHAYVCYSDQYV
-589 LHDGDMVELALLP
+589 LHDGDTVELALLP
-602 TPEVSSY
+602 QPTVSAYVGEVS
-609 AGAGNSLN
+609 LDT
-617 ENYTMRYM
+617 NYTMRYM

-633 GEPVTGTLTVNE
+633 DVPVSGTLTVTE

-663 TGEYSAFSGAKLYV
+663 TGEYSAFSGAKLYA

-686 AAAGEAAA
+686 ATAGEAAA

-699 GYQTDENGN
+699 GYQSDENGN

-785 VDRTLFTNDE
+785 VDRTLFTDDE
-795 LKQIDDTYAEKREA
+795 LRQIDEAYAGKCEA
-809 FQTVTNLTNAKNL
+809 FQTVTNLTDAKNL

-845 RSIQGALNCL
+845 NSIQGALNRL

-873 QSMIDSAT
+873 QSIIDSAT
-881 QHQINQMTTAQKAKY
+881 QHQINQMTTAQRAKY

-930 DFIVAND
+930 DFIVANN

-1014 DEDGNPIEG
+1014 DEGGSPIEG

-1048 STGYDGKGANGMKAA
+1048 STGHDGKGENGMKAA

-1068 CVMPHNIVVK
+1068 CVMPRNIVVK

-1091 AAKTSLKNELTTA
+1091 KAKTSLKNELTTA

-1388 PTMNT
+1388 PTMNA

-1418 SAYVMGLIDKYCVKV
+1418 SAYVMGLIDKYCIKV
-1433 ESYNY
+1433 ENYNY
-1438 KSMENGLSIT
+1438 KSMESGLSIT
-1448 RAAYEALSDTS
+1448 RAAYDALSDTS

-1531 LMALIEKIDG
+1531 LMALIEKIDR

-1551 ADSTAIGPIDE
+1551 ADIAAIGPIDE

-1664 TKLDTLTAAETA
+1664 TKLNTLTAAETA

-1781 YEALTEDQKALVTR
+1781 YDALTEDQKALVKH
-1795 YSDLVRA
+1795 YDDLVKA
-1802 EKEYSAIP
+1802 EAEFAAIP
-1810 PLTPSTPA
+1810 PITPVGPSKPSKPST
-1818 KPSQKPDTS
+1818 PDTS
-1827 KDNLSFTDV
+1827 KDNLPFTDV
-1836 TSGSWYYDGVKYV
+1836 ASGSWYYDGVKYA

-1858 SANEFNPNANTTRS
+1858 SANAFSPNADTTRS

-1889 ETWYARGREWSMGA
+1889 ATWYTAGRAWAMEN
-1903 GISDGTNMTGKI
+1903 GISDGTNMEGKI
-1915 TREQLAAMLYR
+1915 SREQLAAMLYR
-1926 YAKMKGYDVSASA
+1926 YAKLKGYDVSASA
-1939 SLSGYTD
+1939 DISGYAD

>member
-1 MLENNAS
+1 MGKWFLGDAERHRPFHTRSIALALAILITFGLFSPLCVAATPSYEIDSGNIVGSQNIGTLNGYNLYLVNISKQYDTIKLQEGNDSSTGELVSFLYGDGDYDGITGGSITRNSTNFKKTATYFQKEKS
-8 ESHACQFFSETK
+8 NISAVTFSE
-20 MGQKNRPRGK
+20 Q
-30 IRKTISVLLCFA
+30 SDYLLCRLTEFDWVVTFA
-42 LVLALIPISVLATA
+42 PVTVGYILIAWEKAASVDKTA
-56 LHFYPVIT
+56 LD
-64 YTENGQT
+64 T
-71 KTLSL
+71 K
-76 SNDDSVGLWNY
+76 
-87 GGDNDADLFLISLPS
+87 
-102 GAEIQNISIP
+102 
-112 DMSQYVIEMEIDGV
+112 
-126 DDVLDATSYYS
+126 
-137 QKTFPTLQTIK
+137 
-148 EQVTIISDTGFRTPD
+148 
-163 SNADE
+163 
-168 GYSYALADDETG
+168 
-180 ITEEMLNKIPNK
+180 ITEAENK
-192 SVEGYLL
+192 
-199 VFYVKDSRDNWIAL
+199 
-213 PGIII
+213 
-218 QYPTGNSSVPETPEI
+218 NSSNC
-233 KEIKTEIAKVDGEAA
+233 KTEK
-248 SKWIQSGDRYNGKT
+248 DRYNAGTKAV
-262 TSQNEAGFWSD
+262 SEKGFWSD
-273 LQPILTTAKDIVAGK
+273 FQTALTSAKSVNENTAATQQQVD
-288 SSANP
+288 SALGA
-293 SEILTKLKNAIVNLI
+293 LTATMANLI

-328 NDDLKGYNDKT
+328 NDDLKGYTEKT
-339 VNAYRT
+339 ANAYRT

-352 YLDALFQKDA
+352 YLDSLFQKNA
-362 ETGKVE
+362 EGVVE
-368 PTTENVAGN
+368 PTTENVADN
-377 QGKADGYATK
+377 QGKADDYATTLSK
-387 LTNAYKELASALDR
+387 ATAELARTLDR
-401 YGSVSLALDAIPA
+401 YGDVSLALDAIPA
-414 LCELADKAIGNTALD
+414 LCELADKAIGNTALN

-445 QEYVETQLNL
+445 QKYAETQLNL
-455 NASEYREIRTAYREL
+455 NASEYREIRTAYRDL
-470 FDAYYLGLTNTAD
+470 FDAYYLGLTNTAE

-503 PQGEWA
+503 PKGEWA
-509 STTWTGSVTLTGDQ
+509 STTWTGPVTLTGDQ
-523 TLGALETQLT
+523 TLGALETQIA
-533 DKGKLYYGGKIDNYG
+533 DKLYWGGKMDGFG
-548 AASYAAII
+548 AASYAALI
-556 NGVYPHSLQSFNS
+556 NGVYAHSLQSFS
-569 YFSDDYYE
+569 GYFSDNYYE
-577 NGTRVYYSDRYV
+577 NGTLLVYYSDRYV
-589 LHDGDMVELALLP
+589 LHDGDTVELALLP
-602 TPEVSSY
+602 KPTVSSY
-609 AGAGNSLN
+609 VGEISLDT
-617 ENYTMRYM
+617 NYTMRYM

-633 GEPVTGTLTVNE
+633 GAPVTGTLTATE

-699 GYQTDENGN
+699 GYQTDANGD

-741 PQIEELPSM
+741 PQIKELPSM

-785 VDRTLFTNDE
+785 VDRTLFTDDE
-795 LKQIDDTYAEKREA
+795 LRQIDEAYAGKCEA
-809 FQTVTNLTNAKNL
+809 FQTVTNLTDAKNL

-845 RSIQGALNCL
+845 TSIQSALNCL

-937 RSYSYVPS
+937 RSYNYVPS
-945 DYAKDDSR
+945 DYANADSR

-958 SDDNRIRTSAA
+958 SKERSIRTSAA

-1014 DEDGNPIEG
+1014 DEDGSPIEG
-1023 VTVRTPNY
+1023 VTVQTPNY
-1031 TDANPDSSR
+1031 TDANQNSSR

-1048 STGYDGKGANGMKAA
+1048 STGYDGKGENGMKAA

-1068 CVMPHNIVVK
+1068 CVMPRNIVVK

-1091 AAKTSLKNELTTA
+1091 KAKTSLKNELTTA

-1112 YSNTNWNTLVKAY
+1112 YSNTNWNMLVKAY

-1187 EGTPINHFEVN
+1187 EGAPINHFEVG

-1207 CVVDALDQ
+1207 CVVDALNE

-1388 PTMNT
+1388 PTMNA

-1438 KSMENGLSIT
+1438 KSMESGLSIT
-1448 RAAYEALSDTS
+1448 RAAYDALSDTS

-1465 YQKLLDAEAGV
+1465 YQKLVDAENGV

-1504 QIKSVQEIYES
+1504 PIKSVQEIYES

-1531 LMALIEKIDG
+1531 LMALIEKIDR

-1551 ADSTAIGPIDE
+1551 ADIAAIGPIDE

-1713 YNALTNDQKLLVE
+1713 YNALTDDQKPLVE

-1738 ARLEAEAKD
+1738 ARLEAEAKYE
-1747 KADRE
+1747 ADLA

-1766 VTRYSG
+1766 VNRYSG

-1781 YEALTEDQKALVTR
+1781 YDALTEDQKALVKH
-1795 YSDLVRA
+1795 YDDLVKA
-1802 EKEYSAIP
+1802 EAEFAAIP
-1810 PLTPSTPA
+1810 PLRPVGPSKPSTPT
-1818 KPSQKPDTS
+1818 KPDTS
-1827 KDNLSFTDV
+1827 KDNLPFTDV
-1836 TSGSWYYDGVKYV
+1836 ASGSWYYDGVKYA

-1858 SANEFNPNANTTRS
+1858 GANAFNPNADTTRS

-1889 ETWYARGREWSMGA
+1889 ATWYAAGRAWAMEN
-1903 GISDGTNMTGKI
+1903 GISDGMNMEGKI

>member
-1 MLENNAS
+1 M
-8 ESHACQFFSETK
+8 K
-20 MGQKNRPRGK
+20 K
-30 IRKTISVLLCFA
+30 IVSLLLVITLLCGL
-42 LVLALIPISVLATA
+42 LVPVYAEAKTVTVELLASGLAENTYDSTYTGSISLPNNKTFSGTTYIKAIEDIGATLEYKNSTNKNIGLKYTGLLISPTVGLNGTSVLASA
-56 LHFYPVIT
+56 LTGISVSGTDLTSAGFPEASIKSGYDYYFIVIFCSQLKKGGKPIGDDYAVLVQIKKAGSDSVYKSDLAAEIT
-64 YTENGQT
+64 KAEGKNASNCKTEN
-71 KTLSL
+71 
-76 SNDDSVGLWNY
+76 
-87 GGDNDADLFLISLPS
+87 
-102 GAEIQNISIP
+102 
-112 DMSQYVIEMEIDGV
+112 
-126 DDVLDATSYYS
+126 
-137 QKTFPTLQTIK
+137 
-148 EQVTIISDTGFRTPD
+148 
-163 SNADE
+163 
-168 GYSYALADDETG
+168 
-180 ITEEMLNKIPNK
+180 
-192 SVEGYLL
+192 
-199 VFYVKDSRDNWIAL
+199 
-213 PGIII
+213 
-218 QYPTGNSSVPETPEI
+218 
-233 KEIKTEIAKVDGEAA
+233 
-248 SKWIQSGDRYNGKT
+248 DRYNAGTKAV
-262 TSQNEAGFWSD
+262 SENGFWSD
-273 LQPILTTAKDIVAGK
+273 FQAALTSAKSVNDSTAATQKQVDSALKALTTAMA
-288 SSANP
+288 
-293 SEILTKLKNAIVNLI
+293 NLI

-352 YLDALFQKDA
+352 YLESLFQKND

-368 PTTENVAGN
+368 PTTENVAAN

-414 LCELADKAIGNTALD
+414 LCDLADKAIGNTALD

-633 GEPVTGTLTVNE
+633 GEPVTGTLTVDE

-653 SRAYASLQNY
+653 SRAYASLQNH
-663 TGEYSAFSGAKLYV
+663 TGEYSAFSGAELYV

-686 AAAGEAAA
+686 ATAGDAAA
-694 PTFDT
+694 PSFDT
-699 GYQTDENGN
+699 GYQTDANGD

-718 VHLYAVDPR
+718 VHLYAADLR
-727 DGKGFWGNTDVSGG
+727 DDKGFWGNTDVSGG

-750 TVGASVWIYVN
+750 TAGASVWVYVN
-761 AKSGDELTAGLAA
+761 PKSGDELASGLAA

-785 VDRTLFTNDE
+785 VDRTLFTDDE
-795 LKQIDDTYAEKREA
+795 LKQIDDTYNESCEK
-809 FQTVTNLTNAKNL
+809 FKTLDNLTGAKNL

-832 LEKAHKNSDFPKE
+832 LSKQHQGSDAW
-845 RSIQGALNCL
+845 RANNLRYALDML
-855 PDDVRDFT
+855 PDDLNDFT
-863 QGFAERFRYL
+863 QGFAERFRWL
-873 QSMIDSAT
+873 QSEMALAT
-881 QHQINQMTTAQKAKY
+881 EHQINQMSTAQKAKY
-896 EKLKEAYGE
+896 EKLKEAYGT
-905 DGTNLPAEVDP
+905 DGSTLPAAVNP
-916 TVTVKV
+916 TVTVTV
-922 MGDTDYQN
+922 ADGTEYQG
-930 DFIVAND
+930 DFIVANN
-937 RSYSYVPS
+937 RSYSYVS
-945 DYAKDDSR
+945 SEYADGNER
-953 VNVPG
+953 VNIPSATG
-958 SDDNRIRTSAA
+958 NLRKEAA
-969 LGAFDGTDGYRVQEG
+969 LGAFDATDYRVQEG
-984 SYYQLIIAR
+984 SEYQLIIAR
-993 KLEGGA
+993 KLDGKVT
-999 YECSYNATVVKVEVE
+999 ECDYNAKVVKIEVL
-1014 DEDGNPIEG
+1014 DKDTGKPIEG
-1023 VTVRTPNY
+1023 VTTGIYNY
-1031 TDANPDSSR
+1031 TEDRGSSR
-1040 RRFFYEPS
+1040 ARFYYTPD
-1048 STGYDGKGANGMKAA
+1048 GGGAYDQGEYGMTAA
-1063 IITFD
+1063 TVRFT
-1068 CVMPHNIVVK
+1068 CVMPHNILVK

-1091 AAKTSLKNELTTA
+1091 AAKTSLKNELTAA
-1104 YQAYVKSN
+1104 YQTYTKSE
-1112 YSNTNWNTLVKAY
+1112 YSNANWNTLVKAY

-1130 NIGKAE
+1130 NIEKAA
-1136 DVTTATAAKTAALE
+1136 DVTTATDAKTAALA
-1150 AMAAVDADMA
+1150 AMADVVKDMEA
-1160 QDYGTVYVTIEN
+1160 AYGTVYVTVEN
-1172 TTFTHDLWPT
+1172 TTFTRDLWPT

-1187 EGTPINHFEVN
+1187 DGTPIDHFPVE
-1198 LTAASTMMT
+1198 LDSTSTMMS
-1207 CVVDALDQ
+1207 CVVEALDE
-1215 HGWSQTGASSNYISS
+1215 HGWKQTGASSNYITS

-1248 LNDWFTNEGFGNFTV
+1248 LNDWFNNEGFGNFTV

-1283 GEDLGGTWNNQ
+1283 GADLGGTWGGEDAQ
-1294 NTTLRALDVTN
+1294 NTTLKELKVTG
-1305 GTIFPAFTSG
+1305 GTIFPDFTSG
-1315 TIGSTNEYTLQID
+1315 TIGSTTEYTLQIA

-1355 TNNTEGVSFY
+1355 TDNTEGVSFY

-1398 QTANG
+1398 QTSGG

-1418 SAYVMGLIDKYCVKV
+1418 SAYVMGLIDKYCIKV

-1438 KSMENGLSIT
+1438 KSMESGLSIT
-1448 RAAYEALSDTS
+1448 RAAYDALSEDS
-1459 KQNVTN
+1459 QKNVTN

-1476 ASFKKTAD
+1476 ASFKKTAE

-1504 QIKSVQEIYES
+1504 PIKSVQEIYES

-1531 LMALIEKIDG
+1531 LMALIEKIDR

-1551 ADSTAIGPIDE
+1551 ADIAAIGPIDE

-1802 EKEYSAIP
+1802 EKEYAAIP
-1810 PLTPSTPA
+1810 PLRPVGPSKPSKPST
-1818 KPSQKPDTS
+1818 PDTS
-1827 KDNLSFTDV
+1827 KDNLPFTDV
-1836 TSGSWYYDGVKYV
+1836 ASGSWYYDGVKYV

-1878 ARMEGVNTSGG
+1878 ARMEGVNTSSGA
-1889 ETWYARGREWSMGA
+1889 TWYAAGREWAMGA

-1946 ASSVSGWATDAMR
+1946 ASSVSGWAKEAMQ
-1959 WAVSAGLINGRTAT
+1959 WAVGSGLIQGSNNALTPQANASRAQIAT
-1973 TLAPQGNATRAEV
+1973 
-1986 ASILMRFMQKYTK
+1986 ILMRFAQSIAK

>member
-1 MLENNAS
+1 MGKWFLGDAERHRPFHTRSIALALAILITFGLFSPLCVAATPSYEIDSGNIVGSQNIGTLNGYNLYLVNISKQYDTIKLQEGNDSSTGELVSFLYGDGDYDGITGGSITRNSTNFKKTATYFQKEKS
-8 ESHACQFFSETK
+8 NISAVTFSE
-20 MGQKNRPRGK
+20 Q
-30 IRKTISVLLCFA
+30 SDYLLCRLTEFDWVVTFA
-42 LVLALIPISVLATA
+42 PVTVGYILIAWEKAASVDKTA
-56 LHFYPVIT
+56 LD
-64 YTENGQT
+64 T
-71 KTLSL
+71 K
-76 SNDDSVGLWNY
+76 
-87 GGDNDADLFLISLPS
+87 
-102 GAEIQNISIP
+102 
-112 DMSQYVIEMEIDGV
+112 
-126 DDVLDATSYYS
+126 
-137 QKTFPTLQTIK
+137 
-148 EQVTIISDTGFRTPD
+148 
-163 SNADE
+163 
-168 GYSYALADDETG
+168 
-180 ITEEMLNKIPNK
+180 ITEAENK
-192 SVEGYLL
+192 
-199 VFYVKDSRDNWIAL
+199 
-213 PGIII
+213 
-218 QYPTGNSSVPETPEI
+218 NSSNC
-233 KEIKTEIAKVDGEAA
+233 KTEK
-248 SKWIQSGDRYNGKT
+248 DRYNAGTKAV
-262 TSQNEAGFWSD
+262 SEKGFWSD
-273 LQPILTTAKDIVAGK
+273 FQTALTSAKSVNENTAATQQQVD
-288 SSANP
+288 SALGA
-293 SEILTKLKNAIVNLI
+293 LTATMANLI

-414 LCELADKAIGNTALD
+414 LCDLADKAIGNTALD

-470 FDAYYLGLTNTAD
+470 FDAYYLDLTNTAD

-495 SLKKPTGF
+495 SLKDPDF
-503 PQGEWA
+503 YHVDSEWT

-523 TLGALETQLT
+523 TLGALETQL
-533 DKGKLYYGGKIDNYG
+533 GSKLYNKGRLDGYG
-548 AASYAAII
+548 AASYAALI
-556 NGVYPHSLQSFNS
+556 NGVYAHSLQSFS
-569 YFSDDYYE
+569 YYFSDDYNE

-589 LHDGDMVELALLP
+589 LHDGDTVELVLLP
-602 TPEVSSY
+602 QPKISSY
-609 AGAGNSLN
+609 AGAPNPLA

-633 GEPVTGTLTVNE
+633 GVPVTGTLTVNE

-663 TGEYSAFSGAKLYV
+663 TGEYSAFSGAELYV
-677 SPENSGTTA
+677 SPESASSTA
-686 AAAGEAAA
+686 ATAGEAVA
-694 PTFDT
+694 PSLDT
-699 GYQTDENGN
+699 GYQTDANGD

-718 VHLYAVDPR
+718 VHLYAADLR
-727 DGKGFWGNTDVSGG
+727 DDKGFWGNTDVSGG

-785 VDRTLFTNDE
+785 VDRTLFTDDE
-795 LKQIDDTYAEKREA
+795 RKQIDEAYAEKCEA
-809 FQTVTNLTNAKNL
+809 FQTVTNLTAAKNL

-845 RSIQGALNCL
+845 TSIQSALNCL

-937 RSYSYVPS
+937 RSYNYVPS
-945 DYAKDDSR
+945 DYANADSR

-958 SDDNRIRTSAA
+958 SKDSRIRTSAA

-1023 VTVRTPNY
+1023 VTVQTPNY

-1048 STGYDGKGANGMKAA
+1048 STGYDGKGENGMKAA

-1091 AAKTSLKNELTTA
+1091 KAKTSLKNELTTA

-1112 YSNTNWNTLVKAY
+1112 YSNANWNTLVKAY

-1130 NIGKAE
+1130 NIEKAA
-1136 DVTTATAAKTAALE
+1136 DVTAATEAKNAALA

-1187 EGTPINHFEVN
+1187 EGAPINHFEVG

-1207 CVVDALDQ
+1207 CVVDALNE

-1365 KRTQTIPVVAGDTIY
+1365 KRTQSIPVVAGDTIY

-1388 PTMNT
+1388 PTMNA

-1438 KSMENGLSIT
+1438 KSMESGLSIT
-1448 RAAYEALSDTS
+1448 RAAYDALSDTS

-1465 YQKLLDAEAGV
+1465 YQKLVDAENGV

-1531 LMALIEKIDG
+1531 LMALIEKIDR

-1551 ADSTAIGPIDE
+1551 ADIAAIGPIDE

-1781 YEALTEDQKALVTR
+1781 YEALTEDQKALVKH
-1795 YSDLVRA
+1795 YDDLVKA
-1802 EKEYSAIP
+1802 EAEFAAIP
-1810 PLTPSTPA
+1810 PITPVGPSKPSKPST
-1818 KPSQKPDTS
+1818 PDTS
-1827 KDNLSFTDV
+1827 KDNLPFTDV
-1836 TSGSWYYDGVKYV
+1836 ASGSWYYDGVKYV

-1889 ETWYARGREWSMGA
+1889 ATWYTAGRAWAMEN
-1903 GISDGTNMTGKI
+1903 GISDGTNMEGKI

-1946 ASSVSGWATDAMR
+1946 ASSVSGWAKEAMQ
-1959 WAVSAGLINGRTAT
+1959 WAVGSGLIQGS
-1973 TLAPQGNATRAEV
+1973 GNALTPQANASRAQI
-1986 ASILMRFMQKYTK
+1986 ATILMRFAQSIAK

>member
-1 MLENNAS
+1 MGKWFLGDAERHRPFHTRSIALALAILITFGLFSPLCVAATPSYEIDSGNIVGSQNIGTLNGYNLYLVNISKQYDTIKLQEGNDSSTGELVSFLYGDGDYDGITGGSITRNSTNFKKTATYFQKEKS
-8 ESHACQFFSETK
+8 NISAVTFSE
-20 MGQKNRPRGK
+20 Q
-30 IRKTISVLLCFA
+30 SDYLLCRLTEFDWVVTFA
-42 LVLALIPISVLATA
+42 PVTVGYILIAWEKAASVDKTA
-56 LHFYPVIT
+56 LD
-64 YTENGQT
+64 T
-71 KTLSL
+71 K
-76 SNDDSVGLWNY
+76 
-87 GGDNDADLFLISLPS
+87 
-102 GAEIQNISIP
+102 
-112 DMSQYVIEMEIDGV
+112 
-126 DDVLDATSYYS
+126 
-137 QKTFPTLQTIK
+137 
-148 EQVTIISDTGFRTPD
+148 
-163 SNADE
+163 
-168 GYSYALADDETG
+168 
-180 ITEEMLNKIPNK
+180 ITEAENK
-192 SVEGYLL
+192 
-199 VFYVKDSRDNWIAL
+199 
-213 PGIII
+213 
-218 QYPTGNSSVPETPEI
+218 NSSNC
-233 KEIKTEIAKVDGEAA
+233 KTEK
-248 SKWIQSGDRYNGKT
+248 DRYNAGTKAV
-262 TSQNEAGFWSD
+262 SEKGFWSD
-273 LQPILTTAKDIVAGK
+273 FQTALTSAKSVNENTAATQQQVD
-288 SSANP
+288 SALGA
-293 SEILTKLKNAIVNLI
+293 LTATMANLI

-352 YLDALFQKDA
+352 YLESLFQKND

-470 FDAYYLGLTNTAD
+470 FDAYYLDLTNTAD

-495 SLKKPTGF
+495 SLKDPDF
-503 PQGEWA
+503 YHVDSEWT

-523 TLGALETQLT
+523 TLGALETQL
-533 DKGKLYYGGKIDNYG
+533 GSKLYNKGRLDGYG
-548 AASYAAII
+548 AASYAALI
-556 NGVYPHSLQSFNS
+556 NGVYAHSLQSFS
-569 YFSDDYYE
+569 YYFSDDYNE

-589 LHDGDMVELALLP
+589 LHDGDTVELVLLP
-602 TPEVSSY
+602 QPKISSY
-609 AGAGNSLN
+609 AGAPNPLA

-633 GEPVTGTLTVNE
+633 GVPVTGTLTVNE

-663 TGEYSAFSGAKLYV
+663 TGEYSAFSGAELYV

-686 AAAGEAAA
+686 ATAGDAAA
-694 PTFDT
+694 PSLDT
-699 GYQTDENGN
+699 GYQTDANGD

-718 VHLYAVDPR
+718 VHLYAADLR
-727 DGKGFWGNTDVSGG
+727 DDKGYFGNTDVSGG

-750 TVGASVWIYVN
+750 TAGASVWVYVN
-761 AKSGDELTAGLAA
+761 PKSGDELASGLAA

-785 VDRTLFTNDE
+785 VDRTLFTEAE
-795 LKQIDDTYAEKREA
+795 LKQIDDTYNESCEK
-809 FQTVTNLTNAKNL
+809 FKSLDNLTDAKKL

-832 LEKAHKNSDFPKE
+832 LSKQHQGSDAW
-845 RSIQGALNCL
+845 RANNLRYALDML
-855 PDDVRDFT
+855 PDDLNDFT
-863 QGFAERFRYL
+863 QGFAERFRWL
-873 QSMIDSAT
+873 QSEMALAT
-881 QHQINQMTTAQKAKY
+881 EHQINQMSTAQKAKY
-896 EKLKEAYGE
+896 EKLKEAYGT
-905 DGTNLPAEVDP
+905 DGSTLKEAVNP
-916 TVTVKV
+916 TVTVTV
-922 MGDTDYQN
+922 ADGAEYQN
-930 DFIVAND
+930 DFIVANN
-937 RSYSYVPS
+937 RSYSYVS
-945 DYAKDDSR
+945 DEYANGNER
-953 VNVPG
+953 VNIPSATG
-958 SDDNRIRTSAA
+958 NLRKEAA
-969 LGAFDGTDGYRVQEG
+969 LGAFDATDYRVQEG
-984 SYYQLIIAR
+984 SEYQLIIAR
-993 KLEGGA
+993 KLDGKVT
-999 YECSYNATVVKVEVE
+999 ECDYNAKVVKIEVL
-1014 DEDGNPIEG
+1014 DKDTGKPIEG
-1023 VTVRTPNY
+1023 VTTGIYNY
-1031 TDANPDSSR
+1031 TEDRGSSR
-1040 RRFFYEPS
+1040 ARFYYTPD
-1048 STGYDGKGANGMKAA
+1048 GGGAYDQGEYGMTAA
-1063 IITFD
+1063 TVRFT
-1068 CVMPHNIVVK
+1068 CVMPHNILVK

-1091 AAKTSLKNELTTA
+1091 AAKTSLKNELAAA
-1104 YQAYVKSN
+1104 YQKYTKSE
-1112 YSNTNWNTLVKAY
+1112 YSNANWNTLVKAY

-1172 TTFTHDLWPT
+1172 TTFTRDLWPT

-1187 EGTPINHFEVN
+1187 DGTPIDHFPVE
-1198 LTAASTMMT
+1198 LDSTSTMMS
-1207 CVVDALDQ
+1207 CVVEALDE
-1215 HGWSQTGASSNYISS
+1215 HGWKQTGASSNYITS

-1248 LNDWFTNEGFGNFTV
+1248 LNDWFNNEGFGNFTV

-1283 GEDLGGTWNNQ
+1283 GADLGGMWGGEDAQ
-1294 NTTLRALDVTN
+1294 NTTLKALEVTG
-1305 GTIFPAFTSG
+1305 GTIFPDFTSG
-1315 TIGSTNEYTLQID
+1315 TIGSTNEYTLQIA

-1355 TNNTEGVSFY
+1355 TDNTEGVSFY

-1398 QTANG
+1398 QTSGG

-1418 SAYVMGLIDKYCVKV
+1418 SAYVMGLIDKYCIKV

-1438 KSMENGLSIT
+1438 KSMESGLSIT
-1448 RAAYEALSDTS
+1448 RAAYDALSEDS
-1459 KQNVTN
+1459 QKNVTN

-1476 ASFKKTAD
+1476 ASFKKTAE

-1504 QIKSVQEIYES
+1504 QIKSVQETYES

-1551 ADSTAIGPIDE
+1551 ADIAAIGPIDE
-1562 ITLESAKQIQKARA
+1562 ITLESAEQIQKARA

-1585 QYIVEYA
+1585 QYIVECA
-1592 KPVNYY
+1592 EPVSYY
-1598 TLLDAEVKLKELQD
+1598 TLLEAEAKLKELQE

-1619 IDRAAAAAVDNLID
+1619 IDRAAAAAVDSLID
-1633 AIGEVTLKSK
+1633 EIGDVTLESK

-1664 TKLDTLTAAETA
+1664 TKLDTLTAAEAA
-1676 YKALVDRKAAD
+1676 YKALVDQKAAD
-1687 DVIEKINAIGKV
+1687 DVMEKINEIGEV
-1699 TLESKTAIEAARAA
+1699 TLDSKTAIEAARAA
-1713 YNALTNDQKLLVE
+1713 YDALTNDQKPLVE
-1726 NYDVLTAAEAEL
+1726 NYNVLTAAEAEL
-1738 ARLEAEAKD
+1738 ARLEAEAKYE
-1747 KADRE
+1747 ADLA

-1759 MIERLFP
+1759 MIKRLFP
-1766 VTRYSG
+1766 VNRYSG

-1802 EKEYSAIP
+1802 EKEYAAIP
-1810 PLTPSTPA
+1810 PLRPVGPSKPSKPST
-1818 KPSQKPDTS
+1818 PDTS
-1827 KDNLSFTDV
+1827 KDNLPFTDV
-1836 TSGSWYYDGVKYV
+1836 ASGSWYYDGVKYV

-1878 ARMEGVNTSGG
+1878 ARMEGVNTSSGA
-1889 ETWYARGREWSMGA
+1889 TWYAAGREWAMGA

-1926 YAKMKGYDVSASA
+1926 YAKLKGYDVSASA
-1939 SLSGYTD
+1939 DISGYTD
-1946 ASSVSGWATDAMR
+1946 ASSVSSWATDAMR

>member
-1 MLENNAS
+1 MSGTDLTSAGFPEASIKSGYDYYFIVIFCSQLKKGGKPIGDDYAVLVQIKKAGSDSVDKSDLAAEITKAEGKNAS
-8 ESHACQFFSETK
+8 NCK
-20 MGQKNRPRGK
+20 
-30 IRKTISVLLCFA
+30 
-42 LVLALIPISVLATA
+42 
-56 LHFYPVIT
+56 
-64 YTENGQT
+64 TEN
-71 KTLSL
+71 
-76 SNDDSVGLWNY
+76 
-87 GGDNDADLFLISLPS
+87 
-102 GAEIQNISIP
+102 
-112 DMSQYVIEMEIDGV
+112 
-126 DDVLDATSYYS
+126 
-137 QKTFPTLQTIK
+137 
-148 EQVTIISDTGFRTPD
+148 
-163 SNADE
+163 
-168 GYSYALADDETG
+168 
-180 ITEEMLNKIPNK
+180 
-192 SVEGYLL
+192 
-199 VFYVKDSRDNWIAL
+199 
-213 PGIII
+213 
-218 QYPTGNSSVPETPEI
+218 
-233 KEIKTEIAKVDGEAA
+233 
-248 SKWIQSGDRYNGKT
+248 DRYNAGTKAV
-262 TSQNEAGFWSD
+262 SENGFWSD
-273 LQPILTTAKDIVAGK
+273 FQAALTSAKSVNDSTAATQKQVDSALEALTTAMA
-288 SSANP
+288 
-293 SEILTKLKNAIVNLI
+293 NLI

-352 YLDALFQKDA
+352 YLESLFQKND

-414 LCELADKAIGNTALD
+414 LCDLADKAIGNTALD

-470 FDAYYLGLTNTAD
+470 FDAYYLDLTNTAD

-495 SLKKPTGF
+495 SLKDPDF
-503 PQGEWA
+503 YHVDSEWT

-523 TLGALETQLT
+523 TLGALETQL
-533 DKGKLYYGGKIDNYG
+533 GSKLYNKGRLDGYG
-548 AASYAAII
+548 AASYAALI
-556 NGVYPHSLQSFNS
+556 NGVYAHSLQSFS
-569 YFSDDYYE
+569 YYFSDDYNE

-589 LHDGDMVELALLP
+589 LHDGDTVELVLLP
-602 TPEVSSY
+602 QPKISSY
-609 AGAGNSLN
+609 AGAPNPLA

-633 GEPVTGTLTVNE
+633 GVPVTGTLTVNE

-663 TGEYSAFSGAKLYV
+663 TGEYSAFSGAELYV

-686 AAAGEAAA
+686 ATAGDAAA
-694 PTFDT
+694 PSLDT
-699 GYQTDENGN
+699 GYQTDANGD

-718 VHLYAVDPR
+718 VHLYAADLR
-727 DGKGFWGNTDVSGG
+727 DDKGYFGNTDVSGG

-774 LKQELDDSYQD
+774 LKQELNDSYQD
-785 VDRTLFTNDE
+785 VDRTLFTDDE
-795 LKQIDDTYAEKREA
+795 LKQIDDTYNESCEK
-809 FQTVTNLTNAKNL
+809 FKTLDNLTVAKNL

-832 LEKAHKNSDFPKE
+832 LAKKH
-845 RSIQGALNCL
+845 QGNDAWRANNLRYALDML
-855 PDDVRDFT
+855 PDDLNDFT
-863 QGFAERFRYL
+863 QGFAERFRWL
-873 QSMIDSAT
+873 QSEMALAT
-881 QHQINQMTTAQKAKY
+881 EHQINQMSTAQKAKY
-896 EKLKEAYGE
+896 EKLAKAYGE
-905 DGTNLPAEVDP
+905 DGSTLPPAVNP
-916 TVTVKV
+916 TVTVTIAD
-922 MGDTDYQN
+922 GADYQG
-930 DFIVAND
+930 DFLVANN
-937 RSYSYVPS
+937 RSYAYVS
-945 DYAKDDSR
+945 DEYANGNER
-953 VNVPG
+953 VNIPSATG
-958 SDDNRIRTSAA
+958 KLRKEAA
-969 LGAFDGTDGYRVQEG
+969 LGAFNATDYRVQEG
-984 SYYQLIIAR
+984 ATYQLTIAR
-993 KLEGGA
+993 KLESGA
-999 YECSYNATVVKVEVE
+999 YACNYNAKVVKVEVV
-1014 DEDGNPIEG
+1014 DENGNPIEG
-1023 VTVRTPNY
+1023 ATTGIYNY
-1031 TDANPDSSR
+1031 TEDHDSTR
-1040 RRFFYEPS
+1040 RRHYYDPS
-1048 STGYDGKGANGMKAA
+1048 DATKGEAGMTAA
-1063 IITFD
+1063 TVSFS
-1068 CVMPHNIVVK
+1068 CVMPRNIVVK

-1091 AAKTSLKNELTTA
+1091 ATKTSLKNELTAA
-1104 YQAYVKSN
+1104 YQKYTKSD
-1112 YSNTNWNTLVKAY
+1112 YSNANWNKLVKAY

-1130 NIGKAE
+1130 DIEKAA
-1136 DVTTATAAKTAALE
+1136 DVTTATDAKNAALAAMQAVVKDME
-1150 AMAAVDADMA
+1150 A
-1160 QDYGTVYVTIEN
+1160 DYGKVHVIVEN
-1172 TTFTHDLWPT
+1172 QTFTRDMWA
-1182 GKTYW
+1182 GKPYW
-1187 EGTPINHFEVN
+1187 EGVLVDERIKLYED
-1198 LTAASTMMT
+1198 STMMS
-1207 CVVDALDQ
+1207 CVVDALESC
-1215 HGWSQTGASSNYISS
+1215 GYSQTGASSNYITS
-1230 INGLSAFDG
+1230 INGLAAFDG

-1248 LNDWFTNEGFGNFTV
+1248 LNDWFTNVGFGNFTV
-1263 ANGKLGDGDEIRIMY
+1263 ANGNLGDGDEIRIMY

-1283 GEDLGGTWNNQ
+1283 GADLGGTWGGEDAQ
-1294 NTTLRALDVTN
+1294 NTTLKALEVTG

-1315 TIGSTNEYTLQID
+1315 TIGSTNEYTLKID

-1355 TNNTEGVSFY
+1355 TDKNEGVSFY

-1398 QTANG
+1398 QTSGG
-1403 TWYVLKVVNAQVDDG
+1403 TWYVLKVVNAKVDDG

-1438 KSMENGLSIT
+1438 KSMESGLSIT
-1448 RAAYEALSDTS
+1448 RAAYDALSETS
-1459 KQNVTN
+1459 QKNVTN
-1465 YQKLLDAEAGV
+1465 YQKLVDAENGV

-1504 QIKSVQEIYES
+1504 AVKSVQEIYES

-1541 LNQAAADKVI
+1541 LNQEAANKVI
-1551 ADSTAIGPIDE
+1551 AAIAAIGSIDK
-1562 ITLESAKQIQKARA
+1562 ITLESAELIQKARA
-1576 GYDALNKYA
+1576 GYDALNRYA
-1585 QYIVEYA
+1585 QYIVNGAYS
-1592 KPVNYY
+1592 
-1598 TLLDAEVKLKELQD
+1598 TLVAAEARLKELQD

-1619 IDRAAAAAVDNLID
+1619 IDRAAAAAVDSLI
-1633 AIGEVTLKSK
+1633 AEIGDVTLDSK

-1664 TKLDTLTAAETA
+1664 TKLNTLTAAEAA

-1687 DVIEKINAIGKV
+1687 DVTEKINEIGKV

-1713 YNALTNDQKLLVE
+1713 YNALTDDQKPLVE

-1766 VTRYSG
+1766 VNRYSG

-1795 YSDLVRA
+1795 YNDLVRA
-1802 EKEYSAIP
+1802 EKEYAAIP

-1827 KDNLSFTDV
+1827 KDNLPFTDV

-1878 ARMEGVNTSGG
+1878 ARMEGVNTSSGA
-1889 ETWYARGREWSMGA
+1889 TWYAAGREWAMGA

-1926 YAKMKGYDVSASA
+1926 YAKLKGYDVSASA
-1939 SLSGYTD
+1939 DISGYTD
-1946 ASSVSGWATDAMR
+1946 ASSVSSWATDAMR

-1973 TLAPQGNATRAEV
+1973 TLAPQGNATARK
-1986 ASILMRFMQKYTK
+1986 LRRF

>member
-1 MLENNAS
+1 MKKKRILAVCILIALAVSLLPINVFAALENNVTPIIKYS
-8 ESHACQFFSETK
+8 VGSETGK
-20 MGQKNRPRGK
+20 IAELTKIGTWNGGTQYKECYVYLCKLPSAASISEITIQDADKYDVAVGIYGNNKKLVNRPTSYVGTTSEYVED
-30 IRKTISVLLCFA
+30 KTVISYVTGSQFKGEGIKKEARYYWLL
-42 LVLALIPISVLATA
+42 SR
-56 LHFYPVIT
+56 IT
-64 YTENGQT
+64 GNKEE
-71 KTLSL
+71 TLSE
-76 SNDDSVGLWNY
+76 
-87 GGDNDADLFLISLPS
+87 IST
-102 GAEIQNISIP
+102 IP
-112 DMSQYVIEMEIDGV
+112 KTKGYGV
-126 DDVLDATSYYS
+126 D
-137 QKTFPTLQTIK
+137 I
-148 EQVTIISDTGFRTPD
+148 QVKSGKSAYDKPMIVVQFE
-163 SNADE
+163 DE
-168 GYSYALADDETG
+168 YTG
-180 ITEEMLNKIPNK
+180 IDT
-192 SVEGYLL
+192 
-199 VFYVKDSRDNWIAL
+199 
-213 PGIII
+213 
-218 QYPTGNSSVPETPEI
+218 
-233 KEIKTEIAKVDGEAA
+233 AKLEAA
-248 SKWIQSGDRYNGKT
+248 IK
-262 TSQNEAGFWSD
+262 
-273 LQPILTTAKDIVAGK
+273 
-288 SSANP
+288 
-293 SEILTKLKNAIVNLI
+293 
-308 PIGQINPTNLYE
+308 
-320 TIERCKKS
+320 RCKV
-328 NDDLKGYNDKT
+328 YNDKLSGYT
-339 VNAYRT
+339 EKTANAYRIALDNAERYFASLFDDDGTPT
-345 ALTEANA
+345 A
-352 YLDALFQKDA
+352 
-362 ETGKVE
+362 
-368 PTTENVAGN
+368 ENVKTN
-377 QGKADGYATK
+377 QSKADGYADALDEAT
-387 LTNAYKELASALDR
+387 AELARTLDR
-401 YGSVSLALDAIPA
+401 YGDVSLALDAIPA
-414 LCELADKAIGNTALD
+414 LCELADKAIGNTALN
-429 GRDTLKTK
+429 GRDTLKIK

-445 QEYVETQLNL
+445 QKYAETQLNL
-455 NASEYREIRTAYREL
+455 NASEYKEIRTAYRDL
-470 FDAYYLGLTNTAD
+470 FDAYYLGLTNTAE

-503 PQGEWA
+503 PKGEWA
-509 STTWTGSVTLTGDQ
+509 STTWTGPVTLTDDQ
-523 TLGALETQLT
+523 TLGALETQL
-533 DKGKLYYGGKIDNYG
+533 GSKLYNKGRFDGYG
-548 AASYAAII
+548 AASYAALI
-556 NGVYPHSLQSFNS
+556 NGVYAHSLQSFS
-569 YFSDDYYE
+569 GYFSDDYYE
-577 NGTRVYYSDRYV
+577 NDTFTYYSDRYV
-589 LHDGDMVELALLP
+589 LHDGDTVELVLLP
-602 TPEVSSY
+602 KPEVSSY
-609 AGAGNSLN
+609 AGAGNSLK

-625 QTARFEQD
+625 QTARFERD
-633 GEPVTGTLTVNE
+633 GAPVTGTLTVTE

-653 SRAYASLQNY
+653 SRAYASLQSY
-663 TGEYSAFSGAKLYV
+663 TGEYSAFSGAELYV
-677 SPENSGTTA
+677 SPENSGTNA
-686 AAAGEAAA
+686 AAAGDAAA
-694 PTFDT
+694 PSFDT
-699 GYQTDENGN
+699 GYQTDANGD

-718 VHLYAVDPR
+718 VHLYAADLR
-727 DGKGFWGNTDVSGG
+727 EDKGFWGNTDVSGG

-750 TVGASVWIYVN
+750 TAGASVWVYVTP
-761 AKSGDELTAGLAA
+761 KSGDELASGLAA
-774 LKQELDDSYQD
+774 LKQELDDSYRD
-785 VDRTLFTNDE
+785 VDRTLFTDDE
-795 LKQIDDTYAEKREA
+795 RKQIDDTYNESCEK
-809 FQTVTNLTNAKNL
+809 FKTLDNLTVAKNL

-832 LEKAHKNSDFPKE
+832 LAKKH
-845 RSIQGALNCL
+845 QGNDAWRANNLRYALDML
-855 PDDVRDFT
+855 PDDLKDFT
-863 QGFAERFRYL
+863 QGFAARFSWL
-873 QSMIDSAT
+873 QSEMALAT
-881 QHQINQMTTAQKAKY
+881 EHQINQMSTAQKAKY
-896 EKLKEAYGE
+896 EKLKEAYGT
-905 DGTNLPAEVDP
+905 DGSTLPAAVNP
-916 TVTVKV
+916 TVTVTIAD
-922 MGDTDYQN
+922 GADYQG
-930 DFIVAND
+930 DFLVANN
-937 RSYSYVPS
+937 RNYAYVS
-945 DYAKDDSR
+945 DEYANGNER
-953 VNVPG
+953 VNIPSATG
-958 SDDNRIRTSAA
+958 KLRKEAA
-969 LGAFDGTDGYRVQEG
+969 LGAFDATDYRVQEG
-984 SYYQLIIAR
+984 ATYQLTIAR
-993 KLEGGA
+993 KLKSGA
-999 YECSYNATVVKVEVE
+999 YECNYRAKVVKVEVV
-1014 DEDGNPIEG
+1014 DENGNPIEG
-1023 VTVRTPNY
+1023 ATTGIYNY
-1031 TDANPDSSR
+1031 TEDHDSTR
-1040 RRFFYEPS
+1040 RRHY
-1048 STGYDGKGANGMKAA
+1048 YDPLDATKGEAGMTAA
-1063 IITFD
+1063 TVSFS
-1068 CVMPHNIVVK
+1068 CVMPRNIVVK

-1091 AAKTSLKNELTTA
+1091 ATKTSLKNELTAA
-1104 YQAYVKSN
+1104 YQKYTKSD
-1112 YSNTNWNTLVKAY
+1112 YSNANWNKLVKAY

-1130 NIGKAE
+1130 DIEKAA
-1136 DVTTATAAKTAALE
+1136 DVTTATDAKNAALA
-1150 AMAAVDADMA
+1150 AMQAVVKDMA

-1187 EGTPINHFEVN
+1187 EGTPIDHVEVN

-1207 CVVDALDQ
+1207 CVVDALDAR
-1215 HGWSQTGASSNYISS
+1215 GWSQTGASSNYITS
-1230 INGLSAFDG
+1230 INDLAAFDG

-1248 LNDWFTNEGFGNFTV
+1248 LNDWFTNVGFGNFTV
-1263 ANGKLGDGDEIRIMY
+1263 ANGQLGDGDEIRIMY

-1283 GEDLGGTWNNQ
+1283 GADLGGTWGGEDAQ
-1294 NTTLRALDVTN
+1294 NTTLKELKVTG
-1305 GTIFPAFTSG
+1305 GTIFPDFTSG
-1315 TIGSTNEYTLQID
+1315 TIGSTTEYTLQID

-1365 KRTQTIPVVAGDTIY
+1365 KRTQSIPVVAGDTIY

-1388 PTMNT
+1388 PTMNA

-1438 KSMENGLSIT
+1438 KSMESGLSIT
-1448 RAAYEALSDTS
+1448 RAAYDALSDTS

-1465 YQKLLDAEAGV
+1465 YQKLVDAENGV

-1504 QIKSVQEIYES
+1504 PIKSVQEIYES

-1531 LMALIEKIDG
+1531 LMALIEKIDR

-1551 ADSTAIGPIDE
+1551 ADIAAIGPIDE

-1802 EKEYSAIP
+1802 EKEYAAIP
-1810 PLTPSTPA
+1810 PLRPVGPSKPSKPST
-1818 KPSQKPDTS
+1818 PDTS
-1827 KDNLSFTDV
+1827 KDNLPFTDV
-1836 TSGSWYYDGVKYV
+1836 ASGSWYYDGVKYV

-1878 ARMEGVNTSGG
+1878 ARMEGVNTSSGA
-1889 ETWYARGREWSMGA
+1889 TWYAAGREWAMGA

-1926 YAKMKGYDVSASA
+1926 YAKLKGYDVSASA
-1939 SLSGYTD
+1939 DISGYTD
-1946 ASSVSGWATDAMR
+1946 ASSVSSWATDAMR

>member
-1 MLENNAS
+1 MGKWFLGDAERHRPFHTRSIALALAILITFGLFSPLCVAATPSYEIDSGNIVGSQNIGTLNGYNLYLVNISKQYDTIKLQEGNDSSTGELVSFLYGDGDYDGITGGSITRNSTNFKKTATYFQKEKS
-8 ESHACQFFSETK
+8 NISAVTFSE
-20 MGQKNRPRGK
+20 Q
-30 IRKTISVLLCFA
+30 SDYLLCRLTEFDWVVTFA
-42 LVLALIPISVLATA
+42 PVTVGYILIAWEKAASVDKTA
-56 LHFYPVIT
+56 LD
-64 YTENGQT
+64 T
-71 KTLSL
+71 K
-76 SNDDSVGLWNY
+76 
-87 GGDNDADLFLISLPS
+87 
-102 GAEIQNISIP
+102 
-112 DMSQYVIEMEIDGV
+112 
-126 DDVLDATSYYS
+126 
-137 QKTFPTLQTIK
+137 
-148 EQVTIISDTGFRTPD
+148 
-163 SNADE
+163 
-168 GYSYALADDETG
+168 
-180 ITEEMLNKIPNK
+180 ITEAENK
-192 SVEGYLL
+192 
-199 VFYVKDSRDNWIAL
+199 
-213 PGIII
+213 
-218 QYPTGNSSVPETPEI
+218 NSSNC
-233 KEIKTEIAKVDGEAA
+233 KTEK
-248 SKWIQSGDRYNGKT
+248 DRYNAGTKAV
-262 TSQNEAGFWSD
+262 SEKGFWSD
-273 LQPILTTAKDIVAGK
+273 FQTALTSAKSVNENTAATQQQVD
-288 SSANP
+288 SALGA
-293 SEILTKLKNAIVNLI
+293 LTATMANLI

-352 YLDALFQKDA
+352 YLESLFQKND

-414 LCELADKAIGNTALD
+414 LCDLADKAIGNTALD

-470 FDAYYLGLTNTAD
+470 FDAYYLDLTNTAD

-495 SLKKPTGF
+495 SLKDPDF
-503 PQGEWA
+503 YHVDSEWT

-523 TLGALETQLT
+523 TLGALETQL
-533 DKGKLYYGGKIDNYG
+533 GSKLYNKGRLDGYG
-548 AASYAAII
+548 AASYAALI
-556 NGVYPHSLQSFNS
+556 NGVYAHSLQSFS
-569 YFSDDYYE
+569 YYFSDDYNE

-589 LHDGDMVELALLP
+589 LHDGDTVELVLLP
-602 TPEVSSY
+602 QPKISSY
-609 AGAGNSLN
+609 AGAPNPLA

-633 GEPVTGTLTVNE
+633 GVPVTGTLTVNE

-653 SRAYASLQNY
+653 SRAYASLQSY
-663 TGEYSAFSGAKLYV
+663 TGEYSAFSGAELYV
-677 SPENSGTTA
+677 SPENSGTA
-686 AAAGEAAA
+686 ADAAGDAAA
-694 PTFDT
+694 PSFDT
-699 GYQTDENGN
+699 GYQTDANGD

-718 VHLYAVDPR
+718 VHLYAADLR
-727 DGKGFWGNTDVSGG
+727 EDKGFWGNTDVSGG

-750 TVGASVWIYVN
+750 TAGASVWVYVTP
-761 AKSGDELTAGLAA
+761 KSGDELASGLAA

-785 VDRTLFTNDE
+785 VDRTLFTDDE
-795 LKQIDDTYAEKREA
+795 RKQIDEAYAGKCEA
-809 FQTVTNLTNAKNL
+809 FQTVTNLTDAKNL

-832 LEKAHKNSDFPKE
+832 LAKKH
-845 RSIQGALNCL
+845 QGNDAWRANNLRYALDML
-855 PDDVRDFT
+855 PDDLKDFT
-863 QGFAERFRYL
+863 QGFAERFRWL
-873 QSMIDSAT
+873 QSEMALAT
-881 QHQINQMTTAQKAKY
+881 EHQINQMSTAQKAKY
-896 EKLKEAYGE
+896 EKLKEAYGT
-905 DGTNLPAEVDP
+905 DGSTLPAAVNP
-916 TVTVKV
+916 TVTVTIAD
-922 MGDTDYQN
+922 GADYQG
-930 DFIVAND
+930 DFLVANN
-937 RSYSYVPS
+937 RSYAYVS
-945 DYAKDDSR
+945 DEYANGNDR
-953 VNVPG
+953 VNVP
-958 SDDNRIRTSAA
+958 SATESRIRTSAA
-969 LGAFDGTDGYRVQEG
+969 LGAFNATDYRVQEG
-984 SYYQLIIAR
+984 ATYQLTIAR
-993 KLEGGA
+993 KLESGA
-999 YECSYNATVVKVEVE
+999 YACSYNAKVVKVEVV
-1014 DEDGNPIEG
+1014 DENGNPIEG
-1023 VTVRTPNY
+1023 ATTGIYNY
-1031 TDANPDSSR
+1031 TEDHDSTR
-1040 RRFFYEPS
+1040 RRHY
-1048 STGYDGKGANGMKAA
+1048 YDPLDATKGEAGMTAA
-1063 IITFD
+1063 TVSFS
-1068 CVMPHNIVVK
+1068 CVMPRNIVVK

-1084 ATPDELT
+1084 ATPDDLT
-1091 AAKTSLKNELTTA
+1091 AAKTQLKNELAAA
-1104 YQAYVKSN
+1104 YQKYTKSD
-1112 YSNTNWNTLVKAY
+1112 YSNANWNKLVKAY

-1130 NIGKAE
+1130 NIEKAA
-1136 DVTTATAAKTAALE
+1136 DVTTATDAKNAALAAMQDVAKDME
-1150 AMAAVDADMA
+1150 A
-1160 QDYGTVYVTIEN
+1160 DYGKVHVIVEN
-1172 TTFTHDLWPT
+1172 QTFTRDMWA

-1187 EGTPINHFEVN
+1187 DGVLVDERIK
-1198 LTAASTMMT
+1198 LYKDSTMMS
-1207 CVVDALDQ
+1207 CVVDALESC
-1215 HGWSQTGASSNYISS
+1215 GYSQTGASSNYITS
-1230 INGLSAFDG
+1230 INGLAAFDG

-1248 LNDWFTNEGFGNFTV
+1248 LNDWFTNVGFGNFTV
-1263 ANGKLGDGDEIRIMY
+1263 ANGQLGDGDEIRIMY
-1278 TRTGY
+1278 TRTGF
-1283 GEDLGGTWNNQ
+1283 GADLGGTWGGEDAQ
-1294 NTTLRALDVTN
+1294 NTTLKALEVTG

-1336 TPTATN
+1336 TPTAAN

-1388 PTMNT
+1388 PTMNA

-1448 RAAYEALSDTS
+1448 RAAYEALSETS

-1531 LMALIEKIDG
+1531 LMALIEKIDR

-1551 ADSTAIGPIDE
+1551 ADIAAIGPIDE

-1585 QYIVEYA
+1585 QYIVECA
-1592 KPVNYY
+1592 EPVSYY
-1598 TLLDAEVKLKELQD
+1598 TLLEAEAKLKELQE

-1619 IDRAAAAAVDNLID
+1619 IDRAAAAAVDSLID
-1633 AIGEVTLKSK
+1633 EIGDVTLESK

-1664 TKLDTLTAAETA
+1664 TKLDTLTAAEAA
-1676 YKALVDRKAAD
+1676 YKALVDQKAAD
-1687 DVIEKINAIGKV
+1687 DVMEKINEIGEV
-1699 TLESKTAIEAARAA
+1699 TLDSKTAIEAARAA
-1713 YNALTNDQKLLVE
+1713 YDALTNDQKLLVE

-1781 YEALTEDQKALVTR
+1781 YEALTKDQKALVTR
-1795 YSDLVRA
+1795 YNDLVRA
-1802 EKEYSAIP
+1802 EKEYAAIP
-1810 PLTPSTPA
+1810 PLTPSRPA

-1827 KDNLSFTDV
+1827 KDNLPFTDV

-1889 ETWYARGREWSMGA
+1889 ATWYARGREWAMGA

-1939 SLSGYTD
+1939 DISGYTD
-1946 ASSVSGWATDAMR
+1946 ASGVSGWATDAMR

>member
-1 MLENNAS
+1 MAQINTDYDHILLRLNKSGKGGGIKGYVIIEWEKPASLDKTGLASKITEAEGKNAS
-8 ESHACQFFSETK
+8 
-20 MGQKNRPRGK
+20 NYK
-30 IRKTISVLLCFA
+30 I
-42 LVLALIPISVLATA
+42 
-56 LHFYPVIT
+56 
-64 YTENGQT
+64 E
-71 KTLSL
+71 
-76 SNDDSVGLWNY
+76 D
-87 GGDNDADLFLISLPS
+87 
-102 GAEIQNISIP
+102 
-112 DMSQYVIEMEIDGV
+112 
-126 DDVLDATSYYS
+126 
-137 QKTFPTLQTIK
+137 
-148 EQVTIISDTGFRTPD
+148 
-163 SNADE
+163 
-168 GYSYALADDETG
+168 
-180 ITEEMLNKIPNK
+180 
-192 SVEGYLL
+192 
-199 VFYVKDSRDNWIAL
+199 
-213 PGIII
+213 
-218 QYPTGNSSVPETPEI
+218 
-233 KEIKTEIAKVDGEAA
+233 
-248 SKWIQSGDRYNGKT
+248 DRYNAGTKAV
-262 TSQNEAGFWSD
+262 SEKGFWSD
-273 LQPILTTAKDIVAGK
+273 FQAAL
-288 SSANP
+288 SSAKSVNENP
-293 SEILTKLKNAIVNLI
+293 AATRQQVDSALEALTAAMANLI

-328 NDDLKGYNDKT
+328 NDALKGYNDKT

-352 YLDALFQKDA
+352 YLDALFQKNA
-362 ETGKVE
+362 EGVVE

-377 QGKADGYATK
+377 QGKADGYADALDEAT
-387 LTNAYKELASALDR
+387 AELARTPDR
-401 YGSVSLALDAIPA
+401 YGDVSLALDAIPA
-414 LCELADKAIGNTALD
+414 LCELADKAISNTALN
-429 GRDTLKTK
+429 GRNELKAA

-445 QEYVETQLNL
+445 QKYEETQLNL
-455 NASEYREIRTAYREL
+455 NASEYREIRTAYRDL
-470 FDAYYLGLTNTAD
+470 FDAYYLGLTNTAE
-483 SITVNVRVTDSA
+483 SITVNVRVTDTA
-495 SLKKPTGF
+495 SLKDPDFYHVDSAWT
-503 PQGEWA
+503 

-523 TLGALETQLT
+523 TLGALETQL
-533 DKGKLYYGGKIDNYG
+533 GSKLYNKGRQDGFG
-548 AASYAAII
+548 AVSYAALI
-556 NGVYPHSLQSFNS
+556 NGVYAHSLQSFS
-569 YFSDDYYE
+569 GYFSDDYYE
-577 NGTRVYYSDRYV
+577 NGTLVYYSDRYV
-589 LHDGDMVELALLP
+589 LHDGDTVELALLP
-602 TPEVSSY
+602 QPTVSAYVGEVP
-609 AGAGNSLN
+609 LDT
-617 ENYTMRYM
+617 NYTMRYM

-633 GEPVTGTLTVNE
+633 DVPVSGTLTVTE

-663 TGEYSAFSGAKLYV
+663 TGEYSAFSGAKLYA

-686 AAAGEAAA
+686 ATAGEAAA
-694 PTFDT
+694 PSFDT
-699 GYQTDENGN
+699 GYQTDANGD

-718 VHLYAVDPR
+718 VHLYAADLR
-727 DGKGFWGNTDVSGG
+727 EDKGFWGNTDVSGG

-750 TVGASVWIYVN
+750 TAGASVWVYVN
-761 AKSGDELTAGLAA
+761 PKSGDELASGLAA

-785 VDRTLFTNDE
+785 VDRTLFTDDE
-795 LKQIDDTYAEKREA
+795 LRQIDEAYAGKCEA
-809 FQTVTNLTNAKNL
+809 FQTVTNLTDAKNL

-845 RSIQGALNCL
+845 NSIQGALNRL

-873 QSMIDSAT
+873 QSIIDSAT
-881 QHQINQMTTAQKAKY
+881 QHQINQMTTAQRAKY

-937 RSYSYVPS
+937 RSYSYVLS
-945 DYAKDDSR
+945 DYANADSR

-958 SDDNRIRTSAA
+958 SKDSRIRTSAA

-1014 DEDGNPIEG
+1014 DEDGSPIEG
-1023 VTVRTPNY
+1023 VTVQTPNY
-1031 TDANPDSSR
+1031 TDANQYSSR

-1048 STGYDGKGANGMKAA
+1048 STGYDGKGEAGMKAA

-1136 DVTTATAAKTAALE
+1136 DVTTATAAKTAALA

-1187 EGTPINHFEVN
+1187 EGAPINHFEVG

-1207 CVVDALDQ
+1207 CVVDALNE

-1388 PTMNT
+1388 PTMNA

-1448 RAAYEALSDTS
+1448 RAAYDALSDTS

-1465 YQKLLDAEAGV
+1465 YQKLLDAEVGV

-1531 LMALIEKIDG
+1531 LMALIEKIDR

-1551 ADSTAIGPIDE
+1551 ADIAAIGPIDE
-1562 ITLESAKQIQKARA
+1562 ITLESAEQIQKARA

-1687 DVIEKINAIGKV
+1687 DVIEKIKEISKV

-1781 YEALTEDQKALVTR
+1781 YEALTEDQKALVKH
-1795 YSDLVRA
+1795 YDDLVKA
-1802 EKEYSAIP
+1802 EAEFAAIP
-1810 PLTPSTPA
+1810 PLRPVGPSKPSKPST
-1818 KPSQKPDTS
+1818 PDTS
-1827 KDNLSFTDV
+1827 KDNLPFTDV
-1836 TSGSWYYDGVKYV
+1836 ASGSWYYDGVKYV

-1889 ETWYARGREWSMGA
+1889 ATWYARGREWAMGA

>member
-1 MLENNAS
+1 MGKWFLGDAERHRPFHTRSIALALAILITFGLFSPLCVAATPSYEIDSGNIVGSQNIGTLNGYNLYLVNISKQYDTIKLQEGNDSSTGELVSFLYGDGDYDGITGGSITRNSTNFKKTATYFQKEKS
-8 ESHACQFFSETK
+8 NISAVTFSE
-20 MGQKNRPRGK
+20 Q
-30 IRKTISVLLCFA
+30 SDYLLCRLTEFDWVVTFA
-42 LVLALIPISVLATA
+42 PVTVGYILIAWEKAASVDKTA
-56 LHFYPVIT
+56 LD
-64 YTENGQT
+64 T
-71 KTLSL
+71 K
-76 SNDDSVGLWNY
+76 
-87 GGDNDADLFLISLPS
+87 
-102 GAEIQNISIP
+102 
-112 DMSQYVIEMEIDGV
+112 
-126 DDVLDATSYYS
+126 
-137 QKTFPTLQTIK
+137 
-148 EQVTIISDTGFRTPD
+148 
-163 SNADE
+163 
-168 GYSYALADDETG
+168 
-180 ITEEMLNKIPNK
+180 ITEAENK
-192 SVEGYLL
+192 
-199 VFYVKDSRDNWIAL
+199 
-213 PGIII
+213 
-218 QYPTGNSSVPETPEI
+218 NSSNC
-233 KEIKTEIAKVDGEAA
+233 KTEK
-248 SKWIQSGDRYNGKT
+248 DRYNAGTKAV
-262 TSQNEAGFWSD
+262 SEKGFWSD
-273 LQPILTTAKDIVAGK
+273 FQTALTSAKSVNENTAATQQQVD
-288 SSANP
+288 SALGA
-293 SEILTKLKNAIVNLI
+293 LTATMANLI

-352 YLDALFQKDA
+352 YLESLFQKND

-414 LCELADKAIGNTALD
+414 LCDLADKAIGNTALD

-470 FDAYYLGLTNTAD
+470 FDAYYLDLTNTAD

-495 SLKKPTGF
+495 SLKDPDF
-503 PQGEWA
+503 YHVDSEWT

-523 TLGALETQLT
+523 TLGVLETQL
-533 DKGKLYYGGKIDNYG
+533 GSKLYNKGRLDGYG
-548 AASYAAII
+548 AASYAALI
-556 NGVYPHSLQSFNS
+556 NGVYAHSLQSFS
-569 YFSDDYYE
+569 YYFSDDYNE

-589 LHDGDMVELALLP
+589 LHDGDTVELVLLP
-602 TPEVSSY
+602 QPKISSY
-609 AGAGNSLN
+609 AGAPNPLA

-633 GEPVTGTLTVNE
+633 GVPVTGTLTVNE

-663 TGEYSAFSGAKLYV
+663 TGEYSAFSGAELYV

-686 AAAGEAAA
+686 ATAGDAAA
-694 PTFDT
+694 PSLDT
-699 GYQTDENGN
+699 GYQTDANGD

-718 VHLYAVDPR
+718 VHLYAADLR
-727 DGKGFWGNTDVSGG
+727 DDKGYFGNTDVSGG

-750 TVGASVWIYVN
+750 TAGASVWVYVN
-761 AKSGDELTAGLAA
+761 PKSGDELASGLAA

-785 VDRTLFTNDE
+785 VDRTLFTEAE
-795 LKQIDDTYAEKREA
+795 LKQIDDTYNESCEK
-809 FQTVTNLTNAKNL
+809 FKSLDNLTDAKKL

-832 LEKAHKNSDFPKE
+832 LSKQHQGSDAW
-845 RSIQGALNCL
+845 RANNLRYALDML
-855 PDDVRDFT
+855 PDDLNDFT
-863 QGFAERFRYL
+863 QGFAERFRWL
-873 QSMIDSAT
+873 QSEMALAT
-881 QHQINQMTTAQKAKY
+881 EHQINQMSTAQKAKY
-896 EKLKEAYGE
+896 EKLKEAYGT
-905 DGTNLPAEVDP
+905 DGSTLKEAVNP
-916 TVTVKV
+916 TVTVTV
-922 MGDTDYQN
+922 ADGAEYQN
-930 DFIVAND
+930 DFIVANN
-937 RSYSYVPS
+937 RSYSYVS
-945 DYAKDDSR
+945 DEYANGNER
-953 VNVPG
+953 VNIPSATG
-958 SDDNRIRTSAA
+958 NLRKEAA
-969 LGAFDGTDGYRVQEG
+969 LGAFDATDYRVQEG
-984 SYYQLIIAR
+984 SEYQLIIAR
-993 KLEGGA
+993 KLDGKVT
-999 YECSYNATVVKVEVE
+999 ECDYNAKVVKIEVL
-1014 DEDGNPIEG
+1014 DKDTGKPIEG
-1023 VTVRTPNY
+1023 VTTGIYNY
-1031 TDANPDSSR
+1031 TEDRGSSR
-1040 RRFFYEPS
+1040 ARFYYTPD
-1048 STGYDGKGANGMKAA
+1048 GGGAYDQGEYGMTAA
-1063 IITFD
+1063 TVRFT
-1068 CVMPHNIVVK
+1068 CVMPHNILVK

-1091 AAKTSLKNELTTA
+1091 AAKTSLKNELTAA
-1104 YQAYVKSN
+1104 YQTYTKSE

-1130 NIGKAE
+1130 NIEKAE
-1136 DVTTATAAKTAALE
+1136 DVTTATDAKTAALA
-1150 AMAAVDADMA
+1150 AMAAVVKDMEA
-1160 QDYGTVYVTIEN
+1160 AYGTVYVTVEN
-1172 TTFTHDLWPT
+1172 TTFTRDLWPT

-1187 EGTPINHFEVN
+1187 DGTPIDHFPVE
-1198 LTAASTMMT
+1198 LDSTSTMMS
-1207 CVVDALDQ
+1207 CVVEALDE
-1215 HGWSQTGASSNYISS
+1215 HGWKQTGASSNYITS

-1248 LNDWFTNEGFGNFTV
+1248 LNDWFNNEGFGNFTV

-1283 GEDLGGTWNNQ
+1283 GADLGGTWGGEDAQ
-1294 NTTLRALDVTN
+1294 NTTLKALEVTG
-1305 GTIFPAFTSG
+1305 GTIFPDFTSG
-1315 TIGSTNEYTLQID
+1315 TIGSTNEYTLQIA

-1355 TNNTEGVSFY
+1355 TDNTEGVSFY

-1398 QTANG
+1398 QTSGG

-1418 SAYVMGLIDKYCVKV
+1418 SAYVMGLIDKYCIKV

-1438 KSMENGLSIT
+1438 KSMESGLSIT
-1448 RAAYEALSDTS
+1448 RAAYDALSEDS
-1459 KQNVTN
+1459 QKNVTN

-1476 ASFKKTAD
+1476 ASFKKTAE

-1504 QIKSVQEIYES
+1504 QIKSVQETYES

-1551 ADSTAIGPIDE
+1551 ADIAAIGPIDE
-1562 ITLESAKQIQKARA
+1562 ITLESAEQIQKARA

-1585 QYIVEYA
+1585 QYIVECA
-1592 KPVNYY
+1592 EPVSYY
-1598 TLLDAEVKLKELQD
+1598 TLLEAEAKLKELQE

-1619 IDRAAAAAVDNLID
+1619 IDRAAAAAVDSLID
-1633 AIGEVTLKSK
+1633 EIGDVTLESK

-1664 TKLDTLTAAETA
+1664 TKLDTLTAAEAA
-1676 YKALVDRKAAD
+1676 YKALVDQKAAD
-1687 DVIEKINAIGKV
+1687 DVMEKINEIGEV
-1699 TLESKTAIEAARAA
+1699 TLDSKTAIEAARAA
-1713 YNALTNDQKLLVE
+1713 YDALTNDQKPLVE
-1726 NYDVLTAAEAEL
+1726 NYNVLTAAEAEL
-1738 ARLEAEAKD
+1738 ARLEAEAKYE
-1747 KADRE
+1747 ADLA

-1759 MIERLFP
+1759 MIKRLFP
-1766 VTRYSG
+1766 VNRYSG

-1781 YEALTEDQKALVTR
+1781 YEALTADQKALVKH
-1795 YSDLVRA
+1795 YDDLIKA
-1802 EKEYSAIP
+1802 EAEFAAIP
-1810 PLTPSTPA
+1810 PLRPVGPTKPSKPST
-1818 KPSQKPDTS
+1818 PDTS
-1827 KDNLSFTDV
+1827 KDNLPFTDV
-1836 TSGSWYYDGVKYV
+1836 TSGSWYYDGVKYA

-1858 SANEFNPNANTTRS
+1858 GANAFNPNADTTRS

-1889 ETWYARGREWSMGA
+1889 ATWYTAGRAWAMEN
-1903 GISDGTNMTGKI
+1903 GISDGTNMEGKI

-1946 ASSVSGWATDAMR
+1946 ASSVSGWAKEAMQ
-1959 WAVSAGLINGRTAT
+1959 WAVGSGLIQGS
-1973 TLAPQGNATRAEV
+1973 GNALTPQANASRAQI
-1986 ASILMRFMQKYTK
+1986 ATILMRFAQSIAK

>member
-1 MLENNAS
+1 M
-8 ESHACQFFSETK
+8 
-20 MGQKNRPRGK
+20 
-30 IRKTISVLLCFA
+30 RKTSSIYAKNVGANRHPHFLRIVSLFLSIIIAACS
-42 LVLALIPISVLATA
+42 LNLTA
-56 LHFYPVIT
+56 LAADKELQIGMTSTERVGTISYQTSTYPLLYIHVNGQEYDAVSITKESGSIVVNDTTYSYPKFILVSKDGSVGGDGSIPYDQNNRIFKAAKKYYEDNVSNIKLNKEDAHSTDEHLLFLLQSGSRRKRVNCAFLVISWSEKT
-64 YTENGQT
+64 SVTVNKSELTEKITEAKNKNSNNCKTEN
-71 KTLSL
+71 
-76 SNDDSVGLWNY
+76 
-87 GGDNDADLFLISLPS
+87 
-102 GAEIQNISIP
+102 
-112 DMSQYVIEMEIDGV
+112 
-126 DDVLDATSYYS
+126 
-137 QKTFPTLQTIK
+137 
-148 EQVTIISDTGFRTPD
+148 
-163 SNADE
+163 
-168 GYSYALADDETG
+168 
-180 ITEEMLNKIPNK
+180 
-192 SVEGYLL
+192 
-199 VFYVKDSRDNWIAL
+199 
-213 PGIII
+213 
-218 QYPTGNSSVPETPEI
+218 
-233 KEIKTEIAKVDGEAA
+233 
-248 SKWIQSGDRYNGKT
+248 DRYNAGTKAV
-262 TSQNEAGFWSD
+262 SEKGFWSD
-273 LQPILTTAKDIVAGK
+273 FQTALTSAKSVNENTAATQQQVD
-288 SSANP
+288 SAL
-293 SEILTKLKNAIVNLI
+293 EALTAAMANLI
-308 PIGQINPTNLYE
+308 PAEQINPTNLYE

-328 NDDLKGYNDKT
+328 NDDLKGCTEKT

-352 YLDALFQKDA
+352 YLDALFQKNA
-362 ETGKVE
+362 EGIVE
-368 PTTENVAGN
+368 PTTENVATN
-377 QGKADGYATK
+377 QGKADDYATTLSK
-387 LTNAYKELASALDR
+387 ATAELARTLDR
-401 YGSVSLALDAIPA
+401 YGDVSLALDAIPA
-414 LCELADKAIGNTALD
+414 LCELADKAVSNTALN

-445 QEYVETQLNL
+445 QKYAETQLNL
-455 NASEYREIRTAYREL
+455 NASEYREIRTAYRDL
-470 FDAYYLGLTNTAD
+470 FDAYYLGLTNTAE
-483 SITVNVRVTDSA
+483 SITVNVRVTDTA
-495 SLKKPTGF
+495 SLKDPDFYHVDST
-503 PQGEWA
+503 WT

-523 TLGALETQLT
+523 TLGALETQL
-533 DKGKLYYGGKIDNYG
+533 GSKLYNKGRQDGFG

-556 NGVYPHSLQSFNS
+556 NGVYPHSLQHFSS
-569 YFSDDYYE
+569 YFIDDYYE
-577 NGTRVYYSDRYV
+577 DQAYVCYSDRYV
-589 LHDGDMVELALLP
+589 LHDGDTVELALLP
-602 TPEVSSY
+602 KPTVSAY
-609 AGAGNSLN
+609 VGEISLN
-617 ENYTMRYM
+617 TNYTMRYM

-633 GEPVTGTLTVNE
+633 GAPITGTLTATE

-699 GYQTDENGN
+699 GYQTDANGD

-727 DGKGFWGNTDVSGG
+727 DGKGFFGNTDVSGG
-741 PQIEELPSM
+741 PQIKELPSM

-761 AKSGDELTAGLAA
+761 AKSGDELTASLAA

-785 VDRTLFTNDE
+785 VDRTLFTDDE
-795 LKQIDDTYAEKREA
+795 RKQIDEAYAKKCEA
-809 FQTVTNLTNAKNL
+809 FQTVTNLTAAKNL

-845 RSIQGALNCL
+845 TSIQSALNCL

-930 DFIVAND
+930 DFIVANN
-937 RSYSYVPS
+937 RSYNYVPS
-945 DYAKDDSR
+945 DYANADSR

-958 SDDNRIRTSAA
+958 SKESSIRTSAA

-1014 DEDGNPIEG
+1014 DEDGSPIEG
-1023 VTVRTPNY
+1023 VTVQTPNY
-1031 TDANPDSSR
+1031 TDANQYSSR

-1048 STGYDGKGANGMKAA
+1048 STGYDGKGENGMKAA

-1068 CVMPHNIVVK
+1068 CVMPRNIVVK

-1091 AAKTSLKNELTTA
+1091 KAKTSLKNELTTA

-1136 DVTTATAAKTAALE
+1136 DVTAATAAKTAALE

-1187 EGTPINHFEVN
+1187 EGAPINHFEVD

-1215 HGWSQTGASSNYISS
+1215 HGWSQTGASSNYVSS

-1248 LNDWFTNEGFGNFTV
+1248 LNDWFTNEGFGNFSV

-1283 GEDLGGTWNNQ
+1283 GEDLGGTWSNQ
-1294 NTTLRALDVTN
+1294 NTTLEALDVTN
-1305 GTIFPAFTSG
+1305 GTIFPDFTSG

-1336 TPTATN
+1336 TPTAAN

-1355 TNNTEGVSFY
+1355 TDNTEGVSFY

-1398 QTANG
+1398 QTSNG

-1418 SAYVMGLIDKYCVKV
+1418 SAYVMGLIDKYCIKV
-1433 ESYNY
+1433 ENYNY
-1438 KSMENGLSIT
+1438 KSMESGLSIT
-1448 RAAYEALSDTS
+1448 RAAYDALSDTS

-1465 YQKLLDAEAGV
+1465 YQKLVDAENGV

-1541 LNQAAADKVI
+1541 LNQEAANKVI
-1551 ADSTAIGPIDE
+1551 ADIAAIGSIDE
-1562 ITLESAKQIQKARA
+1562 ITLESAEQIQKARA

-1585 QYIVEYA
+1585 QYIVECA
-1592 KPVNYY
+1592 EPVNYY
-1598 TLLDAEVKLKELQD
+1598 TLLDAEAKLKELQD

-1619 IDRAAAAAVDNLID
+1619 IDRTAAAAVDSLID
-1633 AIGEVTLKSK
+1633 EIGDVTLDSK

-1664 TKLDTLTAAETA
+1664 TKLNTLTAAEAA
-1676 YKALVDRKAAD
+1676 YKNLVDQKAAD
-1687 DVIEKINAIGKV
+1687 DVMEKINEIGEV
-1699 TLESKTAIEAARAA
+1699 TLDSKTAIEAARAA
-1713 YNALTNDQKLLVE
+1713 YNALTPDQKPLVE
-1726 NYDVLTAAEAEL
+1726 NYNVLTDAEAEL
-1738 ARLEAEAKD
+1738 ARLEAEAKYE
-1747 KADRE
+1747 ADLA

-1766 VTRYSG
+1766 VNRYSG

-1781 YEALTEDQKALVTR
+1781 YDALTADQKALVKH
-1795 YSDLVRA
+1795 YDDLVKA
-1802 EKEYSAIP
+1802 EAEFAEIP
-1810 PLTPSTPA
+1810 PITPVGPSKPSKPST
-1818 KPSQKPDTS
+1818 PDTS
-1827 KDNLSFTDV
+1827 KDNLPFTDV
-1836 TSGSWYYDGVKYV
+1836 VSGSWYYDGVKYA
-1849 CDNGLMNGT
+1849 CANGLMNGT
-1858 SANEFNPNANTTRS
+1858 SANAFSPNADTTRS

-1889 ETWYARGREWSMGA
+1889 ATWYTAGRAWAMEN
-1903 GISDGTNMTGKI
+1903 GISDGTNMEGKI

-1946 ASSVSGWATDAMR
+1946 ASSVSGWAKEAMQ
-1959 WAVSAGLINGRTAT
+1959 WAVGSGLIQGS
-1973 TLAPQGNATRAEV
+1973 GNALTPQANASRAQI
-1986 ASILMRFMQKYTK
+1986 ATILMRFAQSIAK

>member
-1 MLENNAS
+1 MGKWFLGDAERHRPFHTRSIALALAILITFGLFSPLCVAATPSYEIDSGNIVGSQNIGTLNGYNLYLVNISKQYDTIKLQEGNDSSTGELVSFLYGDGDYDGITGGSITRNSTNFKKTATYFQKEKS
-8 ESHACQFFSETK
+8 NISAVTFSE
-20 MGQKNRPRGK
+20 Q
-30 IRKTISVLLCFA
+30 SDYLLCRLTEFDWVVTFA
-42 LVLALIPISVLATA
+42 PVTVGYILIAWEKAASVDKTA
-56 LHFYPVIT
+56 LD
-64 YTENGQT
+64 T
-71 KTLSL
+71 K
-76 SNDDSVGLWNY
+76 
-87 GGDNDADLFLISLPS
+87 
-102 GAEIQNISIP
+102 
-112 DMSQYVIEMEIDGV
+112 
-126 DDVLDATSYYS
+126 
-137 QKTFPTLQTIK
+137 
-148 EQVTIISDTGFRTPD
+148 
-163 SNADE
+163 
-168 GYSYALADDETG
+168 
-180 ITEEMLNKIPNK
+180 ITEAENK
-192 SVEGYLL
+192 
-199 VFYVKDSRDNWIAL
+199 
-213 PGIII
+213 
-218 QYPTGNSSVPETPEI
+218 NSSNC
-233 KEIKTEIAKVDGEAA
+233 KTEK
-248 SKWIQSGDRYNGKT
+248 DRYNAGTKAV
-262 TSQNEAGFWSD
+262 SEKGFWSD
-273 LQPILTTAKDIVAGK
+273 FQTALTSAKSVNENTAATQQQVD
-288 SSANP
+288 SALGA
-293 SEILTKLKNAIVNLI
+293 LTATMANLI

-352 YLDALFQKDA
+352 YLESLFQKND

-414 LCELADKAIGNTALD
+414 LCDLADKAIGNTALD

-470 FDAYYLGLTNTAD
+470 FDAYYLDLTNTAD

-495 SLKKPTGF
+495 SLKDPDF
-503 PQGEWA
+503 YHVDSEWT

-523 TLGALETQLT
+523 TLGALETQL
-533 DKGKLYYGGKIDNYG
+533 GSKLYNKGRLDGYG
-548 AASYAAII
+548 AASYAALI
-556 NGVYPHSLQSFNS
+556 NGVYAHSLQSFS
-569 YFSDDYYE
+569 YYFSDDYNE

-589 LHDGDMVELALLP
+589 LHDGDTVELVLLP
-602 TPEVSSY
+602 QPKISSY
-609 AGAGNSLN
+609 AGAPNPLA

-633 GEPVTGTLTVNE
+633 GVPVTGTLTVNE

-663 TGEYSAFSGAKLYV
+663 TGEYSAFSGAELYV

-686 AAAGEAAA
+686 ATAGDAAA
-694 PTFDT
+694 PSLDT
-699 GYQTDENGN
+699 GYQTDANGD

-718 VHLYAVDPR
+718 VHLYAADLR
-727 DGKGFWGNTDVSGG
+727 DDKGYFGNTDVSGG

-750 TVGASVWIYVN
+750 TAGASVWVYVN
-761 AKSGDELTAGLAA
+761 PKSGDELASGLAA

-785 VDRTLFTNDE
+785 VDRTLFTEAE
-795 LKQIDDTYAEKREA
+795 LKQIDDTYNESCEK
-809 FQTVTNLTNAKNL
+809 FKSLDNLTDAKKL

-832 LEKAHKNSDFPKE
+832 LSKQHQGSDAW
-845 RSIQGALNCL
+845 RANNLRYALDML
-855 PDDVRDFT
+855 PDDLNDFT
-863 QGFAERFRYL
+863 QGFAERFRWL
-873 QSMIDSAT
+873 QSEMALAT
-881 QHQINQMTTAQKAKY
+881 EHQINQMSTAQKAKY
-896 EKLKEAYGE
+896 EKLKEAYGT
-905 DGTNLPAEVDP
+905 DGSTLKEAVNP
-916 TVTVKV
+916 TVTVTV
-922 MGDTDYQN
+922 ADGAEYQN
-930 DFIVAND
+930 DFIVANN
-937 RSYSYVPS
+937 RSYSYVS
-945 DYAKDDSR
+945 DEYANGNER
-953 VNVPG
+953 VNIPSATG
-958 SDDNRIRTSAA
+958 KLRKEAA
-969 LGAFDGTDGYRVQEG
+969 LGAFNATDYRVQEG
-984 SYYQLIIAR
+984 ATYQLTIAR
-993 KLEGGA
+993 KLKSGA
-999 YECSYNATVVKVEVE
+999 YECNYRAKVVKVEVE

-1023 VTVRTPNY
+1023 VTVQTPNY

-1048 STGYDGKGANGMKAA
+1048 STGYDGKGEAGMTAA
-1063 IITFD
+1063 TVSFS
-1068 CVMPHNIVVK
+1068 CVMPRNIVVK

-1091 AAKTSLKNELTTA
+1091 ATKASLKNELTAA
-1104 YQAYVKSN
+1104 YQKYTKSD
-1112 YSNTNWNTLVKAY
+1112 YSNANWNTLVKAY

-1130 NIGKAE
+1130 NIEKAAN
-1136 DVTTATAAKTAALE
+1136 VTAATEAKNAALA

-1172 TTFTHDLWPT
+1172 TTFTRDLWPT

-1187 EGTPINHFEVN
+1187 EGTPIDHVKVN

-1207 CVVDALDQ
+1207 CVVDALDVY
-1215 HGWSQTGASSNYISS
+1215 GWSQTGASSNYISS
-1230 INGLSAFDG
+1230 IKGLSAFDG

-1248 LNDWFTNEGFGNFTV
+1248 LNDWFTNEGFGNFSV

-1365 KRTQTIPVVAGDTIY
+1365 KRAQTIPVVAGDTIY

-1388 PTMNT
+1388 PTMNA

-1448 RAAYEALSDTS
+1448 RAAYEALSETS

-1465 YQKLLDAEAGV
+1465 YQKLVDAENGV

-1504 QIKSVQEIYES
+1504 PIKSVQEIYES

-1551 ADSTAIGPIDE
+1551 ADIAAIGPIDE

-1633 AIGEVTLKSK
+1633 AIGEVTLESK

-1687 DVIEKINAIGKV
+1687 DVIEKINEIGKV

-1766 VTRYSG
+1766 VNRYSG

-1795 YSDLVRA
+1795 YNDLVRA
-1802 EKEYSAIP
+1802 EKEYAAIP
-1810 PLTPSTPA
+1810 SLTPSTPA

-1827 KDNLSFTDV
+1827 KDNLPFTDV

-1926 YAKMKGYDVSASA
+1926 YAKLKGYDVSASA
-1939 SLSGYTD
+1939 DISGYTD
-1946 ASSVSGWATDAMR
+1946 ASSVSSWATDAMR

>member
-1 MLENNAS
+1 MLENSA
-8 ESHACQFFSETK
+8 
-20 MGQKNRPRGK
+20 
-30 IRKTISVLLCFA
+30 
-42 LVLALIPISVLATA
+42 
-56 LHFYPVIT
+56 PVIDTKDT
-64 YTENGQT
+64 YNNTDESCAAITT
-71 KTLSL
+71 KNKADFRGITYIVTIDNSEATIEFNHNKLGIQVQKAKYSYL
-76 SNDDSVGLWNY
+76 NADCANWKKNKSKPVTDDGL
-87 GGDNDADLFLISLPS
+87 
-102 GAEIQNISIP
+102 
-112 DMSQYVIEMEIDGV
+112 
-126 DDVLDATSYYS
+126 
-137 QKTFPTLQTIK
+137 
-148 EQVTIISDTGFRTPD
+148 QVTTDELKNAGFPIGKLK
-163 SNADE
+163 S
-168 GYSYALADDETG
+168 GYEY
-180 ITEEMLNKIPNK
+180 
-192 SVEGYLL
+192 
-199 VFYVKDSRDNWIAL
+199 FFIAL
-213 PGIII
+213 FGSQITVSGVAGKDYAVLVQAKRAGISTDKLEEKIS
-218 QYPTGNSSVPETPEI
+218 T
-233 KEIKTEIAKVDGEAA
+233 AKNLSEKDYYT
-248 SKWIQSGDRYNGKT
+248 SNDRYNGKWDK
-262 TSQNEAGFWSD
+262 TSKNGFWKE
-273 LQPILTTAKDIVAGK
+273 LQDAISQAEATQKDPKTNENV
-288 SSANP
+288 
-293 SEILTKLKNAIVNLI
+293 TNAINALEAAIANLI
-308 PIGQINPTNLYE
+308 SAKEINPTNLYE

-328 NDDLKGYNDKT
+328 DDALKGYNDKT

-352 YLDALFQKDA
+352 YLDSLFQKND
-362 ETGKVE
+362 ETGTIE
-368 PTTENVAGN
+368 PTAENVAAN
-377 QGKADGYATK
+377 QGKADGYATA
-387 LTNAYKELASALDR
+387 LSTAAAELAKALDR
-401 YGSVSLALDAIPA
+401 YGSTSLALDAIPA
-414 LCELADKAIGNTALD
+414 LCKLADEAIGNTALD

-495 SLKKPTGF
+495 SLKDPDF
-503 PQGEWA
+503 YHVDSEWT

-523 TLGALETQLT
+523 TLGALETQL
-533 DKGKLYYGGKIDNYG
+533 GSKLYNKGRLDGYG
-548 AASYAAII
+548 AASYAALI
-556 NGVYPHSLQSFNS
+556 NGVYAHSLQSFS
-569 YFSDDYYE
+569 YYFSDDYNE

-589 LHDGDMVELALLP
+589 LHDGDTVELVMLP
-602 TPEVSSY
+602 QPKISSY
-609 AGAGNSLN
+609 AGAPNPLA

-633 GEPVTGTLTVNE
+633 GVPVTGTLTVNE

-663 TGEYSAFSGAKLYV
+663 TGEYSAFSGAELYV
-677 SPENSGTTA
+677 SPESASNTA
-686 AAAGEAAA
+686 ATAGEAAA
-694 PTFDT
+694 PSLDT
-699 GYQTDENGN
+699 GYQTDANGD

-718 VHLYAVDPR
+718 VHLYAADLR
-727 DGKGFWGNTDVSGG
+727 DDKGFWGNTDVSGG

-750 TVGASVWIYVN
+750 TAGASVWVYVN
-761 AKSGDELTAGLAA
+761 PKSGDELASGLAA

-785 VDRTLFTNDE
+785 VDRTLFTEEE
-795 LKQIDDTYAEKREA
+795 LKQIDDTYKESCEKFA
-809 FQTVTNLTNAKNL
+809 TLDNLTDAKAL

-845 RSIQGALNCL
+845 NNIQGALNCL

-881 QHQINQMTTAQKAKY
+881 QHQINQMTTAQRAKY

-937 RSYSYVPS
+937 RSYSYVLS
-945 DYAKDDSR
+945 DYANADSR

-958 SDDNRIRTSAA
+958 SKDSRIRTSAA

-1014 DEDGNPIEG
+1014 DEGGNPIEG

-1048 STGYDGKGANGMKAA
+1048 STGYDGKGESGMKAA

-1068 CVMPHNIVVK
+1068 CVMPRNIVVK

-1187 EGTPINHFEVN
+1187 EGAPINHFKVD

-1215 HGWSQTGASSNYISS
+1215 HGWSQTGASSNYVSS

-1248 LNDWFTNEGFGNFTV
+1248 LNDWFTNEGFGNFSV

-1283 GEDLGGTWNNQ
+1283 GEDLGGTWSNQ
-1294 NTTLRALDVTN
+1294 NTTLEALDVTN
-1305 GTIFPAFTSG
+1305 GTIFPDFTSG

-1336 TPTATN
+1336 TPTAAN

-1355 TNNTEGVSFY
+1355 TDNTEGVSFY

-1398 QTANG
+1398 QTSNG

-1418 SAYVMGLIDKYCVKV
+1418 SAYVMGLIDKYCIKV
-1433 ESYNY
+1433 ENYNY
-1438 KSMENGLSIT
+1438 KSMESGLSIT
-1448 RAAYEALSDTS
+1448 RAAYDALSDTS

-1551 ADSTAIGPIDE
+1551 ADIAAIGPIDE

-1585 QYIVEYA
+1585 QYIVERA
-1592 KPVNYY
+1592 EPVNYY
-1598 TLLDAEVKLKELQD
+1598 TLLDAEAKLKELQD

-1619 IDRAAAAAVDNLID
+1619 IDKAAAAAVDSLID
-1633 AIGEVTLKSK
+1633 EIGDVTLDSK

-1664 TKLDTLTAAETA
+1664 TKLNTLTAAEAA

-1687 DVIEKINAIGKV
+1687 DVTEKIKEIGEV
-1699 TLESKTAIEAARAA
+1699 TLDSKTAIEAARAA
-1713 YNALTNDQKLLVE
+1713 YNALTPDQKPLVE
-1726 NYDVLTAAEAEL
+1726 NYNVLTDAEAEL
-1738 ARLEAEAKD
+1738 ARLEAEAKYE
-1747 KADRE
+1747 ADLA

-1766 VTRYSG
+1766 VNRYSG

-1781 YEALTEDQKALVTR
+1781 YDALTEDQKALVKH
-1795 YSDLVRA
+1795 YDDLVKA
-1802 EKEYSAIP
+1802 EAEFAAIP
-1810 PLTPSTPA
+1810 PITPVGPSKPSKPST
-1818 KPSQKPDTS
+1818 PDTS
-1827 KDNLSFTDV
+1827 KDSLPFTDV
-1836 TSGSWYYDGVKYV
+1836 ASGSWYYDGVKYA

-1858 SANEFNPNANTTRS
+1858 SANAFSPNADTTRG

-1889 ETWYARGREWSMGA
+1889 ATWYTAGRAWAMEN
-1903 GISDGTNMTGKI
+1903 GISDGTNMEGKI
-1915 TREQLAAMLYR
+1915 TREQLAVMLYR

-1946 ASSVSGWATDAMR
+1946 ASSVSGWAKEAMQ
-1959 WAVSAGLINGRTAT
+1959 WAVGSGLIQGS
-1973 TLAPQGNATRAEV
+1973 GNALTPQANASRAQI
-1986 ASILMRFMQKYTK
+1986 ATILMRFAQSIAK

>member
-1 MLENNAS
+1 MTVNAYGTKGTNWAITVPANTTTLYLRFDDIDTYDGLETDDHNSYISISAGAEGLTQTTYADHVFTVSLAEFPLDYTKPEDLGFSNDSAATYACIHVTDPDVNYVLRLMIKIGGTNGSSTIKTDLAAKITEAEGKTAS
-8 ESHACQFFSETK
+8 SYK
-20 MGQKNRPRGK
+20 
-30 IRKTISVLLCFA
+30 
-42 LVLALIPISVLATA
+42 
-56 LHFYPVIT
+56 
-64 YTENGQT
+64 TEN
-71 KTLSL
+71 
-76 SNDDSVGLWNY
+76 
-87 GGDNDADLFLISLPS
+87 
-102 GAEIQNISIP
+102 
-112 DMSQYVIEMEIDGV
+112 
-126 DDVLDATSYYS
+126 
-137 QKTFPTLQTIK
+137 
-148 EQVTIISDTGFRTPD
+148 
-163 SNADE
+163 
-168 GYSYALADDETG
+168 
-180 ITEEMLNKIPNK
+180 
-192 SVEGYLL
+192 
-199 VFYVKDSRDNWIAL
+199 
-213 PGIII
+213 
-218 QYPTGNSSVPETPEI
+218 
-233 KEIKTEIAKVDGEAA
+233 
-248 SKWIQSGDRYNGKT
+248 DRYNAGTKAV
-262 TSQNEAGFWSD
+262 SENGFWSD
-273 LQPILTTAKDIVAGK
+273 FQAAL
-288 SSANP
+288 SSARSVNGDVNAAQP
-293 SEILTKLKNAIVNLI
+293 EVDSALKTLNAAMANLI

-328 NDDLKGYNDKT
+328 DDDLKGYNDKT

-362 ETGKVE
+362 ETGKIE

-377 QGKADGYATK
+377 QGKADGYATA
-387 LTNAYKELASALDR
+387 LSTAAAELAKTLDR
-401 YGSVSLALDAIPA
+401 YGSTSLALDAIPA
-414 LCELADKAIGNTALD
+414 LCELADKAIGNTALN

-495 SLKKPTGF
+495 SLKDPDF
-503 PQGEWA
+503 YHVDSEWT

-523 TLGALETQLT
+523 TLGALETQL
-533 DKGKLYYGGKIDNYG
+533 GSKLYNKGRLDGYG
-548 AASYAAII
+548 AASYAALI
-556 NGVYPHSLQSFNS
+556 NGVYAHSLQSFS
-569 YFSDDYYE
+569 YYFSDDYNE

-589 LHDGDMVELALLP
+589 LHDGDTVELVLLP
-602 TPEVSSY
+602 QPKISSY
-609 AGAGNSLN
+609 AGAPNPLA

-633 GEPVTGTLTVNE
+633 GVPVTGTLTVNE

-663 TGEYSAFSGAKLYV
+663 TGEYSAFSGAELYV
-677 SPENSGTTA
+677 SPENSGTNA
-686 AAAGEAAA
+686 AAAGDAAA
-694 PTFDT
+694 PSFDT
-699 GYQTDENGN
+699 GYQTDANGD

-718 VHLYAVDPR
+718 VHLYAADLR
-727 DGKGFWGNTDVSGG
+727 DDKGFWGNTDVSGG

-750 TVGASVWIYVN
+750 TAGASVWVYVN
-761 AKSGDELTAGLAA
+761 PKSGDELASGLAA

-785 VDRTLFTNDE
+785 VDRTLFTDDE
-795 LKQIDDTYAEKREA
+795 LKQIDDTYNESCEK
-809 FQTVTNLTNAKNL
+809 FKTLDNLTDAKAL

-832 LEKAHKNSDFPKE
+832 LAKKHQGSDAW
-845 RSIQGALNCL
+845 RANNLRYALDML
-855 PDDVRDFT
+855 PDDLNDFT
-863 QGFAERFRYL
+863 QGFAERFRWL
-873 QSMIDSAT
+873 QSEMALAT
-881 QHQINQMTTAQKAKY
+881 EHQINQMSTAQKAKY
-896 EKLKEAYGE
+896 EKLKEAYGT
-905 DGTNLPAEVDP
+905 DGSTLPAAVNP
-916 TVTVKV
+916 TVTVTV
-922 MGDTDYQN
+922 ADGTEYQG
-930 DFIVAND
+930 DFIVANN
-937 RSYSYVPS
+937 RSYSYVS
-945 DYAKDDSR
+945 DEYANGNER
-953 VNVPG
+953 VNIPSATG
-958 SDDNRIRTSAA
+958 NLRKEAA
-969 LGAFDGTDGYRVQEG
+969 LGAFDATDYRVQEG
-984 SYYQLIIAR
+984 SEYQLIIAR
-993 KLEGGA
+993 KLDGKVT
-999 YECSYNATVVKVEVE
+999 ECDYNAKVVKIEVL
-1014 DEDGNPIEG
+1014 DKDTGKPIEG
-1023 VTVRTPNY
+1023 VTTGIYNY
-1031 TDANPDSSR
+1031 TEDRGSSR
-1040 RRFFYEPS
+1040 ARFYYTPD
-1048 STGYDGKGANGMKAA
+1048 GGGAYDQGEYGMTAA
-1063 IITFD
+1063 TVRFT
-1068 CVMPHNIVVK
+1068 CVMPHNILVK

-1091 AAKTSLKNELTTA
+1091 AAKTSLKNELTAA
-1104 YQAYVKSN
+1104 YQTYTKSE

-1130 NIGKAE
+1130 NIEKAA
-1136 DVTTATAAKTAALE
+1136 DVTTATDAKTAALA
-1150 AMAAVDADMA
+1150 AMADVVKDMEA
-1160 QDYGTVYVTIEN
+1160 AYGTVYVTVEN
-1172 TTFTHDLWPT
+1172 TTFTRDLWPT

-1187 EGTPINHFEVN
+1187 DGTPIDHFPVE
-1198 LTAASTMMT
+1198 LDSTSTMMS
-1207 CVVDALDQ
+1207 CVVEALDE
-1215 HGWSQTGASSNYISS
+1215 HGWKQTGASSNYITS

-1248 LNDWFTNEGFGNFTV
+1248 LNDWFNNEGFGNFTV

-1283 GEDLGGTWNNQ
+1283 GADLGGTWGGEDAQ
-1294 NTTLRALDVTN
+1294 NTTLKELKVTG
-1305 GTIFPAFTSG
+1305 GTIFPDFTSG
-1315 TIGSTNEYTLQID
+1315 TIGSTTEYTLQIA

-1355 TNNTEGVSFY
+1355 TDNTEGVSFY

-1398 QTANG
+1398 QTSGG

-1418 SAYVMGLIDKYCVKV
+1418 SAYVMGLIDKYCIKV

-1438 KSMENGLSIT
+1438 KSMESGLSIT
-1448 RAAYEALSDTS
+1448 RAAYDALSEDS
-1459 KQNVTN
+1459 QKNVTN

-1476 ASFKKTAD
+1476 ASFKKTAE

-1504 QIKSVQEIYES
+1504 QIKSVQETYES

-1551 ADSTAIGPIDE
+1551 ADIAAIGPIDE
-1562 ITLESAKQIQKARA
+1562 ITLESAEQIQKARA

-1585 QYIVEYA
+1585 QYIVECA
-1592 KPVNYY
+1592 EPVSYY
-1598 TLLDAEVKLKELQD
+1598 TLLEAEARLKELQE

-1619 IDRAAAAAVDNLID
+1619 IDRAAAAAVDSLID
-1633 AIGEVTLKSK
+1633 EIGDVTLESK

-1664 TKLDTLTAAETA
+1664 TKLDTLTAAEAA
-1676 YKALVDRKAAD
+1676 YKALVDQKAAD
-1687 DVIEKINAIGKV
+1687 DVMEKINEIGEV
-1699 TLESKTAIEAARAA
+1699 TLDSKTAIEAARAA
-1713 YNALTNDQKLLVE
+1713 YDALTNDQKPLVE
-1726 NYDVLTAAEAEL
+1726 NYNVLTAAEAEL
-1738 ARLEAEAKD
+1738 ARLEAEAKYE
-1747 KADRE
+1747 ADLA

-1766 VTRYSG
+1766 VNRYSG

-1781 YEALTEDQKALVTR
+1781 YEALTADQKALVKH
-1795 YSDLVRA
+1795 YDDLVKA
-1802 EKEYSAIP
+1802 EAEFAAIP
-1810 PLTPSTPA
+1810 PLRPVGPTKPSKPST
-1818 KPSQKPDTS
+1818 PDTS
-1827 KDNLSFTDV
+1827 KDDLPFTDV
-1836 TSGSWYYDGVKYV
+1836 VSGSWYYDGVKYAY
-1849 CDNGLMNGT
+1849 DNGLMNGT
-1858 SANEFNPNANTTRS
+1858 SSNAFSPNADTTRS

-1889 ETWYARGREWSMGA
+1889 VTWYTAGRAWAMEN
-1903 GISDGTNMTGKI
+1903 GISDGTNMEGKI

-1946 ASSVSGWATDAMR
+1946 ASGVSGWAKEAMQ
-1959 WAVSAGLINGRTAT
+1959 WAVGSGLIQGS
-1973 TLAPQGNATRAEV
+1973 GNALTPQANASRAQI
-1986 ASILMRFMQKYTK
+1986 ATILMRFAQSIAK

>member
-1 MLENNAS
+1 MGKWFLGDAERHRPFHTRSIALALAILITFGLFSPLCVAATPSYEIDSGNIVGSQNIGTLNGYNLYLVNISKQYDTIKLQEGNDSSTGELVSFLYGDGDYDGITGGSITRNSTNFKKTATYFQKEKS
-8 ESHACQFFSETK
+8 NISAVTFSE
-20 MGQKNRPRGK
+20 Q
-30 IRKTISVLLCFA
+30 SDYLLCRLTEFDWVVTFA
-42 LVLALIPISVLATA
+42 PVTVGYILIAWEKAASVDKTA
-56 LHFYPVIT
+56 LD
-64 YTENGQT
+64 T
-71 KTLSL
+71 K
-76 SNDDSVGLWNY
+76 
-87 GGDNDADLFLISLPS
+87 
-102 GAEIQNISIP
+102 
-112 DMSQYVIEMEIDGV
+112 
-126 DDVLDATSYYS
+126 
-137 QKTFPTLQTIK
+137 
-148 EQVTIISDTGFRTPD
+148 
-163 SNADE
+163 
-168 GYSYALADDETG
+168 
-180 ITEEMLNKIPNK
+180 ITEAENK
-192 SVEGYLL
+192 
-199 VFYVKDSRDNWIAL
+199 
-213 PGIII
+213 
-218 QYPTGNSSVPETPEI
+218 NSSNC
-233 KEIKTEIAKVDGEAA
+233 KTEK
-248 SKWIQSGDRYNGKT
+248 DRYNAGTKAV
-262 TSQNEAGFWSD
+262 SEKGFWSD
-273 LQPILTTAKDIVAGK
+273 FQTALTSAKSVNENTAATQQQVD
-288 SSANP
+288 SALGA
-293 SEILTKLKNAIVNLI
+293 LTATMANLI

-352 YLDALFQKDA
+352 YLESLFQKND

-414 LCELADKAIGNTALD
+414 LCDLADKAIGNTALD

-470 FDAYYLGLTNTAD
+470 FDAYYLDLTNTAD

-495 SLKKPTGF
+495 SLKDPDF
-503 PQGEWA
+503 YHVDSEWT

-523 TLGALETQLT
+523 TLGALETQL
-533 DKGKLYYGGKIDNYG
+533 GSKLYNKGRLDGYG
-548 AASYAAII
+548 AASYAALI
-556 NGVYPHSLQSFNS
+556 NGVYAHSLQSFS
-569 YFSDDYYE
+569 YYFSDDYNE

-589 LHDGDMVELALLP
+589 LHDGDTVELVLLP
-602 TPEVSSY
+602 QPKISSY
-609 AGAGNSLN
+609 AGAPNPLA

-633 GEPVTGTLTVNE
+633 GVPVTGTLTVNE

-663 TGEYSAFSGAKLYV
+663 TGEYSAFSGAELYV

-686 AAAGEAAA
+686 ATAGDAAA
-694 PTFDT
+694 PSLDT
-699 GYQTDENGN
+699 GYQTDANGD

-718 VHLYAVDPR
+718 VHLYAADLR
-727 DGKGFWGNTDVSGG
+727 DDKGYFGNTDVSGG

-750 TVGASVWIYVN
+750 TAGASVWVYVN
-761 AKSGDELTAGLAA
+761 PKSGDELASGLAA

-785 VDRTLFTNDE
+785 VDRTLFTEAE
-795 LKQIDDTYAEKREA
+795 LKQIDDTYNESCEK
-809 FQTVTNLTNAKNL
+809 FKSLDNLTDAKKL

-832 LEKAHKNSDFPKE
+832 LSKQHQGSDAW
-845 RSIQGALNCL
+845 RANNLRYALDML
-855 PDDVRDFT
+855 PDDLNDFT
-863 QGFAERFRYL
+863 QGFAERFRWL
-873 QSMIDSAT
+873 QSEMALAT
-881 QHQINQMTTAQKAKY
+881 EHQINQMSTAQKAKY
-896 EKLKEAYGE
+896 EKLKEAYGT
-905 DGTNLPAEVDP
+905 DGSTLKEAVNP
-916 TVTVKV
+916 TVTVTV
-922 MGDTDYQN
+922 ADGAEYQN
-930 DFIVAND
+930 DFIVANN
-937 RSYSYVPS
+937 RSYSYVS
-945 DYAKDDSR
+945 DEYANGNER
-953 VNVPG
+953 VNIPSATG
-958 SDDNRIRTSAA
+958 NLRKEAA
-969 LGAFDGTDGYRVQEG
+969 LGAFDATDYRVQEG
-984 SYYQLIIAR
+984 SEYQLIIAR
-993 KLEGGA
+993 KLDGKVT
-999 YECSYNATVVKVEVE
+999 ECDYNAKVVKIEVL
-1014 DEDGNPIEG
+1014 DKDTGKPIEG
-1023 VTVRTPNY
+1023 VTTGIYNY
-1031 TDANPDSSR
+1031 TEDRGSSR
-1040 RRFFYEPS
+1040 ARFYYTPD
-1048 STGYDGKGANGMKAA
+1048 GGGAYDQGEYGMTAA
-1063 IITFD
+1063 TVRFT
-1068 CVMPHNIVVK
+1068 CVMPHNILVK

-1091 AAKTSLKNELTTA
+1091 AAKTSLKNELTAA
-1104 YQAYVKSN
+1104 YQTYTKSE

-1130 NIGKAE
+1130 NIEKAE
-1136 DVTTATAAKTAALE
+1136 DVTTATDAKTAALA
-1150 AMAAVDADMA
+1150 AMAAVVKDMEA
-1160 QDYGTVYVTIEN
+1160 AYGTVYVTVEN
-1172 TTFTHDLWPT
+1172 TTFTRDLWPT

-1187 EGTPINHFEVN
+1187 DGTPIDHFPVE
-1198 LTAASTMMT
+1198 LDSTSTMMS
-1207 CVVDALDQ
+1207 CVVEALDE
-1215 HGWSQTGASSNYISS
+1215 HGWKQTGASSNYITS

-1248 LNDWFTNEGFGNFTV
+1248 LNDWFNNEGFGNFTV

-1283 GEDLGGTWNNQ
+1283 GADLGGTWGGEDAQ
-1294 NTTLRALDVTN
+1294 NTTLKALEVTG
-1305 GTIFPAFTSG
+1305 GTIFPDFTSG
-1315 TIGSTNEYTLQID
+1315 TIGSTNEYTLQIA

-1355 TNNTEGVSFY
+1355 TDNTEGVSFY

-1398 QTANG
+1398 QTSGG

-1418 SAYVMGLIDKYCVKV
+1418 SAYVMGLIDKYCIKV

-1438 KSMENGLSIT
+1438 KSMESGLSIT
-1448 RAAYEALSDTS
+1448 RAAYDALSEDS
-1459 KQNVTN
+1459 QKNVTN

-1476 ASFKKTAD
+1476 ASFKKTAE

-1504 QIKSVQEIYES
+1504 QIKSVQETYES

-1551 ADSTAIGPIDE
+1551 ADIAAIGPIDE
-1562 ITLESAKQIQKARA
+1562 ITLESAEQIQKARA

-1585 QYIVEYA
+1585 QYIVECA
-1592 KPVNYY
+1592 EPVNYY
-1598 TLLDAEVKLKELQD
+1598 TLLEAEAKLKELQE

-1619 IDRAAAAAVDNLID
+1619 IDRAAAAAVDSLID
-1633 AIGEVTLKSK
+1633 EIGDVTLESK

-1664 TKLDTLTAAETA
+1664 TKLDTLTAAEAA
-1676 YKALVDRKAAD
+1676 YKALVDQKAAD
-1687 DVIEKINAIGKV
+1687 DVMEKINEIGEV
-1699 TLESKTAIEAARAA
+1699 TLDSKTAIEAARAA
-1713 YNALTNDQKLLVE
+1713 YDALTNDQKPLVE
-1726 NYDVLTAAEAEL
+1726 NYNVLTAAEAEL
-1738 ARLEAEAKD
+1738 ARLEAEAKYE
-1747 KADRE
+1747 ADLA

-1759 MIERLFP
+1759 MIKRLFP
-1766 VTRYSG
+1766 VNRYSG

-1781 YEALTEDQKALVTR
+1781 YEALTADQKALVKH
-1795 YSDLVRA
+1795 YDDLIKA
-1802 EKEYSAIP
+1802 EAEFAAIP
-1810 PLTPSTPA
+1810 PLRPVGPTKPSKPST
-1818 KPSQKPDTS
+1818 PDTS
-1827 KDNLSFTDV
+1827 KDNLPFTDV
-1836 TSGSWYYDGVKYV
+1836 TSGSWYYDGVKYA

-1858 SANEFNPNANTTRS
+1858 SSNAFSPNADTTRS

-1889 ETWYARGREWSMGA
+1889 VTWYTAGRAWAMEN
-1903 GISDGTNMTGKI
+1903 GISDGTNMEGKI

-1946 ASSVSGWATDAMR
+1946 ASGVSGWAKEAMQ
-1959 WAVSAGLINGRTAT
+1959 WAVGSGLIQGSNNALTPQANASRAQIAT
-1973 TLAPQGNATRAEV
+1973 
-1986 ASILMRFMQKYTK
+1986 ILMRFAQNIAK